1 MSQEVDSRVVEM
13 RFDNANFEKN
23 TKQTIST
30 IDRLMEKLQFKGAEK
45 GFEKLDAAAEDVDFA
60 AMQTSLDRLES
71 KFSSLNIVATTA
83 LVNITNKFLDAGEK
97 LVKSLSI
104 EQVASGWDKYTEKT
118 SNVQTIMNA
127 TGKSIDQVNGY
138 LNKLMWYSDE
148 TSYSFSEM
156 TSALSQM
163 TAAGGN
169 IDKMVPMIMG
179 IANATADAGKTGFA
193 FQSTIRNLTQSYSA
207 GHLQLQDWK
216 SLNLMGTATKAL
228 KQELIDTAVELGTLK
243 KGAVTIGTF
252 ESSLSKKWAN
262 TKVMEKTFEKY
273 ASMMEAAYEMTQKN
287 KGMTSSEA
295 LEKLSGQYGELAE
308 RAALAA
314 QQATSFGQAID
325 STKDAVSS
333 KWMAV
338 FETFFGNK
346 EEATET
352 WTELSERLYD
362 IFVPSIDGLNER
374 LKDGLNS
381 GWAQLQGRLGD
392 QADAYSYTLQQVA
405 LASGAVTEEQITEA
419 GSFTKALQQN
429 GVSAQLLKASLDEA
443 QASAEKLLTL
453 SDKEMAAK
461 GYDREAIQRDAEAF
475 AKLNA
480 EIQNGTL
487 DLDEYAQKIG
497 ELSGREHLMQSFWN
511 IMDAIGKVVAPVK
524 EAFSEIFPPADG
536 KRIYSFAERLD
547 LMTQKL
553 IITDQTAKKIKKTF
567 KGLFTVLKGITTILS
582 KIGAVAKE
590 AFSLLANAAEPVA
603 QVMLSVGAGLG
614 DFLETIYEVA
624 TGSGTLREKLGGIK
638 TALTKLLSP
647 VDALGSMLKNTK
659 IAQYID
665 TFLEKGEESTGLL
678 GTLYSVGRR
687 AFDGL
692 SAVIR
697 TAASGGIGIL
707 GTLDMV
713 ISTLLSKLGGL
724 GEKAVQVL
732 GLTKPNLE
740 DFQQNLID
748 MPKNLS
754 KSMSE
759 FASSFQ
765 RSMNKINGSVGD
777 AFAPVKQF
785 FTAVKEGFDAISGT
799 DVYRFMSLIDVG
811 LLAFSIGQMAKA
823 TKSLKAMLETP
834 LTGMLNSISST
845 FKQLTSA
852 IKTWQKNESAK
863 TLTGMAAAILILA
876 GAMYVMSRINPDR
889 FTEIAVTV
897 FGFVTLLTVS
907 AKLLE
912 PTTKRFT
919 KAFDSLKASALNAA
933 TLWGTAVALIGLGI
947 AIGSITKGLSRIME
961 VLQKGDIAANAAA
974 LAVVTVSIVAMML
987 AMRQL
992 SLALV
997 VGEKAMNHKV
1007 ILSTAVELVALSGA
1021 IKVLSTALKPL
1032 SEIKFTS
1039 LVKAGMAVVSLGVL
1053 LTTMATALAAV
1064 NKVIGP
1070 TGFQNGA
1077 AITAMAGGIWIAAQ
1091 AVSSLA
1097 NIQLVRL
1104 DAAMTSIK
1112 TLMLLMT
1119 TMSAFSSKTKFGS
1132 GAAILVMST
1141 SLIVLAG
1148 AVGLF
1153 AVMGD
1158 AAIDGLIKVAAG
1170 LTALTIAS
1178 SMSTGGVSSGAGI
1191 LLTAS
1196 ALYVLAAAVEK
1207 FAALDIGEL
1216 LRGGIS
1222 ALLGLGSLVGG
1233 LVVFTKFGVAS
1244 ALDGL
1249 GSAMLKMS
1257 AALLILAPAIK
1268 LLGDADPETVGQAL
1282 QVFLDGM
1289 LITMLGGALLTAMPQ
1304 LAVGLELLAK
1314 AFWNFAKSLGV
1325 IALATAAMGVLSMF
1339 AGPICQAII
1348 NAAPDIQ
1355 EALTTVVTMLC
1366 EVIKNCAGP
1375 IVEAFDAL
1383 VRAVIPECWQLAKD
1397 GLSFLGVPETWG
1409 ELFSGIGNAMKDAAL
1424 GIFDWFGEIFED
1436 DRPVGMAINGI
1447 KSLGGKI
1454 VDAFKSF
1461 FGIASPSKV
1470 MAENGEYVML
1480 GVVEGLQNQSILAQ
1494 AKAAMHSAAAAIRN
1508 VFTTF
1513 WGIHSPSDLAASD
1526 AKNILEGAILGIG
1539 DKTKQ
1544 DELRNSSYNAAL
1556 AVKDGMT
1563 TALDEATI
1571 AVQNS
1576 MVGLYNAM
1584 KMDSLHPG
1592 NPIYQNELKG
1602 AQNAAKQAAQDNV
1615 LIPSNSGIKKPG
1627 NKTPSTVKEI
1637 KNAAESTWGKLNPFG
1652 ALTDYY
1658 QNAVDDALD
1667 GAGGTTTKSK
1677 ATKTGKTLADTLT
1690 EAYSKQLKANKAKMD
1705 AASGEYD
1712 LWEAQNGET
1721 ATAEELARKKGEN
1734 LAKEISLQTD
1744 RVAIAKEQYDELTR
1758 QVGAENE
1765 KTKDA
1770 YTTLLSE
1777 QKTLAELQRDQKK
1790 TLAETLSNLYDKKL
1804 KTNKTASDT
1813 ADSEYAL
1820 WEATGANTASVEEL
1834 IRRKTDSLTGAISV
1848 QTDRVT
1854 IAKEKYDTLLA
1865 EVGADNDETK
1875 DAYSDLLSEQ
1885 TTLAG
1890 LERDQNDAIF
1900 KMVKERYE
1908 ADSETAKD
1916 EYALW
1921 SAIYE
1926 DSAAV
1931 TEKTNRKLESITA
1944 QLTVQAKI
1952 LSQAE
1957 RDYLDTKEQFGEA
1970 DVRTQEAYRQY
1981 LETKTDWQELE
1992 NDLTAAQLEA
2002 YDNEVSYLEKQEKLV
2017 TNRQNMLVKLYND
2030 GELANREEAYK
2041 SAVEEYGEGTLE
2053 ARRAAATG
2061 SMTAIMGVKSSLES
2075 MSFSLKKVTNK
2086 QAKYNKAVKQ
2096 FGKNSEKALDA
2107 MADLQ
2112 DEQSS
2117 FVGFAEALG
2126 EAFEM
2131 DDTGK
2136 QIMSRLGYAIAKNW
2150 EPIQSGFD
2158 QVWNRVEQQFPETAE
2173 KLAKSFGIATKDGF
2187 GDVAT
2192 DLLAFFKDLAIG
2204 DWGSAISTGLVTVL
2218 DFVGSEFGRNLM
2230 SMLGDALWQLPK
2242 AFSALS
2248 AGGATVSVMGQ
2259 TVQAAGAVESTG
2271 SALMNIFSWL
2281 GEAAGTIGPAV
2292 TGAIGN
2298 IGTAL
2303 GGLGETL
2310 MSALA
2315 AIGPE
2320 GWIIAAVVAAAGLI
2334 IANWDKVSDF
2344 FSGFFDW
2351 LGNAFSHLWDWISNG
2366 FKGLVDVGGN
2376 LISGLWQGITGAAG
2390 AVWDGICNFGS
2401 AVVDGFCD
2409 FFGIHSPSRVMA
2421 GIGEYLSLGLAQGIT
2436 NETDSVVQGVQDV
2449 SDTALSTMMDLAQ
2462 RVGDIA
2468 SDDFEYEPSIQPVVD
2483 MSDVQNGVDWL
2494 NDTLFQNGTVAL
2506 NADRTAGL
2514 AANVVRR
2521 AEVTKAQQEEANKAD
2536 QKANPNADI
2545 VSSVEALGEHI
2556 DSIALA
2562 VSRMQVSLDKRKLV
2576 GEIINDVDEGL
2587 GKIASRR

>member
-45 GFEKLDAAAEDVDFA
+45 GFEKLDAAAENVDFA

-83 LVNITNKFLDAGEK
+83 LVNITNKFVDAGEK

-104 EQVASGWDKYTEKT
+104 DQVASGWDKYTEKT

-169 IDKMVPMIMG
+169 IDKMIPMIMG
-179 IANATADAGKTGFA
+179 IANATADAGKTGLA

-243 KGAVTIGTF
+243 EGEVTIATF
-252 ESSLSKKWAN
+252 ESTLSNKWAN

-333 KWMAV
+333 SWMKV

-352 WTELSERLYD
+352 WTELSDRLYD

-405 LASGAVTEEQITEA
+405 LASGAVTEDQINEA

-461 GYDREAIQRDAEAF
+461 GYDRETIQRDAEAF
-475 AKLNA
+475 AQLNA

-511 IMDAIGKVVAPVK
+511 ILDAIGKVVAPIK

-536 KRIYSFAERLD
+536 ERIYSIAERLD

-553 IITDQTAKKIKKTF
+553 IITDQTAEKIKKTF
-567 KGLFTVLKGITTILS
+567 NGLFTVLKGVTTILS

-624 TGSGTLREKLGGIK
+624 TGSGTLREKLGGIR

-687 AFDGL
+687 AFEGL
-692 SAVIR
+692 SAVFQ

-707 GTLDMV
+707 GTLGMA

-834 LTGMLNSISST
+834 LTGMLNSISGT

-852 IKTWQKNESAK
+852 IKTWQKNESTK
-863 TLTGMAAAILILA
+863 TLTGMATAILILA
-876 GAMYVMSRINPDR
+876 GAMYVMSRINPDQ
-889 FTEIAVTV
+889 FTEIAITV
-897 FGFVTLLTVS
+897 FGFVTLLTIS

-933 TLWGTAVALIGLGI
+933 TLWGTAAALTGLGI
-947 AIGSITKGLSRIME
+947 AIGSIAKGLSRIME
-961 VLQKGDIAANAAA
+961 VMQKGDIAANAAA

-992 SLALV
+992 SMALV

-1053 LTTMATALAAV
+1053 LTTMAAALAAV
-1064 NKVIGP
+1064 NNVIGP

-1119 TMSAFSSKTKFGS
+1119 TMSAFSTKTKFGS

-1153 AVMGD
+1153 AAMGD
-1158 AAIDGLIKVAAG
+1158 AAVIGLTEVGVAIAAITAASRLAGADGAASILTISSAMLVLAGAVAIYAALGNDAWVSFAKVAIGLGEMMAAVALLARMSGEGLQAAWVISTLSGGMIKLAAACTIFNFVNWSSLGKAAVAISALIAILMGAGALNSVFPMLSAG
-1170 LTALTIAS
+1170 LTVLGTAFDKFA
-1178 SMSTGGVSSGAGI
+1178 SGA
-1191 LLTAS
+1191 LKLT
-1196 ALYVLAAAVEK
+1196 
-1207 FAALDIGEL
+1207 G
-1216 LRGGIS
+1216 
-1222 ALLGLGSLVGG
+1222 
-1233 LVVFTKFGVAS
+1233 
-1244 ALDGL
+1244 
-1249 GSAMLKMS
+1249 AM
-1257 AALLILAPAIK
+1257 AI
-1268 LLGDADPETVGQAL
+1268 
-1282 QVFLDGM
+1282 
-1289 LITMLGGALLTAMPQ
+1289 I
-1304 LAVGLELLAK
+1304 
-1314 AFWNFAKSLGV
+1314 
-1325 IALATAAMGVLSMF
+1325 GVLSMF
-1339 AGPICQAII
+1339 AGPICTAII

-1355 EALTTVVTMLC
+1355 EALIAVVKVLC
-1366 EVIKNCAGP
+1366 NTLIETAPQIAEAARVVI
-1375 IVEAFDAL
+1375 EAVVSQVWQMIKDLFAPLGSFEWWGEIFDAD
-1383 VRAVIPECWQLAKD
+1383 RP
-1397 GLSFLGVPETWG
+1397 
-1409 ELFSGIGNAMKDAAL
+1409 IGAL
-1424 GIFDWFGEIFED
+1424 GRWFGEIFDD

-1447 KSLGGKI
+1447 KALGGKI
-1454 VDAFKSF
+1454 VEAFKSF

-1494 AKAAMHSAAAAIRN
+1494 AKANMLHAATSIRN

-1513 WGIHSPSDLAASD
+1513 WGIHSPSDVAASD
-1526 AKNILEGAILGIG
+1526 AENILEGAILGIG

-1544 DELRNSSYNAAL
+1544 DELRNSAYNAAL
-1556 AVKDGMT
+1556 AVKDGTT

-1584 KMDSLHPG
+1584 KMDSLHLG
-1592 NPIYQNELKG
+1592 NPIYQNGLKG

-1627 NKTPSTVKEI
+1627 SKTPSTVDEI
-1637 KNAAESTWGKLNPFG
+1637 KNAVESTWGKLNPFG

-1667 GAGGTTTKSK
+1667 GAGGGTTKSK
-1677 ATKTGKTLADTLT
+1677 ASKAGKSLADTL
-1690 EAYSKQLKANKAKMD
+1690 ASAFSDKLKANKTEMSNAT
-1705 AASGEYD
+1705 GEYA
-1712 LWEAQNGET
+1712 LWEVTGGDT
-1721 ATAEELARKKGEN
+1721 ATVEELITKKTES
-1734 LAKEISLQTD
+1734 LTREIELQTK
-1744 RVAIAKEQYDELTR
+1744 RVAIAKDQYDTLLAK
-1758 QVGAENE
+1758 VGANNS

-1770 YTTLLSE
+1770 YGTLLSE
-1777 QKTLAELQRDQKK
+1777 QKTLAELQRSKQD
-1790 TLAETLSNLYDKKL
+1790 SIL
-1804 KTNKTASDT
+1804 K
-1813 ADSEYAL
+1813 
-1820 WEATGANTASVEEL
+1820 V
-1834 IRRKTDSLTGAISV
+1834 I
-1848 QTDRVT
+1848 Q
-1854 IAKEKYDTLLA
+1854 
-1865 EVGADNDETK
+1865 
-1875 DAYSDLLSEQ
+1875 
-1885 TTLAG
+1885 
-1890 LERDQNDAIF
+1890 
-1900 KMVKERYE
+1900 ERYE
-1908 ADSETAKD
+1908 TDAKTAED
-1916 EYALW
+1916 EYELW
-1921 SAIYE
+1921 SALYE
-1926 DSAAV
+1926 DSAEV
-1931 TEKTNRKLESITA
+1931 TEKSNKKIDYINRKI
-1944 QLTVQAKI
+1944 KN
-1952 LSQAE
+1952 QAE
-1957 RDYLDTKEQFGEA
+1957 ILLATEKDYIAIKNEFGEA
-1970 DVRTQEAYRQY
+1970 SQKTQAAYQQY
-1981 LETKTDWQELE
+1981 LEAQTEQQKLINEL
-1992 NDLTAAQLEA
+1992 NQAQLDA
-2002 YDNEVSYLEKQEKLV
+2002 YDSKVSYLEKQEKLV
-2017 TNRQNMLVKLYND
+2017 TNRQNMLAKLYGD
-2030 GELANREEAYK
+2030 GDLAGREDAYK
-2041 SAVEEYGEGTLE
+2041 AAVEQYGADSVQ
-2053 ARRAAATG
+2053 ARKAATQG
-2061 SMTAIMGVKSSLES
+2061 TMTAIIGVGTALDS
-2075 MSFSLKKVTNK
+2075 MSYSLKKVTNK
-2086 QAKYNKAVKQ
+2086 QLKYDEAVKK
-2096 FGKNSEKALDA
+2096 FGKNSETALDA
-2107 MADLQ
+2107 LADLQ
-2112 DEQSS
+2112 SEQYN
-2117 FVGFAEALG
+2117 FVGFAENLAD
-2126 EAFEM
+2126 AFEL
-2131 DDTGK
+2131 DDSGK
-2136 QIMSRLGYAIAKNW
+2136 RMMMQLGYSISKNW
-2150 EPIQSGFD
+2150 RPIQEGFNSVWA
-2158 QVWNRVEQQFPETAE
+2158 QVQKSAPEMAS
-2173 KLAKSFGIATKDGF
+2173 KLSRAFG
-2187 GDVAT
+2187 VAT
-2192 DLLAFFKDLAIG
+2192 QDGVTEVITDLFGTIAALVSG
-2204 DWGSAISTGLVTVL
+2204 DWGGAVTGGITTVL
-2218 DFVGSEFGRNLM
+2218 DFMGSEFGQTMMNLGKT
-2230 SMLGDALWQLPK
+2230 MLIFNKLAQ
-2242 AFSALS
+2242 
-2248 AGGATVSVMGQ
+2248 GGTVKVMGQ
-2259 TVQAAGAVESTG
+2259 VVKVTGVTENLGSILGNMSGLLG
-2271 SALMNIFSWL
+2271 SATGGTGLL
-2281 GEAAGTIGPAV
+2281 GE
-2292 TGAIGN
+2292 
-2298 IGTAL
+2298 AL
-2303 GGLGETL
+2303 GGLGSIGEMITGSGGLLGGLGELGGTL
-2310 MSALA
+2310 VSVLGS
-2315 AIGPE
+2315 IGPE
-2320 GWIIAAVVAAAGLI
+2320 GWLIGAAIAGGGLL
-2334 IANWDKVSDF
+2334 IANWDKIGDF
-2344 FSGFFDW
+2344 FIGFFDW
-2351 LGNAFSHLWDWISNG
+2351 LGNAFSNLWDWISNG

-2436 NETDSVVQGVQDV
+2436 DETDSVVQGVQDV

-2506 NADRTAGL
+2506 SAERTAGL

-2521 AEVTKAQQEEANKAD
+2521 AEVTKAQQEEDNKAD

-2556 DSIALA
+2556 DSIARA
-2562 VSRMQVSLDKRKLV
+2562 VANMKVQMNGRKLV

-2587 GKIASRR
+2587 GKINRRNNR

>member
-45 GFEKLDAAAEDVDFA
+45 GFEKLDAAAENVDFA
-60 AMQTSLDRLES
+60 TMQTSLDRLES

-83 LVNITNKFLDAGEK
+83 LVNITNKFVDAGEK

-104 EQVASGWDKYTEKT
+104 DQVASGWDKYTEKT

-169 IDKMVPMIMG
+169 IDKMIPMIMG

-243 KGAVTIGTF
+243 KGEVTIGTF

-333 KWMAV
+333 SWMKV

-352 WTELSERLYD
+352 WTELSDRLYD

-381 GWAQLQGRLGD
+381 GWTQLQGRLGD

-443 QASAEKLLTL
+443 QTSAEKLLTL

-461 GYDREAIQRDAEAF
+461 HYDRETIQRDAEAF

-487 DLDEYAQKIG
+487 DLDEYAKKIG
-497 ELSGREHLMQSFWN
+497 ELSGREHLVQSFWN

-536 KRIYSFAERLD
+536 ERIYSFAERLD

-553 IITDQTAKKIKKTF
+553 IITDQTAEKIKKTF
-567 KGLFTVLKGITTILS
+567 KGLFTVLKGVTTILS

-590 AFSLLANAAEPVA
+590 AFSLLANAAKPVA

-614 DFLETIYEVA
+614 DFLETIYKVA
-624 TGSGTLREKLGGIK
+624 TGSGTLREKLGGIR

-647 VDALGSMLKNTK
+647 VDALGSMLKSTK

-665 TFLEKGEESTGLL
+665 TFLKKGEESTGLL

-707 GTLDMV
+707 GALGMA

-823 TKSLKAMLETP
+823 TKSLKTMLETP
-834 LTGMLNSISST
+834 LTGMLNSISGT

-852 IKTWQKNESAK
+852 IKTWQKNESTK
-863 TLTGMAAAILILA
+863 TLTGMATAILILA
-876 GAMYVMSRINPDR
+876 GAMYVMSRIKPDQ
-889 FTEIAVTV
+889 FTEIAITV

-919 KAFDSLKASALNAA
+919 KAFDNLKASALNAA
-933 TLWGTAVALIGLGI
+933 TLWGTAAALVGLGI
-947 AIGSITKGLSRIME
+947 AIGSITKGLSRVME

-1039 LVKAGMAVVSLGVL
+1039 LVKAGMAVVSLGGL

-1077 AITAMAGGIWIAAQ
+1077 AIAAMAGGIWIAAQ

-1119 TMSAFSSKTKFGS
+1119 TMSAFSAKTKFGS
-1132 GAAILVMST
+1132 GAAILVMSS

-1153 AVMGD
+1153 AAMGD
-1158 AAIDGLIKVAAG
+1158 AAVIGLTEVGVAIAAITAASRLAGADGAASILTISSAMLVLAGAVAIYAALGNDAWVSFAKVAIGLGEMMAAVALLARMSGEGLQAAWVINTLSGGMIKLAAACAIFNFVKWGSLLSAGVALSGMIAILLGAGALNSVFPMLSAG
-1170 LTALTIAS
+1170 LTVLGTAFDKFA
-1178 SMSTGGVSSGAGI
+1178 SGA
-1191 LLTAS
+1191 LKLTGAM
-1196 ALYVLAAAVEK
+1196 AV
-1207 FAALDIGEL
+1207 I
-1216 LRGGIS
+1216 
-1222 ALLGLGSLVGG
+1222 
-1233 LVVFTKFGVAS
+1233 
-1244 ALDGL
+1244 
-1249 GSAMLKMS
+1249 
-1257 AALLILAPAIK
+1257 
-1268 LLGDADPETVGQAL
+1268 
-1282 QVFLDGM
+1282 
-1289 LITMLGGALLTAMPQ
+1289 
-1304 LAVGLELLAK
+1304 
-1314 AFWNFAKSLGV
+1314 
-1325 IALATAAMGVLSMF
+1325 GVLSMF
-1339 AGPICQAII
+1339 AGPICTAII

-1355 EALTTVVTMLC
+1355 EALIAVVKVLC
-1366 EVIKNCAGP
+1366 NTIIECAEPIALALTALGTAAIVAIVKLLANLWEMIEPALDDLWSKFKGWCAEHNPFDPANWGGTSDNISTNAKIVQKSFWQPFADILDELKNGDSFAAGIYQTFAGVGKNASEGVAKGQLEGKKDATDASEEVANAVIDTSKT
-1375 IVEAFDAL
+1375 AFD
-1383 VRAVIPECWQLAKD
+1383 
-1397 GLSFLGVPETWG
+1397 TH
-1409 ELFSGIGNAMKDAAL
+1409 
-1424 GIFDWFGEIFED
+1424 
-1436 DRPVGMAINGI
+1436 
-1447 KSLGGKI
+1447 
-1454 VDAFKSF
+1454 
-1461 FGIASPSKV
+1461 SPSKV
-1470 MAENGEYVML
+1470 MAQIGQYVTL
-1480 GVVEGLQNQSILAQ
+1480 GLAQGIADSSALAQ
-1494 AKAAMHSAAAAIRN
+1494 AKANMLHAATSIRN

-1513 WGIHSPSDLAASD
+1513 WGIHSPSDVAASD
-1526 AKNILEGAILGIG
+1526 AENILEGAILGIG

-1544 DELRNSSYNAAL
+1544 DELRNSAYNAAL

-1584 KMDSLHPG
+1584 KMDSLHLG
-1592 NPIYQNELKG
+1592 NPVYQHGLKG
-1602 AQNAAKQAAQDNV
+1602 AQNAAKQAAQDTV
-1615 LIPSNSGIKKPG
+1615 PIPSNSGIKKPG
-1627 NKTPSTVKEI
+1627 NKTPSTVEEI
-1637 KNAAESTWGKLNPFG
+1637 KNAVDSTWGKMNPFG

-1667 GAGGTTTKSK
+1667 GAGGTTKSK
-1677 ATKTGKTLADTLT
+1677 ASKAGKSLADTL
-1690 EAYSKQLKANKAKMD
+1690 ASAFSDKLKANKTEMSNAT
-1705 AASGEYD
+1705 GEYA
-1712 LWEAQNGET
+1712 LWEVTGGDT
-1721 ATAEELARKKGEN
+1721 ATVEELITKKTES
-1734 LAKEISLQTD
+1734 LTREIELQTK
-1744 RVAIAKEQYDELTR
+1744 RVAIAKDQYDTLLAK
-1758 QVGAENE
+1758 VGANNS

-1770 YTTLLSE
+1770 YGTLLSE
-1777 QKTLAELQRDQKK
+1777 QKTLAELQRSKQD
-1790 TLAETLSNLYDKKL
+1790 SIL
-1804 KTNKTASDT
+1804 K
-1813 ADSEYAL
+1813 
-1820 WEATGANTASVEEL
+1820 V
-1834 IRRKTDSLTGAISV
+1834 I
-1848 QTDRVT
+1848 Q
-1854 IAKEKYDTLLA
+1854 
-1865 EVGADNDETK
+1865 
-1875 DAYSDLLSEQ
+1875 
-1885 TTLAG
+1885 
-1890 LERDQNDAIF
+1890 
-1900 KMVKERYE
+1900 ERYE
-1908 ADSETAKD
+1908 TDAKTAED
-1916 EYALW
+1916 EYELW
-1921 SAIYE
+1921 SALYE
-1926 DSAAV
+1926 DSAEV
-1931 TEKTNRKLESITA
+1931 TEKSNKKIDYINRKI
-1944 QLTVQAKI
+1944 KN
-1952 LSQAE
+1952 QAE
-1957 RDYLDTKEQFGEA
+1957 ILLATEKDYIAIKNEFGEA
-1970 DVRTQEAYRQY
+1970 SQKTQAAYQQY
-1981 LETKTDWQELE
+1981 LEAQTEQQKLINEL
-1992 NDLTAAQLEA
+1992 NQAQLDA
-2002 YDNEVSYLEKQEKLV
+2002 YDSKVSYLEKQEKLV
-2017 TNRQNMLVKLYND
+2017 TNRQNMLAKLYGD
-2030 GELANREEAYK
+2030 GDLAGREDAYK
-2041 SAVEEYGEGTLE
+2041 AAVEQYGADSVQ
-2053 ARRAAATG
+2053 ARKAATQG
-2061 SMTAIMGVKSSLES
+2061 TMTAIIGVGTALDS
-2075 MSFSLKKVTNK
+2075 MSYSLKKVTNK
-2086 QAKYNKAVKQ
+2086 QLKYDEAVKK
-2096 FGKNSEKALDA
+2096 FGKNSETALDA
-2107 MADLQ
+2107 LADLQ
-2112 DEQSS
+2112 SEQYN
-2117 FVGFAEALG
+2117 FVGFAENLAD
-2126 EAFEM
+2126 AFEL
-2131 DDTGK
+2131 DDSGK
-2136 QIMSRLGYAIAKNW
+2136 RMMMQLGYSISKNW
-2150 EPIQSGFD
+2150 RPIQEGFNSVWA
-2158 QVWNRVEQQFPETAE
+2158 QVQKSAPEMAS
-2173 KLAKSFGIATKDGF
+2173 KLSRAFG
-2187 GDVAT
+2187 VAT
-2192 DLLAFFKDLAIG
+2192 QDGVTEVITDLFGTITALVSG
-2204 DWGSAISTGLVTVL
+2204 DWGGAVTGGITTVL
-2218 DFVGSEFGRNLM
+2218 DFMGSEFGQTMMNLGKT
-2230 SMLGDALWQLPK
+2230 MLTFNKLAQ
-2242 AFSALS
+2242 
-2248 AGGATVSVMGQ
+2248 GGGTLKVMGQ
-2259 TVQAAGAVESTG
+2259 VVK
-2271 SALMNIFSWL
+2271 
-2281 GEAAGTIGPAV
+2281 V
-2292 TGAIGN
+2292 TGATKNLGSILGN
-2298 IGTAL
+2298 MSGLLGSATGGTGLLGEAL
-2303 GGLGETL
+2303 GGLGSIGEMITGSGGLLGGLGELGSTL
-2310 MSALA
+2310 VSVLGS
-2315 AIGPE
+2315 IGPE
-2320 GWIIAAVVAAAGLI
+2320 GWLIGAAIAGGGLL
-2334 IANWDKVSDF
+2334 IANWDKIGDF

-2390 AVWDGICNFGS
+2390 AVWNGICDFGS
-2401 AVVDGFCD
+2401 SIVNGFCD

-2436 NETDSVVQGVQDV
+2436 DETGSVVQGVQDV
-2449 SDTALSTMMDLAQ
+2449 SDTALSTMMNLAQ

-2506 NADRTAGL
+2506 NAERTAGL
-2514 AANVVRR
+2514 AANVVRK
-2521 AEVTKAQQEEANKAD
+2521 AEATKAQQEEANKAD

-2556 DSIALA
+2556 DSIARA
-2562 VSRMQVSLDKRKLV
+2562 VANMKVQMNGRKLV

-2587 GKIASRR
+2587 GKINRRNNR

>member
-45 GFEKLDAAAEDVDFA
+45 GFEKLDAAAKDVDFA
-60 AMQTSLDRLES
+60 TMQTSLDRLES

-83 LVNITNKFLDAGEK
+83 LVNITNKFVDAGEK

-104 EQVASGWDKYTEKT
+104 DQVASGWDKYTEKT

-169 IDKMVPMIMG
+169 IDKMIPMIMG

-228 KQELIDTAVELGTLK
+228 KQELIDTAVELGVIK
-243 KGAVTIGTF
+243 EGEVTIASF
-252 ESSLSKKWAN
+252 ESSLQKKWAN
-262 TKVMEKTFEKY
+262 TEVMEKTFAKY
-273 ASMMEAAYEMTQKN
+273 ASMMEAAYELTQKN
-287 KGMTSSEA
+287 PGMTSSEA
-295 LEKLSGQYGELAE
+295 LEQLKGQYGELAE

-314 QQATSFGQAID
+314 QQATSFAQAID
-325 STKDAVSS
+325 STKDAASS
-333 KWMAV
+333 KWMGV
-338 FETFFGNK
+338 FETIFGNK
-346 EEATET
+346 EEATDT
-352 WTELSERLYD
+352 WTELANRLYD
-362 IFVPSIDGLNER
+362 IFVPPIEALNER

-381 GWAQLQGRLGD
+381 GWNKLLENELGD

-405 LASGAVTEEQITEA
+405 LASGAVTEDQITEA

-443 QASAEKLLTL
+443 QTSAEKLLTL

-461 GYDREAIQRDAEAF
+461 GYDRETIQRDAEAF

-487 DLDEYAQKIG
+487 DLDEYAKKIG
-497 ELSGREHLMQSFWN
+497 ELSGREHLVQSFWN

-536 KRIYSFAERLD
+536 ERIYSFAERLD

-553 IITDQTAKKIKKTF
+553 IITDQTAEKIKKTF
-567 KGLFTVLKGITTILS
+567 KGLFTVLKGVTTILS

-590 AFSLLANAAEPVA
+590 AFSLLANAAKPVA

-614 DFLETIYEVA
+614 DFLETIYKVA
-624 TGSGTLREKLGGIK
+624 TGSGTLREKLGGIR

-647 VDALGSMLKNTK
+647 VDALGSMLKSTK

-665 TFLEKGEESTGLL
+665 TFLKKGEESTGLL

-707 GTLDMV
+707 GALGMA

-834 LTGMLNSISST
+834 LTGMLNSISGT

-852 IKTWQKNESAK
+852 IKTWQKNESTK
-863 TLTGMAAAILILA
+863 TLTGMATAILILA
-876 GAMYVMSRINPDR
+876 GAMYVMSRINPDQ
-889 FTEIAVTV
+889 FTEIASTV

-933 TLWGTAVALIGLGI
+933 TLWGTAAALIGLGI

-961 VLQKGDIAANAAA
+961 VMQKGHIAANVSA
-974 LAVVTVSIVAMML
+974 LVVATASIVAMML

-1007 ILSTAVELVALSGA
+1007 ILSTAVELVALNGA

-1039 LVKAGMAVVSLGVL
+1039 LVKAGMAVVSLGGL

-1077 AITAMAGGIWIAAQ
+1077 AIAAMAGGIWIAAQ

-1141 SLIVLAG
+1141 SLVVLAG

-1158 AAIDGLIKVAAG
+1158 AAIDGLVKVAAG

-1207 FAALDIGEL
+1207 FAALGWVDL
-1216 LRGGIS
+1216 AKGGIA
-1222 ALLGLGSLVGG
+1222 ALSGLGG
-1233 LVVFTKFGVAS
+1233 LTTALIAFTKFGVAS

-1268 LLGDADPETVGQAL
+1268 LLGDADPKTVGQAL

-1397 GLSFLGVPETWG
+1397 GLSFLGIPETWG

-1436 DRPVGMAINGI
+1436 DRPVGMAVNGI

-1480 GVVEGLQNQSILAQ
+1480 GVVEGLQNQSILER

-1513 WGIHSPSDLAASD
+1513 WGIHSPSDVAASD
-1526 AKNILEGAILGIG
+1526 AENILEGAILGIG

-1544 DELRNSSYNAAL
+1544 DELRNSAYNAAL

-1584 KMDSLHPG
+1584 KMDSLHLG
-1592 NPIYQNELKG
+1592 NPVYQHGLKG
-1602 AQNAAKQAAQDNV
+1602 AQNAAKQAAQDTV
-1615 LIPSNSGIKKPG
+1615 PIPSNSGIKKPG
-1627 NKTPSTVKEI
+1627 NKTPSTVEEI
-1637 KNAAESTWGKLNPFG
+1637 KNAVDSTWGKLNPFG

-1667 GAGGTTTKSK
+1667 GAGGGTTKSK
-1677 ATKTGKTLADTLT
+1677 ASKTGKSLADTL
-1690 EAYSKQLKANKAKMD
+1690 ANAFSDKLKANKTEMSNAT
-1705 AASGEYD
+1705 GEYA
-1712 LWEAQNGET
+1712 LWEVTGGDT
-1721 ATAEELARKKGEN
+1721 ATVEELITKKTES
-1734 LAKEISLQTD
+1734 LTREIELQTK
-1744 RVAIAKEQYDELTR
+1744 RVAIAKDQYDTLLAK
-1758 QVGAENE
+1758 VGANNS

-1770 YTTLLSE
+1770 YGTLLSE
-1777 QKTLAELQRDQKK
+1777 QKTLAELQRSKQD
-1790 TLAETLSNLYDKKL
+1790 SIL
-1804 KTNKTASDT
+1804 K
-1813 ADSEYAL
+1813 
-1820 WEATGANTASVEEL
+1820 V
-1834 IRRKTDSLTGAISV
+1834 I
-1848 QTDRVT
+1848 Q
-1854 IAKEKYDTLLA
+1854 
-1865 EVGADNDETK
+1865 
-1875 DAYSDLLSEQ
+1875 
-1885 TTLAG
+1885 
-1890 LERDQNDAIF
+1890 
-1900 KMVKERYE
+1900 ERYE
-1908 ADSETAKD
+1908 TDAKTAED
-1916 EYALW
+1916 EYELW
-1921 SAIYE
+1921 SALYE
-1926 DSAAV
+1926 DSAEV
-1931 TEKTNRKLESITA
+1931 TEKSNKKIDYINRKI
-1944 QLTVQAKI
+1944 KN
-1952 LSQAE
+1952 QAE
-1957 RDYLDTKEQFGEA
+1957 ILLATEKDYIAIKNEFGEA
-1970 DVRTQEAYRQY
+1970 SQKTQAAYQQY
-1981 LETKTDWQELE
+1981 LEAQTEQQKLINEL
-1992 NDLTAAQLEA
+1992 NQAQLDA
-2002 YDNEVSYLEKQEKLV
+2002 YDSKVSYLEKQEKLV
-2017 TNRQNMLVKLYND
+2017 TNRQNMLAKLYGD
-2030 GELANREEAYK
+2030 GDLAGREDAYK
-2041 SAVEEYGEGTLE
+2041 AAVEQYGADSVQ
-2053 ARRAAATG
+2053 ARKAATQG
-2061 SMTAIMGVKSSLES
+2061 TMTAIIGVGTALDS
-2075 MSFSLKKVTNK
+2075 MSYSLKKVTNK
-2086 QAKYNKAVKQ
+2086 QLKYDEAVKK
-2096 FGKNSEKALDA
+2096 FGKNSETALDA
-2107 MADLQ
+2107 LADLQ
-2112 DEQSS
+2112 SEQYN
-2117 FVGFAEALG
+2117 FVGFAENLAD
-2126 EAFEM
+2126 AFEL
-2131 DDTGK
+2131 DDSGK
-2136 QIMSRLGYAIAKNW
+2136 RMMMQLGYSISKNW
-2150 EPIQSGFD
+2150 RPIQEGFNSVWA
-2158 QVWNRVEQQFPETAE
+2158 QVQKSAPEMAS
-2173 KLAKSFGIATKDGF
+2173 KLSRAFGVATKDG
-2187 GDVAT
+2187 VTEVIT
-2192 DLLAFFKDLAIG
+2192 DLFGTITALVSG
-2204 DWGSAISTGLVTVL
+2204 DWGGAVTGGITTVL
-2218 DFVGSEFGRNLM
+2218 DFMGSEFGQTMMNLGKT
-2230 SMLGDALWQLPK
+2230 MLTFNKLAQ
-2242 AFSALS
+2242 
-2248 AGGATVSVMGQ
+2248 GGGTLKVMGQ
-2259 TVQAAGAVESTG
+2259 VVK
-2271 SALMNIFSWL
+2271 
-2281 GEAAGTIGPAV
+2281 V
-2292 TGAIGN
+2292 TGAAKKPWQHPGQHERPAGLCHGRH
-2298 IGTAL
+2298 GTAGRSTGRTWQHRRDDHRL
-2303 GGLGETL
+2303 RRLTGRSGRTGRHSGER
-2310 MSALA
+2310 A
-2315 AIGPE
+2315 
-2320 GWIIAAVVAAAGLI
+2320 
-2334 IANWDKVSDF
+2334 
-2344 FSGFFDW
+2344 
-2351 LGNAFSHLWDWISNG
+2351 
-2366 FKGLVDVGGN
+2366 
-2376 LISGLWQGITGAAG
+2376 
-2390 AVWDGICNFGS
+2390 
-2401 AVVDGFCD
+2401 
-2409 FFGIHSPSRVMA
+2409 GIHWPRRLAHWRSHCGRRTA
-2421 GIGEYLSLGLAQGIT
+2421 DRQLG
-2436 NETDSVVQGVQDV
+2436 QDRRF
-2449 SDTALSTMMDLAQ
+2449 LQ
-2462 RVGDIA
+2462 RV
-2468 SDDFEYEPSIQPVVD
+2468 
-2483 MSDVQNGVDWL
+2483 L
-2494 NDTLFQNGTVAL
+2494 
-2506 NADRTAGL
+2506 
-2514 AANVVRR
+2514 
-2521 AEVTKAQQEEANKAD
+2521 
-2536 QKANPNADI
+2536 
-2545 VSSVEALGEHI
+2545 
-2556 DSIALA
+2556 
-2562 VSRMQVSLDKRKLV
+2562 
-2576 GEIINDVDEGL
+2576 
-2587 GKIASRR
+2587 

>member
-45 GFEKLDAAAEDVDFA
+45 GFEKLDAAAENVDFA
-60 AMQTSLDRLES
+60 TMQTSLDRLES
-71 KFSSLNIVATTA
+71 KFSNLNIVATTA
-83 LVNITNKFLDAGEK
+83 LVNITNKFVDAGEK

-104 EQVASGWDKYTEKT
+104 DQVASGWDKYTEKT

-169 IDKMVPMIMG
+169 IDKMIPMIMG

-243 KGAVTIGTF
+243 KGEVTIGTF

-325 STKDAVSS
+325 STKDTVSS

-352 WTELSERLYD
+352 WTELSDRLYD

-405 LASGAVTEEQITEA
+405 LASGAVTEDQITEA

-443 QASAEKLLTL
+443 QTSAEKLLTL

-461 GYDREAIQRDAEAF
+461 HYDRETIQRDAEAF

-487 DLDEYAQKIG
+487 DLDEYAKKIG
-497 ELSGREHLMQSFWN
+497 ELSGREHLVQSFWN

-536 KRIYSFAERLD
+536 ERIYSFAERLD

-553 IITDQTAKKIKKTF
+553 IITDQTAEKIKKTF
-567 KGLFTVLKGITTILS
+567 KGLFTVLKGVTTILS

-590 AFSLLANAAEPVA
+590 AFSLLANAAKPVA

-614 DFLETIYEVA
+614 DFLGTIYEVA
-624 TGSGTLREKLGGIK
+624 TGSGTLREKLGGIR

-647 VDALGSMLKNTK
+647 VDALGSMLKSTK

-665 TFLEKGEESTGLL
+665 TFLKKGEESTGLL

-707 GTLDMV
+707 GALGMA

-724 GEKAVQVL
+724 GENAVQVL

-823 TKSLKAMLETP
+823 TKSLKTMLETP
-834 LTGMLNSISST
+834 LTGMLNSISGT

-852 IKTWQKNESAK
+852 IKTWQKNESTK
-863 TLTGMAAAILILA
+863 TLTGMATAILILA
-876 GAMYVMSRINPDR
+876 GAMYVMSRINPDG
-889 FTEIAVTV
+889 FTEIAITV

-919 KAFDSLKASALNAA
+919 KAFDNLKASALNAA
-933 TLWGTAVALIGLGI
+933 TLWGTAAALVGLGI
-947 AIGSITKGLSRIME
+947 AIGSITKGLSRVME

-1039 LVKAGMAVVSLGVL
+1039 LVKAGMAVVSLGIL
-1053 LTTMATALAAV
+1053 LTTMATALAVV

-1077 AITAMAGGIWIAAQ
+1077 AIAAMAGGIWIAAQ

-1119 TMSAFSSKTKFGS
+1119 TMSAFSAKTKFGS

-1141 SLIVLAG
+1141 SLVVLAG

-1153 AVMGD
+1153 AAMGD
-1158 AAIDGLIKVAAG
+1158 AAVIGLTEVGVAIAAITAASRLAGADGAASILTISSAMLVLAGAVAIYAALGNDAWVNFAKVAIGLGEMMAAVALLARMSGEGLQAAWVINTLSGGMIKLAAACAIFNFVKWGSLLSAGVALSGMIAILLGAGALNSVFPMLSAG
-1170 LTALTIAS
+1170 LTVLGTAFDKFA
-1178 SMSTGGVSSGAGI
+1178 SGA
-1191 LLTAS
+1191 LKLT
-1196 ALYVLAAAVEK
+1196 
-1207 FAALDIGEL
+1207 G
-1216 LRGGIS
+1216 
-1222 ALLGLGSLVGG
+1222 
-1233 LVVFTKFGVAS
+1233 
-1244 ALDGL
+1244 
-1249 GSAMLKMS
+1249 AM
-1257 AALLILAPAIK
+1257 AI
-1268 LLGDADPETVGQAL
+1268 
-1282 QVFLDGM
+1282 
-1289 LITMLGGALLTAMPQ
+1289 I
-1304 LAVGLELLAK
+1304 
-1314 AFWNFAKSLGV
+1314 
-1325 IALATAAMGVLSMF
+1325 GVLSMF
-1339 AGPICQAII
+1339 AGPICTAII

-1355 EALTTVVTMLC
+1355 EALIAVVKVLC
-1366 EVIKNCAGP
+1366 NTIIECAEPIALALTALGTAAIVAIVKLLANLWEMIEPALDDLWSKFKGWCAEHNPFDPANWGGTSDKISTNAQIVQKSFWQPFADILDKLKNGDSFAASIYQMFAGVGKNASEGVAKGQLEGKKDATDASEEVANAVIDTSKT
-1375 IVEAFDAL
+1375 AFD
-1383 VRAVIPECWQLAKD
+1383 
-1397 GLSFLGVPETWG
+1397 TH
-1409 ELFSGIGNAMKDAAL
+1409 
-1424 GIFDWFGEIFED
+1424 
-1436 DRPVGMAINGI
+1436 
-1447 KSLGGKI
+1447 
-1454 VDAFKSF
+1454 
-1461 FGIASPSKV
+1461 SPSKV
-1470 MAENGEYVML
+1470 MAQIGQYVTL
-1480 GVVEGLQNQSILAQ
+1480 GLAQGIADPSALAQ
-1494 AKAAMHSAAAAIRN
+1494 AKANMLHAATSIRN

-1513 WGIHSPSDLAASD
+1513 WGIHSPSDVAASD
-1526 AKNILEGAILGIG
+1526 AENILEGAILGIG

-1544 DELRNSSYNAAL
+1544 DELRNSAYNAAL
-1556 AVKDGMT
+1556 AVKDGAT

-1584 KMDSLHPG
+1584 KMDSLHLG
-1592 NPIYQNELKG
+1592 NPVYQHGLKG
-1602 AQNAAKQAAQDNV
+1602 AQNAAKQAAQDTV
-1615 LIPSNSGIKKPG
+1615 PIPSNSGIKKPG
-1627 NKTPSTVKEI
+1627 NKTPSTVEEI
-1637 KNAAESTWGKLNPFG
+1637 KNAVDSTWGKLNPFG

-1667 GAGGTTTKSK
+1667 GAGGGTTKSK
-1677 ATKTGKTLADTLT
+1677 ASKAGKSLADTL
-1690 EAYSKQLKANKAKMD
+1690 ASAFSDKLKANKTEMSNAT
-1705 AASGEYD
+1705 GEYA
-1712 LWEAQNGET
+1712 LWEVTGGDT
-1721 ATAEELARKKGEN
+1721 ATVEELITKKTES
-1734 LAKEISLQTD
+1734 LTREIELQTK
-1744 RVAIAKEQYDELTR
+1744 RVAIAKDQYDTLLAK
-1758 QVGAENE
+1758 VGANNS

-1770 YTTLLSE
+1770 YGTLLSE
-1777 QKTLAELQRDQKK
+1777 QKTLAELQRSKQD
-1790 TLAETLSNLYDKKL
+1790 SIL
-1804 KTNKTASDT
+1804 K
-1813 ADSEYAL
+1813 
-1820 WEATGANTASVEEL
+1820 V
-1834 IRRKTDSLTGAISV
+1834 I
-1848 QTDRVT
+1848 Q
-1854 IAKEKYDTLLA
+1854 
-1865 EVGADNDETK
+1865 
-1875 DAYSDLLSEQ
+1875 
-1885 TTLAG
+1885 
-1890 LERDQNDAIF
+1890 
-1900 KMVKERYE
+1900 ERYE
-1908 ADSETAKD
+1908 TDAKTAED
-1916 EYALW
+1916 EYELW
-1921 SAIYE
+1921 SALYE
-1926 DSAAV
+1926 DSAEV
-1931 TEKTNRKLESITA
+1931 TEKSNKKIDYINRKI
-1944 QLTVQAKI
+1944 KN
-1952 LSQAE
+1952 QAE
-1957 RDYLDTKEQFGEA
+1957 ILLATEKDYIAIKNEFGEA
-1970 DVRTQEAYRQY
+1970 SQKTQAAYQQY
-1981 LETKTDWQELE
+1981 LEAQTEQQKLINEL
-1992 NDLTAAQLEA
+1992 NQAQLDA
-2002 YDNEVSYLEKQEKLV
+2002 YDSKVSYLEKQEKLV
-2017 TNRQNMLVKLYND
+2017 TNRQNMLAKLYGD
-2030 GELANREEAYK
+2030 GDLAGREDAYK
-2041 SAVEEYGEGTLE
+2041 AAVEQYGADSVQ
-2053 ARRAAATG
+2053 ARKAATQG
-2061 SMTAIMGVKSSLES
+2061 TMTAIIGVGTALDS
-2075 MSFSLKKVTNK
+2075 MSYSLKKVTNK
-2086 QAKYNKAVKQ
+2086 QLKYDEAVKK
-2096 FGKNSEKALDA
+2096 FGKNSETALDA
-2107 MADLQ
+2107 LADLQ
-2112 DEQSS
+2112 SEQYN
-2117 FVGFAEALG
+2117 FVGFAENLAD
-2126 EAFEM
+2126 AFEL
-2131 DDTGK
+2131 DDSGK
-2136 QIMSRLGYAIAKNW
+2136 RMMMQLGYSISKNW
-2150 EPIQSGFD
+2150 RPIQEGFNSVWA
-2158 QVWNRVEQQFPETAE
+2158 QVQKSAPEMAS
-2173 KLAKSFGIATKDGF
+2173 KLSRAFGVATKDG
-2187 GDVAT
+2187 VTEVIT
-2192 DLLAFFKDLAIG
+2192 DLFGTITALVSG
-2204 DWGSAISTGLVTVL
+2204 DWGGAVTGGITTVL
-2218 DFVGSEFGRNLM
+2218 DFMGTEFGRLLM
-2230 SMLGDALWQLPK
+2230 SKGMNALLGLPK
-2242 AFSALS
+2242 AFSAL
-2248 AGGATVSVMGQ
+2248 AQGGGTLKVMGQ
-2259 TVQAAGAVESTG
+2259 VVKVTGVTENLGSILGNMSGLLG
-2271 SALMNIFSWL
+2271 SATGGTGLL
-2281 GEAAGTIGPAV
+2281 GE
-2292 TGAIGN
+2292 
-2298 IGTAL
+2298 AL
-2303 GGLGETL
+2303 GGLGSIGEMITGSGGLLGGLGELGGTL
-2310 MSALA
+2310 VSVLGS
-2315 AIGPE
+2315 IGPE
-2320 GWIIAAVVAAAGLI
+2320 GWLIGAAIAGGGLL
-2334 IANWDKVSDF
+2334 IANWDQVSEF

-2390 AVWDGICNFGS
+2390 AVWNGICDFGS

-2436 NETDSVVQGVQDV
+2436 DETGSVVQGVQDV

-2506 NADRTAGL
+2506 NAERTAGL

-2521 AEVTKAQQEEANKAD
+2521 AEVTKAQQEEANKPD

-2556 DSIALA
+2556 DSIARA
-2562 VSRMQVSLDKRKLV
+2562 VANMKVQMNGRKLV

-2587 GKIASRR
+2587 GKINRRNNR

>member
-45 GFEKLDAAAEDVDFA
+45 GFEKLDTAAENVDFA
-60 AMQTSLDRLES
+60 TMQTSLDRLES

-83 LVNITNKFLDAGEK
+83 LVNITNKFVDAGEK

-104 EQVASGWDKYTEKT
+104 DQVASGWDKYTEKT

-169 IDKMVPMIMG
+169 IDKMIPMIMG

-243 KGAVTIGTF
+243 KGEVTIGTF

-325 STKDAVSS
+325 ATKDAVSS

-381 GWAQLQGRLGD
+381 GWTQLQGRLGD

-405 LASGAVTEEQITEA
+405 LASGAVTEEQITKA

-443 QASAEKLLTL
+443 QTSAEKLLTL

-461 GYDREAIQRDAEAF
+461 HYDRETIQRDAEAF

-497 ELSGREHLMQSFWN
+497 ELSGREHLVQSLWN

-536 KRIYSFAERLD
+536 ERIYSFAERLD

-553 IITDQTAKKIKKTF
+553 IITDQTAEKIKKTF
-567 KGLFTVLKGITTILS
+567 KGLFTVLKGVTTILS

-590 AFSLLANAAEPVA
+590 AFSLLANAAKPVA

-647 VDALGSMLKNTK
+647 VDTLGSMLKNTK
-659 IAQYID
+659 IAQCID
-665 TFLEKGEESTGLL
+665 TFLKKGEESTGLL

-692 SAVIR
+692 SAVIQ

-707 GTLDMV
+707 GALGMA

-724 GEKAVQVL
+724 GENAVQVL

-834 LTGMLNSISST
+834 LTGMLNSISGT

-852 IKTWQKNESAK
+852 IKTWQKNESTK
-863 TLTGMAAAILILA
+863 TLTGMATAILILA
-876 GAMYVMSRINPDR
+876 GAMYVMSRINPDQ
-889 FTEIAVTV
+889 FTEIASTV

-933 TLWGTAVALIGLGI
+933 TLWGTAAALIGLGI

-961 VLQKGDIAANAAA
+961 VMQKGHIAANVSA
-974 LAVVTVSIVAMML
+974 LVVATASIVAMML

-1039 LVKAGMAVVSLGVL
+1039 LVKAGMAVVSLGGL

-1077 AITAMAGGIWIAAQ
+1077 AIASMAGGIWIAAQ

-1141 SLIVLAG
+1141 SLVVLAG

-1170 LTALTIAS
+1170 LTALSVAS
-1178 SMSTGGVSSGAGI
+1178 QMSGVDGAASILTMSSAMLVLAGAVAIYARLGDAALGAMVKCGVALAGMGVAVFALSKLQGDALQAAWVISTLSGGMI
-1191 LLTAS
+1191 K
-1196 ALYVLAAAVEK
+1196 LAAACAIFNFVKWGSLLSAGVALGGLIAVLLGAGALNSVFPMLSAGLTVLGTAFDK
-1207 FAALDIGEL
+1207 FA
-1216 LRGGIS
+1216 S
-1222 ALLGLGSLVGG
+1222 
-1233 LVVFTKFGVAS
+1233 
-1244 ALDGL
+1244 
-1249 GSAMLKMS
+1249 
-1257 AALLILAPAIK
+1257 
-1268 LLGDADPETVGQAL
+1268 
-1282 QVFLDGM
+1282 
-1289 LITMLGGALLTAMPQ
+1289 GALKLTGAM
-1304 LAVGLELLAK
+1304 A
-1314 AFWNFAKSLGV
+1314 
-1325 IALATAAMGVLSMF
+1325 IIGVLSMF
-1339 AGPICQAII
+1339 AGPICTAII

-1355 EALTTVVTMLC
+1355 
-1366 EVIKNCAGP
+1366 
-1375 IVEAFDAL
+1375 DAL
-1383 VRAVIPECWQLAKD
+1383 IAVVKVLCNTIIECAEPLTNALIGLIEILCNTLISTAPQIAQACRVVIESVASEVWQAIKDMFRPLGTGDWWMQIFNDDRPIGAFVNWVKEIFKGAEEQVDTSGFEDAGKNISEGLA
-1397 GLSFLGVPETWG
+1397 EG
-1409 ELFSGIGNAMKDAAL
+1409 ELKGKDQVEKASEEVAQAAVETTKDTVKTHSPSLVMEEIGRYITEGLAL
-1424 GIFDWFGEIFED
+1424 GIAD
-1436 DRPVGMAINGI
+1436 
-1447 KSLGGKI
+1447 
-1454 VDAFKSF
+1454 
-1461 FGIASPSKV
+1461 PS
-1470 MAENGEYVML
+1470 A
-1480 GVVEGLQNQSILAQ
+1480 LAQ
-1494 AKAAMHSAAAAIRN
+1494 AKANMLHAATSIRN

-1513 WGIHSPSDLAASD
+1513 WGIHSPSDVAASD
-1526 AKNILEGAILGIG
+1526 AENILEGAILGIG

-1544 DELRNSSYNAAL
+1544 DELRNSAYNAAL

-1584 KMDSLHPG
+1584 KMDSLHLG
-1592 NPIYQNELKG
+1592 NPIYQHGLKG
-1602 AQNAAKQAAQDNV
+1602 AQNAAKQAAQDTV
-1615 LIPSNSGIKKPG
+1615 PIPSNSGIKKPG
-1627 NKTPSTVKEI
+1627 NKTPSTVEEI
-1637 KNAAESTWGKLNPFG
+1637 KNAVANTMGKMNPFG

-1667 GAGGTTTKSK
+1667 GVGGGTTKSK
-1677 ATKTGKTLADTLT
+1677 ASKTGKSLADTL
-1690 EAYSKQLKANKAKMD
+1690 ASAFSDQLKANKTEMSNAT
-1705 AASGEYD
+1705 GEYA
-1712 LWEAQNGET
+1712 LWEVTGGDT
-1721 ATAEELARKKGEN
+1721 ATVEELITKKTES
-1734 LAKEISLQTD
+1734 LTREIELQTK
-1744 RVAIAKEQYDELTR
+1744 RVAIAKEQYDTLLAK
-1758 QVGAENE
+1758 VGANNS

-1770 YTTLLSE
+1770 YGTLLSE
-1777 QKTLAELQRDQKK
+1777 QKTLAELQRSKQD
-1790 TLAETLSNLYDKKL
+1790 SIL
-1804 KTNKTASDT
+1804 K
-1813 ADSEYAL
+1813 
-1820 WEATGANTASVEEL
+1820 V
-1834 IRRKTDSLTGAISV
+1834 I
-1848 QTDRVT
+1848 Q
-1854 IAKEKYDTLLA
+1854 
-1865 EVGADNDETK
+1865 
-1875 DAYSDLLSEQ
+1875 
-1885 TTLAG
+1885 
-1890 LERDQNDAIF
+1890 
-1900 KMVKERYE
+1900 ERYE
-1908 ADSETAKD
+1908 TDAKTAED
-1916 EYALW
+1916 EYELW
-1921 SAIYE
+1921 SALYE
-1926 DSAAV
+1926 DSAEV
-1931 TEKTNRKLESITA
+1931 TEKSNKKIDYINRKI
-1944 QLTVQAKI
+1944 KN
-1952 LSQAE
+1952 QAE
-1957 RDYLDTKEQFGEA
+1957 ILLATEKDYIAIKNEFGEA
-1970 DVRTQEAYRQY
+1970 SQKTQAAYQQY
-1981 LETKTDWQELE
+1981 LEAQTEQQKLINEL
-1992 NDLTAAQLEA
+1992 NQAQLDA
-2002 YDNEVSYLEKQEKLV
+2002 YDSKVSYLEKQEKLV
-2017 TNRQNMLVKLYND
+2017 TNRQNMLAKLYGD
-2030 GELANREEAYK
+2030 GDLAGREDAYK
-2041 SAVEEYGEGTLE
+2041 AAVEQYGADSAQ
-2053 ARRAAATG
+2053 ARKAATQG
-2061 SMTAIMGVKSSLES
+2061 TMTAIIGVGTALDS
-2075 MSFSLKKVTNK
+2075 MSYSLKKVTNK
-2086 QAKYNKAVKQ
+2086 QLKYDEAVKK
-2096 FGKNSEKALDA
+2096 FGKNSETALDA
-2107 MADLQ
+2107 LADLQ
-2112 DEQSS
+2112 SEQYN
-2117 FVGFAEALG
+2117 FVGFAENLAD
-2126 EAFEM
+2126 AFEL
-2131 DDTGK
+2131 DDSGK
-2136 QIMSRLGYAIAKNW
+2136 RMMMQLGYSISKNW
-2150 EPIQSGFD
+2150 RPIQEGFNSVWA
-2158 QVWNRVEQQFPETAE
+2158 QVQKSAPEMAS
-2173 KLAKSFGIATKDGF
+2173 KLSRAFG
-2187 GDVAT
+2187 VAT
-2192 DLLAFFKDLAIG
+2192 QDGVTEVITDLFGTITALVSG
-2204 DWGSAISTGLVTVL
+2204 DWGGAVTGGITTVL
-2218 DFVGSEFGRNLM
+2218 DFMGSEFGQTMMNLGKT
-2230 SMLGDALWQLPK
+2230 MLTFNKLAQ
-2242 AFSALS
+2242 
-2248 AGGATVSVMGQ
+2248 GGGTLKVMGQ
-2259 TVQAAGAVESTG
+2259 VVK
-2271 SALMNIFSWL
+2271 
-2281 GEAAGTIGPAV
+2281 V
-2292 TGAIGN
+2292 TGATKNLGSILGN
-2298 IGTAL
+2298 MSGLLGSATGGTGLLGEAL
-2303 GGLGETL
+2303 GGLGSIGEMITGSGGLLGGLGELGGTL
-2310 MSALA
+2310 VSVLGS
-2315 AIGPE
+2315 IGPE
-2320 GWIIAAVVAAAGLI
+2320 GWLIGAAIAGGGLL
-2334 IANWDKVSDF
+2334 IANWDKIGDF

-2390 AVWDGICNFGS
+2390 AVWDGICDFGS
-2401 AVVDGFCD
+2401 AVVNGFCD

-2436 NETDSVVQGVQDV
+2436 DETGSVVQGVQDV

-2506 NADRTAGL
+2506 NAERTAGL

-2521 AEVTKAQQEEANKAD
+2521 AEVTKAQQEEANKPD
-2536 QKANPNADI
+2536 PKANPNADI

-2556 DSIALA
+2556 DSIARA
-2562 VSRMQVSLDKRKLV
+2562 VANMKVQMNGRKLV

-2587 GKIASRR
+2587 GKINRRNNR

>member
-45 GFEKLDAAAEDVDFA
+45 GFEKLDAAAENVDFA
-60 AMQTSLDRLES
+60 TMQTSLDRLES

-83 LVNITNKFLDAGEK
+83 LVNITNKFVDAGEK

-104 EQVASGWDKYTEKT
+104 DQVASGWDKYTEKT

-169 IDKMVPMIMG
+169 IDKMIPMIMG

-243 KGAVTIGTF
+243 KGEVTIGTF

-352 WTELSERLYD
+352 WTELSDRLYD

-405 LASGAVTEEQITEA
+405 LASGAVTEEQITKA

-443 QASAEKLLTL
+443 QTSAEKLLTL

-461 GYDREAIQRDAEAF
+461 HYDREAIQRDAEAF

-487 DLDEYAQKIG
+487 DLEEYAKKIG
-497 ELSGREHLMQSFWN
+497 ELSGREHLVQSFWN

-536 KRIYSFAERLD
+536 ERIYSFAERLD

-567 KGLFTVLKGITTILS
+567 KGLFTVLKGVTTILS

-590 AFSLLANAAEPVA
+590 AFSLLANAAKPVA

-614 DFLETIYEVA
+614 DFLETIYKVA

-647 VDALGSMLKNTK
+647 VDALGSMLKSTK

-665 TFLEKGEESTGLL
+665 TFLKKGEESTGLL

-692 SAVIR
+692 SAVIQ

-707 GTLDMV
+707 GALGMA

-724 GEKAVQVL
+724 GENAVQVL

-823 TKSLKAMLETP
+823 TKSLKTMLETP
-834 LTGMLNSISST
+834 LTGMLNSISGT

-852 IKTWQKNESAK
+852 IKTWQKNESTK
-863 TLTGMAAAILILA
+863 TLTGMATAILILA
-876 GAMYVMSRINPDR
+876 GAMYVMSRINPDQ
-889 FTEIAVTV
+889 FTEIAITV
-897 FGFVTLLTVS
+897 FGFVTLLTIS

-933 TLWGTAVALIGLGI
+933 TLWGTAAALIGLGI

-961 VLQKGDIAANAAA
+961 VLQKGNIAANAAA

-1021 IKVLSTALKPL
+1021 IKVLSTAMKPL

-1077 AITAMAGGIWIAAQ
+1077 AIAAMAGGIWIAAQ

-1119 TMSAFSSKTKFGS
+1119 TMSAFSAKTKFGS
-1132 GAAILVMST
+1132 GAAILVMSS

-1153 AVMGD
+1153 AAMGD
-1158 AAIDGLIKVAAG
+1158 AAVIGLTEVGVAIAAITAASRLAGADGAASILTISSAMLVLAGAVAIYAALGNDAWVNFAKVAIGLGEMMAAVALLARMSGEGLQAAWVINTLSGGMIKLAAACAIFNFVKWGSLLSAGVALSGMIAILLGAGALNSVFPMLSAG
-1170 LTALTIAS
+1170 LTVLGTAFDKFA
-1178 SMSTGGVSSGAGI
+1178 SGA
-1191 LLTAS
+1191 LKLT
-1196 ALYVLAAAVEK
+1196 
-1207 FAALDIGEL
+1207 G
-1216 LRGGIS
+1216 
-1222 ALLGLGSLVGG
+1222 
-1233 LVVFTKFGVAS
+1233 
-1244 ALDGL
+1244 
-1249 GSAMLKMS
+1249 AM
-1257 AALLILAPAIK
+1257 AI
-1268 LLGDADPETVGQAL
+1268 
-1282 QVFLDGM
+1282 
-1289 LITMLGGALLTAMPQ
+1289 I
-1304 LAVGLELLAK
+1304 
-1314 AFWNFAKSLGV
+1314 
-1325 IALATAAMGVLSMF
+1325 GVLSMF
-1339 AGPICQAII
+1339 AGPICTAII

-1355 EALTTVVTMLC
+1355 
-1366 EVIKNCAGP
+1366 
-1375 IVEAFDAL
+1375 DAL
-1383 VRAVIPECWQLAKD
+1383 IAVVKVLCNTIIECAEPLTNALIGLIGILCNTLISTAPQIAQACRVVIESVASEVWQAIKDLFRPLGTGDWWMQIFNDDRPIGAFVNWVKEIFKGAEEQVDTSGFEDAGKNISEGLA
-1397 GLSFLGVPETWG
+1397 EG
-1409 ELFSGIGNAMKDAAL
+1409 ELKGKDQVEKASEEVAQAAVETTKDTVKTHSPSLVMEEIGRYITEGLAL
-1424 GIFDWFGEIFED
+1424 GIAD
-1436 DRPVGMAINGI
+1436 
-1447 KSLGGKI
+1447 
-1454 VDAFKSF
+1454 
-1461 FGIASPSKV
+1461 PS
-1470 MAENGEYVML
+1470 A
-1480 GVVEGLQNQSILAQ
+1480 LAQ
-1494 AKAAMHSAAAAIRN
+1494 AKANMLHAATSIRN

-1513 WGIHSPSDLAASD
+1513 WGIHSPSDVAASD
-1526 AKNILEGAILGIG
+1526 AENILEGAILGIG

-1544 DELRNSSYNAAL
+1544 DELRNSAYNAAL

-1584 KMDSLHPG
+1584 KMDSLHLG
-1592 NPIYQNELKG
+1592 NPIYQNGLKG

-1627 NKTPSTVKEI
+1627 SKTPSTVEEI
-1637 KNAAESTWGKLNPFG
+1637 KNAVESTWGKLNPFG

-1658 QNAVDDALD
+1658 QNAVDEALD
-1667 GAGGTTTKSK
+1667 GAGGDTTKSK
-1677 ATKTGKTLADTLT
+1677 ASKTGKSLADTL
-1690 EAYSKQLKANKAKMD
+1690 ASAFSDKLKANKTEM
-1705 AASGEYD
+1705 SNSTGEYA
-1712 LWEAQNGET
+1712 LWEVTGGDT
-1721 ATAEELARKKGEN
+1721 ATVEELITKKTES
-1734 LAKEISLQTD
+1734 LTREIELQTK
-1744 RVAIAKEQYDELTR
+1744 RVAIAKEQYDTLLAK
-1758 QVGAENE
+1758 VGANNS

-1770 YTTLLSE
+1770 YGTLLSE
-1777 QKTLAELQRDQKK
+1777 QKTLAELQRSKQD
-1790 TLAETLSNLYDKKL
+1790 SIL
-1804 KTNKTASDT
+1804 K
-1813 ADSEYAL
+1813 
-1820 WEATGANTASVEEL
+1820 V
-1834 IRRKTDSLTGAISV
+1834 I
-1848 QTDRVT
+1848 Q
-1854 IAKEKYDTLLA
+1854 
-1865 EVGADNDETK
+1865 
-1875 DAYSDLLSEQ
+1875 
-1885 TTLAG
+1885 
-1890 LERDQNDAIF
+1890 
-1900 KMVKERYE
+1900 ERYE
-1908 ADSETAKD
+1908 TDAKTAED
-1916 EYALW
+1916 EYELW
-1921 SAIYE
+1921 SALYE
-1926 DSAAV
+1926 DSAEV
-1931 TEKTNRKLESITA
+1931 TEKSNKKIDYINRKI
-1944 QLTVQAKI
+1944 KN
-1952 LSQAE
+1952 QAE
-1957 RDYLDTKEQFGEA
+1957 ILLATEKDYIAIKNEFGEA
-1970 DVRTQEAYRQY
+1970 SQKTQAAYQQY
-1981 LETKTDWQELE
+1981 LEAQTEQQKLINEL
-1992 NDLTAAQLEA
+1992 NQAQLDA
-2002 YDNEVSYLEKQEKLV
+2002 YDSKVSYLEKQEKLV
-2017 TNRQNMLVKLYND
+2017 TNRQNMLAKLYGD
-2030 GELANREEAYK
+2030 GDLAGREDAYK
-2041 SAVEEYGEGTLE
+2041 AAVEQYGADSVQ
-2053 ARRAAATG
+2053 ARKAATQG
-2061 SMTAIMGVKSSLES
+2061 TMTAIIGVGTALDS
-2075 MSFSLKKVTNK
+2075 MSYSLKKVTNK
-2086 QAKYNKAVKQ
+2086 QLKYDEAVKK
-2096 FGKNSEKALDA
+2096 FGKNSETALDA
-2107 MADLQ
+2107 LADLQ
-2112 DEQSS
+2112 SEQYN
-2117 FVGFAEALG
+2117 FVGFAENLAD
-2126 EAFEM
+2126 AFEL
-2131 DDTGK
+2131 DDSGK
-2136 QIMSRLGYAIAKNW
+2136 RMMMQLGYSISKNW
-2150 EPIQSGFD
+2150 RPIQEGFNSVWA
-2158 QVWNRVEQQFPETAE
+2158 QVQKSAPEMAS
-2173 KLAKSFGIATKDGF
+2173 KLSRAFGVATKDG
-2187 GDVAT
+2187 VTEVIT
-2192 DLLAFFKDLAIG
+2192 DLFGTITALVSG
-2204 DWGSAISTGLVTVL
+2204 DWGGAVTGGITTVL
-2218 DFVGSEFGRNLM
+2218 DFMGTEFGRLM
-2230 SMLGDALWQLPK
+2230 MSKGMNALLGLPK
-2242 AFSALS
+2242 AFSAL
-2248 AGGATVSVMGQ
+2248 AQGGGTLKVMGQ
-2259 TVQAAGAVESTG
+2259 VVKVTGVTENLGSILGNMSGLLG
-2271 SALMNIFSWL
+2271 SATGGTGLL
-2281 GEAAGTIGPAV
+2281 GQ
-2292 TGAIGN
+2292 
-2298 IGTAL
+2298 AL
-2303 GGLGETL
+2303 GGLGSIGEMITGSGGLLGGLGELGGTL
-2310 MSALA
+2310 VSVLGS
-2315 AIGPE
+2315 IGPE
-2320 GWIIAAVVAAAGLI
+2320 GWLIGAAIVGGGLL
-2334 IANWDKVSDF
+2334 IANWDKVSEF

-2351 LGNAFSHLWDWISNG
+2351 LGNAFSNLWDWISNG

-2376 LISGLWQGITGAAG
+2376 LVSGLWQGITGAAG
-2390 AVWDGICNFGS
+2390 AVWNGICDFGS
-2401 AVVDGFCD
+2401 SIVNGFCD

-2436 NETDSVVQGVQDV
+2436 DETDSVVQGVQDV

-2506 NADRTAGL
+2506 NAERTAGL

-2521 AEVTKAQQEEANKAD
+2521 AEVTKAQQEEANRTD

-2556 DSIALA
+2556 DSIARA
-2562 VSRMQVSLDKRKLV
+2562 VANMKVQMNGRKLV

>member
-1 MSQEVDSRVVEM
+1 MSREVDSRVVEM

-45 GFEKLDAAAEDVDFA
+45 GFEKLDAAAKDVDFA
-60 AMQTSLDRLES
+60 TMQTSLDRLES

-83 LVNITNKFLDAGEK
+83 LVNITNKFVDAGEK

-104 EQVASGWDKYTEKT
+104 DQVASGWDKYTEKT

-148 TSYSFSEM
+148 TSFSFSEM
-156 TSALSQM
+156 TSALSSM
-163 TAAGGN
+163 TATGGD
-169 IDKMVPMIMG
+169 IEKLLPMIMG
-179 IANATADAGKTGFA
+179 IANSVADAGQSGEA
-193 FQSTIRNLTQSYSA
+193 FVHTIRNLTQSYST
-207 GHLQLQDWK
+207 GFLNLQDWN
-216 SLNLMGTATKAL
+216 SLAIAKTNSKAL
-228 KQELIDTAVELGTLK
+228 VENLIEAGKELGTLDAQ
-243 KGAVTIGTF
+243 GRTSAGTLVDAGTF
-252 ESSLSKKWAN
+252 RNTLSDKWA
-262 TKVMEKTFEKY
+262 TKAVMEKAFNKY
-273 ASMMEAAYEMTQKN
+273 AQMTLDVYDLTQE
-287 KGMTSSEA
+287 KGITASEA
-295 LEKLSGQYGELAE
+295 IDELSGAYDNIAE
-308 RAALAA
+308 RSFKAA
-314 QQATSFGQAID
+314 QQAKSFNEAID
-325 STKDAVSS
+325 ATKDAVGSS
-333 KWMAV
+333 WMKV

-352 WTELSERLYD
+352 WTELANRLYD

-392 QADAYSYTLQQVA
+392 QADAYSYALQQVA
-405 LASGAVTEEQITEA
+405 LASGAVTEDQITEA

-429 GVSAQLLKASLDEA
+429 GVSAQLLKASLEEA

-453 SDKEMAAK
+453 SDKELAAK
-461 GYDREAIQRDAEAF
+461 GYVDRDTIQRDAEAF
-475 AKLNA
+475 AQLNA

-497 ELSGREHLMQSFWN
+497 ELSGREHLMQSLWN
-511 IMDAIGKVVAPVK
+511 IMDAIGKVVAPIK

-536 KRIYSFAERLD
+536 ERIYSIAERLD

-553 IITDQTAKKIKKTF
+553 IITDQTAEKIKKTF
-567 KGLFTVLKGITTILS
+567 KGLFTVLKGVTTILS
-582 KIGAVAKE
+582 KIGTVAKE

-603 QVMLSVGAGLG
+603 QVVLSVGAGLG
-614 DFLETIYEVA
+614 DFLETIYKVA

-647 VDALGSMLKNTK
+647 VDALGGMLKNTK

-692 SAVIR
+692 SAVIQ

-707 GTLDMV
+707 GTLEMA

-765 RSMNKINGSVGD
+765 RSMSKINGSVGD

-834 LTGMLNSISST
+834 LTGMLNSISGT

-852 IKTWQKNESAK
+852 IKTWQKNESTK
-863 TLTGMAAAILILA
+863 TLTGMATAILILA
-876 GAMYVMSRINPDR
+876 GAMYVMSRINPDQ
-889 FTEIAVTV
+889 FTEIAITV

-933 TLWGTAVALIGLGI
+933 TLWGTAAALTGLGI

-961 VLQKGDIAANAAA
+961 VMQKGDIAANAAA

-992 SLALV
+992 STALV

-1021 IKVLSTALKPL
+1021 IKMLSTALKPL

-1039 LVKAGMAVVSLGVL
+1039 LVKAGMAVVSLGGL
-1053 LTTMATALAAV
+1053 LTTMATALAVV

-1077 AITAMAGGIWIAAQ
+1077 AIAAMASGIWIAAQ

-1141 SLIVLAG
+1141 SLVVLAG

-1153 AVMGD
+1153 AAMGD
-1158 AAIDGLIKVAAG
+1158 AAVIGLTEVGVAIAAITAASRLAGADGAASILTISSAMLVLAGAVAIYAALGNDAWVSFAKVAIGLGEMMAAVALLARMSGEGLQAAWVINTLSGGMIKLAAACTIFNLVNWSSLGKAAVAISALIAILMGAGALNSVFPMLSAG
-1170 LTALTIAS
+1170 LTVLGTAFDKFA
-1178 SMSTGGVSSGAGI
+1178 SGA
-1191 LLTAS
+1191 LKLT
-1196 ALYVLAAAVEK
+1196 
-1207 FAALDIGEL
+1207 G
-1216 LRGGIS
+1216 
-1222 ALLGLGSLVGG
+1222 
-1233 LVVFTKFGVAS
+1233 
-1244 ALDGL
+1244 
-1249 GSAMLKMS
+1249 AM
-1257 AALLILAPAIK
+1257 AI
-1268 LLGDADPETVGQAL
+1268 
-1282 QVFLDGM
+1282 
-1289 LITMLGGALLTAMPQ
+1289 I
-1304 LAVGLELLAK
+1304 
-1314 AFWNFAKSLGV
+1314 
-1325 IALATAAMGVLSMF
+1325 GVLSMF

-1355 EALTTVVTMLC
+1355 EALTAVVKVLC
-1366 EVIKNCAGP
+1366 NTLIETAPQIAEAARVVI
-1375 IVEAFDAL
+1375 EAVVSQVWQMIKDLFAPLGSFEWWGEIFDAD
-1383 VRAVIPECWQLAKD
+1383 RP
-1397 GLSFLGVPETWG
+1397 
-1409 ELFSGIGNAMKDAAL
+1409 IGAL
-1424 GIFDWFGEIFED
+1424 GRWFGEIFDD

-1454 VDAFKSF
+1454 VEAFKSF

-1526 AKNILEGAILGIG
+1526 AENILEGAILGIG

-1584 KMDSLHPG
+1584 KMDSLHLG
-1592 NPIYQNELKG
+1592 NPVYQHGLKG

-1627 NKTPSTVKEI
+1627 NKTPSTVEEI
-1637 KNAAESTWGKLNPFG
+1637 KNAVESAWGKLNPFG

-1658 QNAVDDALD
+1658 QNAVDEALD
-1667 GAGGTTTKSK
+1667 GAGADTTKSK
-1677 ATKTGKTLADTLT
+1677 ASKAGKSLADTL
-1690 EAYSKQLKANKAKMD
+1690 ASAFSDQLKANKTEMSNAT
-1705 AASGEYD
+1705 GEYA
-1712 LWEAQNGET
+1712 LWEVTGGDT
-1721 ATAEELARKKGEN
+1721 ATVEELITKKTES
-1734 LAKEISLQTD
+1734 LTREIELQTE
-1744 RVAIAKEQYDELTR
+1744 RVAIAKEQYDTLLAK
-1758 QVGAENE
+1758 VGANNG

-1770 YTTLLSE
+1770 YGTLLSE
-1777 QKTLAELQRDQKK
+1777 QKTLAELQRSKQD
-1790 TLAETLSNLYDKKL
+1790 SIL
-1804 KTNKTASDT
+1804 K
-1813 ADSEYAL
+1813 
-1820 WEATGANTASVEEL
+1820 V
-1834 IRRKTDSLTGAISV
+1834 I
-1848 QTDRVT
+1848 Q
-1854 IAKEKYDTLLA
+1854 
-1865 EVGADNDETK
+1865 
-1875 DAYSDLLSEQ
+1875 
-1885 TTLAG
+1885 
-1890 LERDQNDAIF
+1890 
-1900 KMVKERYE
+1900 ERYE
-1908 ADSETAKD
+1908 TDAKTAED
-1916 EYALW
+1916 EYELW
-1921 SAIYE
+1921 SALYE
-1926 DSAAV
+1926 DSAEV
-1931 TEKTNRKLESITA
+1931 TEKSNKKIDYINRKI
-1944 QLTVQAKI
+1944 KN
-1952 LSQAE
+1952 QAE
-1957 RDYLDTKEQFGEA
+1957 ILLATEKDYIAIKNEFGEA
-1970 DVRTQEAYRQY
+1970 SQKTQTAYQQY
-1981 LETKTDWQELE
+1981 LEAQTEQQKLINEL
-1992 NDLTAAQLEA
+1992 NQAQLDA
-2002 YDNEVSYLEKQEKLV
+2002 YDSKVSYLEKQEKLV
-2017 TNRQNMLVKLYND
+2017 TNRQNMLAKLYGD
-2030 GELANREEAYK
+2030 GDLAGREDAYK
-2041 SAVEEYGEGTLE
+2041 AAVEQYGADSAQ
-2053 ARRAAATG
+2053 ARKAATQG
-2061 SMTAIMGVKSSLES
+2061 TMTAIIGVGTALDS
-2075 MSFSLKKVTNK
+2075 MSYSLKKVTNK
-2086 QAKYNKAVKQ
+2086 QLKYDEAVKK
-2096 FGKNSEKALDA
+2096 FGKNSETALDA
-2107 MADLQ
+2107 LADLQ
-2112 DEQSS
+2112 SEQYS
-2117 FVGFAEALG
+2117 FVGFAENLAD
-2126 EAFEM
+2126 AFEL
-2131 DDTGK
+2131 DDSGK
-2136 QIMSRLGYAIAKNW
+2136 RMMMQLGYSISKNW
-2150 EPIQSGFD
+2150 RPIQEGFNSVWA
-2158 QVWNRVEQQFPETAE
+2158 QVQKSAPEMAS
-2173 KLAKSFGIATKDGF
+2173 KLSRAFG
-2187 GDVAT
+2187 VAT
-2192 DLLAFFKDLAIG
+2192 QDGVTEVITDLFGTITALVSG
-2204 DWGSAISTGLVTVL
+2204 DWGGAVTDGITTVL
-2218 DFVGSEFGRNLM
+2218 DFMGTEFGRLLM
-2230 SMLGDALWQLPK
+2230 SKGMNALLGLPK
-2242 AFSALS
+2242 AFSAL
-2248 AGGATVSVMGQ
+2248 AQGGGTLKVMGQ
-2259 TVQAAGAVESTG
+2259 VVKVTGVTENLGSILGNMSGLLG
-2271 SALMNIFSWL
+2271 SATGGTGLL
-2281 GEAAGTIGPAV
+2281 GE
-2292 TGAIGN
+2292 
-2298 IGTAL
+2298 AL
-2303 GGLGETL
+2303 GGLGSIGEMITGSGGLLGGLGELGTTL
-2310 MSALA
+2310 MSVLGS
-2315 AIGPE
+2315 IGPE
-2320 GWIIAAVVAAAGLI
+2320 GWLIGAAIAGGGLL
-2334 IANWDKVSDF
+2334 IANWDKIGDF

-2390 AVWDGICNFGS
+2390 AVWNGICDFGS

-2436 NETDSVVQGVQDV
+2436 DETDAVAQGVQDV

-2506 NADRTAGL
+2506 NAERTAGL

-2521 AEVTKAQQEEANKAD
+2521 AEVTKAQQEEASKAD
-2536 QKANPNADI
+2536 PKANPNADI

-2556 DSIALA
+2556 DSIARA
-2562 VSRMQVSLDKRKLV
+2562 VANMKVQMNGRKLV

-2587 GKIASRR
+2587 GKINRRNNR

>member
-45 GFEKLDAAAEDVDFA
+45 GFEKLDAAAENVDFA
-60 AMQTSLDRLES
+60 TMQTSLDRLES

-83 LVNITNKFLDAGEK
+83 LVNITNKFVDAGEK

-104 EQVASGWDKYTEKT
+104 DQVASGWDKYTEKT

-169 IDKMVPMIMG
+169 IDKMIPMIMG

-243 KGAVTIGTF
+243 KGEVTIGTF

-352 WTELSERLYD
+352 WTELSDRLYD

-405 LASGAVTEEQITEA
+405 LASGAVTEDQITEA

-443 QASAEKLLTL
+443 QTSAEKLLTL

-461 GYDREAIQRDAEAF
+461 HYDRETIQRDAEAF

-497 ELSGREHLMQSFWN
+497 ELSGREHLVQSFWN

-536 KRIYSFAERLD
+536 ERIYSFAERLD

-553 IITDQTAKKIKKTF
+553 IITDQTAEKIKKTF
-567 KGLFTVLKGITTILS
+567 KGLFTVLKGVTTILS

-590 AFSLLANAAEPVA
+590 AFSLLANAAKPVA

-614 DFLETIYEVA
+614 DFLETIYKVA

-665 TFLEKGEESTGLL
+665 TFLKKGEESTGLL

-707 GTLDMV
+707 GALGMA

-724 GEKAVQVL
+724 GENAVQVL

-765 RSMNKINGSVGD
+765 RSMNKINGSVGN

-811 LLAFSIGQMAKA
+811 LLAFSIGQMAKT

-834 LTGMLNSISST
+834 LTGMLNSISGT

-852 IKTWQKNESAK
+852 INTWQKNESTK
-863 TLTGMAAAILILA
+863 TLTGMATAILILA
-876 GAMYVMSRINPDR
+876 GAMYVMSRINPDQ
-889 FTEIAVTV
+889 FMEIASTV

-912 PTTKRFT
+912 PTTKQFT

-933 TLWGTAVALIGLGI
+933 TLWGTAAALIGLGI

-961 VLQKGDIAANAAA
+961 VLQKGNIAANAAA

-1007 ILSTAVELVALSGA
+1007 ILSTAVELVALSSA

-1039 LVKAGMAVVSLGVL
+1039 LVKAGMAVVSLGGL

-1077 AITAMAGGIWIAAQ
+1077 AIAAMAGGIWIAAQ

-1119 TMSAFSSKTKFGS
+1119 TMSAFSAKTKFGS

-1207 FAALDIGEL
+1207 FAALGWVDLAKGAIA
-1216 LRGGIS
+1216 
-1222 ALLGLGSLVGG
+1222 ALSGLGG
-1233 LVVFTKFGVAS
+1233 LTTALIAFTKFGVAS

-1268 LLGDADPETVGQAL
+1268 LLGDADPKTVGQAL

-1366 EVIKNCAGP
+1366 ELIKNCAGP
-1375 IVEAFDAL
+1375 IVEVFDAL
-1383 VRAVIPECWQLAKD
+1383 VRAVISECWQLAKD
-1397 GLSFLGVPETWG
+1397 GLSFLGVPETWS
-1409 ELFSGIGNAMKDAAL
+1409 ELFS
-1424 GIFDWFGEIFED
+1424 
-1436 DRPVGMAINGI
+1436 GI

-1454 VDAFKSF
+1454 VEAFKSF

-1480 GVVEGLQNQSILAQ
+1480 GVVEGLQNQSVLAQ

-1513 WGIHSPSDLAASD
+1513 WGIHSPSDVAASD
-1526 AKNILEGAILGIG
+1526 AENILEGAILGIG

-1544 DELRNSSYNAAL
+1544 DELRNSAYNAAL

-1584 KMDSLHPG
+1584 KMDSLHLG
-1592 NPIYQNELKG
+1592 NPVYQHGLKG
-1602 AQNAAKQAAQDNV
+1602 AQNAAKQAAQDTV
-1615 LIPSNSGIKKPG
+1615 PIPSNSGIKKPG
-1627 NKTPSTVKEI
+1627 NKTPSTVEEI
-1637 KNAAESTWGKLNPFG
+1637 KNAVDSTWGKMNPFG

-1658 QNAVDDALD
+1658 QSAVDDALD
-1667 GAGGTTTKSK
+1667 GAGGGTTKSK
-1677 ATKTGKTLADTLT
+1677 ASKAGKSLADTL
-1690 EAYSKQLKANKAKMD
+1690 ASAFSDKLKANKTEMSNAT
-1705 AASGEYD
+1705 GEYA
-1712 LWEAQNGET
+1712 LWEVTGGDT
-1721 ATAEELARKKGEN
+1721 ATVEELITKKTES
-1734 LAKEISLQTD
+1734 LTREIELQTK
-1744 RVAIAKEQYDELTR
+1744 RVGIAKEQYDTLLAK
-1758 QVGAENE
+1758 VGANNS

-1770 YTTLLSE
+1770 YGTLLSE
-1777 QKTLAELQRDQKK
+1777 QKTLAELQRSKQD
-1790 TLAETLSNLYDKKL
+1790 SIL
-1804 KTNKTASDT
+1804 K
-1813 ADSEYAL
+1813 
-1820 WEATGANTASVEEL
+1820 V
-1834 IRRKTDSLTGAISV
+1834 I
-1848 QTDRVT
+1848 Q
-1854 IAKEKYDTLLA
+1854 
-1865 EVGADNDETK
+1865 
-1875 DAYSDLLSEQ
+1875 
-1885 TTLAG
+1885 
-1890 LERDQNDAIF
+1890 
-1900 KMVKERYE
+1900 ERYE
-1908 ADSETAKD
+1908 TDAKTAED
-1916 EYALW
+1916 EYELW
-1921 SAIYE
+1921 SALYE
-1926 DSAAV
+1926 DSAEV
-1931 TEKTNRKLESITA
+1931 TEKSNKKIDYINRKI
-1944 QLTVQAKI
+1944 KN
-1952 LSQAE
+1952 QAE
-1957 RDYLDTKEQFGEA
+1957 ILLATEKDYIAIKNEFGEA
-1970 DVRTQEAYRQY
+1970 SQKTQAAYQQY
-1981 LETKTDWQELE
+1981 LEAQTEQQKLINEL
-1992 NDLTAAQLEA
+1992 NQAQLDA
-2002 YDNEVSYLEKQEKLV
+2002 YDSKVSYLEKQEKLV
-2017 TNRQNMLVKLYND
+2017 TNRQNMLAKLYGD
-2030 GELANREEAYK
+2030 GDLAGREDAYK
-2041 SAVEEYGEGTLE
+2041 AAVEQYGADSVQ
-2053 ARRAAATG
+2053 ARKAATQG
-2061 SMTAIMGVKSSLES
+2061 TMTAIIGVGTALDS
-2075 MSFSLKKVTNK
+2075 MSYSLKKVTNK
-2086 QAKYNKAVKQ
+2086 QLKYDEAVKK
-2096 FGKNSEKALDA
+2096 FGKNSETALDA
-2107 MADLQ
+2107 LADLQ
-2112 DEQSS
+2112 SEQYS
-2117 FVGFAEALG
+2117 FVGFAENLAD
-2126 EAFEM
+2126 AFEL
-2131 DDTGK
+2131 DDSGK
-2136 QIMSRLGYAIAKNW
+2136 RMMMQLGYSISKNW
-2150 EPIQSGFD
+2150 RPIQEGFNSVWA
-2158 QVWNRVEQQFPETAE
+2158 QVQKSAPEMAS
-2173 KLAKSFGIATKDGF
+2173 KLSRAFGVATKDG
-2187 GDVAT
+2187 VTEVIT
-2192 DLLAFFKDLAIG
+2192 DLFGTITALVSG
-2204 DWGSAISTGLVTVL
+2204 DWGGAVTGGITTVL
-2218 DFVGSEFGRNLM
+2218 DFMGTEFGRLLM
-2230 SMLGDALWQLPK
+2230 SKGMNALLGLPK
-2242 AFSALS
+2242 AFSAL
-2248 AGGATVSVMGQ
+2248 AQGGGTLKVMGQ
-2259 TVQAAGAVESTG
+2259 VVKVTGVTENLGSILGNMSGLLG
-2271 SALMNIFSWL
+2271 SATGGTGLL
-2281 GEAAGTIGPAV
+2281 GE
-2292 TGAIGN
+2292 
-2298 IGTAL
+2298 AL
-2303 GGLGETL
+2303 GGLGSIGEMITGSGGLLGGLGELGGTL
-2310 MSALA
+2310 VSVLGS
-2315 AIGPE
+2315 IGPE
-2320 GWIIAAVVAAAGLI
+2320 GWLIGAAIAGGGLL
-2334 IANWDKVSDF
+2334 IANWDQVSEF

-2376 LISGLWQGITGAAG
+2376 LVSGLWQGITGAAG
-2390 AVWDGICNFGS
+2390 AVWNGICDFGS
-2401 AVVDGFCD
+2401 SIVNGFCD

-2436 NETDSVVQGVQDV
+2436 DETDSVVQGVQDV

-2506 NADRTAGL
+2506 NAERTAGL

-2521 AEVTKAQQEEANKAD
+2521 AEVTKAQQEELNKAD

-2556 DSIALA
+2556 DSIARA
-2562 VSRMQVSLDKRKLV
+2562 VANMKVQMNGRKLV

-2587 GKIASRR
+2587 GKINRRNNR

>member
-45 GFEKLDAAAEDVDFA
+45 GFEKLDAAAENVDFA
-60 AMQTSLDRLES
+60 TMQTSLDRLES

-83 LVNITNKFLDAGEK
+83 LVNITNKFVDAGEK

-104 EQVASGWDKYTEKT
+104 DQVASGWDKYTEKT

-169 IDKMVPMIMG
+169 IDKMIPMIMG

-243 KGAVTIGTF
+243 KGEVTIGTF

-352 WTELSERLYD
+352 WTELSDRLYD

-405 LASGAVTEEQITEA
+405 LASGAVTEEQITKA

-443 QASAEKLLTL
+443 QTSAEKLLTL

-461 GYDREAIQRDAEAF
+461 HYDRETIQRDAEAF

-487 DLDEYAQKIG
+487 DLDEYAKKIG
-497 ELSGREHLMQSFWN
+497 ELSGREHLVQSFWN

-524 EAFSEIFPPADG
+524 EAFSEIFPLADG
-536 KRIYSFAERLD
+536 ERIYSFAERLD

-553 IITDQTAKKIKKTF
+553 IITDQTAEKIKKTF
-567 KGLFTVLKGITTILS
+567 KGLFTVLKGVTTILS

-590 AFSLLANAAEPVA
+590 AFSLLANAAKPVA

-665 TFLEKGEESTGLL
+665 TFLEKGEKSTGLL

-692 SAVIR
+692 SAVIQ

-707 GTLDMV
+707 GALGMA

-724 GEKAVQVL
+724 GENAVQVL

-823 TKSLKAMLETP
+823 TKSLKTMLETP
-834 LTGMLNSISST
+834 LTGMLNSISGT

-852 IKTWQKNESAK
+852 IKTWQKNESTK
-863 TLTGMAAAILILA
+863 TLTGMATAILILA
-876 GAMYVMSRINPDR
+876 GAMYVMSRINPDQ
-889 FTEIAVTV
+889 FTEIAITV
-897 FGFVTLLTVS
+897 FGFVTLLTIS

-933 TLWGTAVALIGLGI
+933 TLWGTAAALIGLGI
-947 AIGSITKGLSRIME
+947 AIGSIAKGLSRIME
-961 VLQKGDIAANAAA
+961 VLQKGNIAANAAA

-1021 IKVLSTALKPL
+1021 IKVLSTAMKPL

-1053 LTTMATALAAV
+1053 LTTMATALAVV

-1077 AITAMAGGIWIAAQ
+1077 AIAAMAGGIWIAAQ

-1132 GAAILVMST
+1132 GAAILVMSS
-1141 SLIVLAG
+1141 SLVVLAG

-1153 AVMGD
+1153 AAMGD
-1158 AAIDGLIKVAAG
+1158 AAVIGLTEVGVAIAAITAASRLAGADGAASILTISSAMLVLAGAVAIYARLGNAAWGAMFKCGVALAGMGVAVLALSKLQGDALQAAWVINTLSGGMIKLAAACAIFNFVKWGSLLSAGVALSGMIAILLGAGALNSVFPMLSAG
-1170 LTALTIAS
+1170 LTVLGTAFDKFA
-1178 SMSTGGVSSGAGI
+1178 SGA
-1191 LLTAS
+1191 LKLT
-1196 ALYVLAAAVEK
+1196 
-1207 FAALDIGEL
+1207 G
-1216 LRGGIS
+1216 
-1222 ALLGLGSLVGG
+1222 
-1233 LVVFTKFGVAS
+1233 
-1244 ALDGL
+1244 
-1249 GSAMLKMS
+1249 AM
-1257 AALLILAPAIK
+1257 AI
-1268 LLGDADPETVGQAL
+1268 
-1282 QVFLDGM
+1282 
-1289 LITMLGGALLTAMPQ
+1289 I
-1304 LAVGLELLAK
+1304 
-1314 AFWNFAKSLGV
+1314 
-1325 IALATAAMGVLSMF
+1325 GVLSMF
-1339 AGPICQAII
+1339 AGPICTAII

-1355 EALTTVVTMLC
+1355 EALIAVVKVLC
-1366 EVIKNCAGP
+1366 NTIIECAEPLTNALIGLIGILCNTLISTAPQIAQACRVVIESVASEVWQAIKDLFRPLGTGDWWMQIFNDDRP
-1375 IVEAFDAL
+1375 IGAFVNWVKEIFKGAEEQVDTSGFEDTGKN
-1383 VRAVIPECWQLAKD
+1383 ISEGLA
-1397 GLSFLGVPETWG
+1397 EG
-1409 ELFSGIGNAMKDAAL
+1409 ELKGKDQVEKASEEVAQAAVETTKDTVKTHSPSLVMEEIGRYITEGLAL
-1424 GIFDWFGEIFED
+1424 GIAD
-1436 DRPVGMAINGI
+1436 
-1447 KSLGGKI
+1447 
-1454 VDAFKSF
+1454 
-1461 FGIASPSKV
+1461 PS
-1470 MAENGEYVML
+1470 A
-1480 GVVEGLQNQSILAQ
+1480 LAQ
-1494 AKAAMHSAAAAIRN
+1494 AKANMLHAATSIRN

-1513 WGIHSPSDLAASD
+1513 WGIHSPSDVAASD
-1526 AKNILEGAILGIG
+1526 AENILEGAILGIG

-1544 DELRNSSYNAAL
+1544 DELRNSAYNAAL

-1584 KMDSLHPG
+1584 KMDSLHLG
-1592 NPIYQNELKG
+1592 NPVYQHGLKG
-1602 AQNAAKQAAQDNV
+1602 AQNAAKQAAQDTV
-1615 LIPSNSGIKKPG
+1615 PIPSNSGIKKPG
-1627 NKTPSTVKEI
+1627 NKTPSTVEEI
-1637 KNAAESTWGKLNPFG
+1637 KNAVDSTWGKMNPFG

-1667 GAGGTTTKSK
+1667 GAGGGTTKSK
-1677 ATKTGKTLADTLT
+1677 ASKTGKSLADTL
-1690 EAYSKQLKANKAKMD
+1690 ASAFSDKLKANKTEMSNAT
-1705 AASGEYD
+1705 GEYA
-1712 LWEAQNGET
+1712 LWEVTGGDT
-1721 ATAEELARKKGEN
+1721 ATVEELITKKTES
-1734 LAKEISLQTD
+1734 LTREIELQTK
-1744 RVAIAKEQYDELTR
+1744 RVAIAKDQYDTLLAK
-1758 QVGAENE
+1758 VGANNS

-1770 YTTLLSE
+1770 YGTLLSE
-1777 QKTLAELQRDQKK
+1777 QKTLAELQRSKQD
-1790 TLAETLSNLYDKKL
+1790 SIL
-1804 KTNKTASDT
+1804 K
-1813 ADSEYAL
+1813 
-1820 WEATGANTASVEEL
+1820 V
-1834 IRRKTDSLTGAISV
+1834 I
-1848 QTDRVT
+1848 Q
-1854 IAKEKYDTLLA
+1854 
-1865 EVGADNDETK
+1865 
-1875 DAYSDLLSEQ
+1875 
-1885 TTLAG
+1885 
-1890 LERDQNDAIF
+1890 
-1900 KMVKERYE
+1900 ERYE
-1908 ADSETAKD
+1908 TDAKTAED
-1916 EYALW
+1916 EYELW
-1921 SAIYE
+1921 SALYE
-1926 DSAAV
+1926 DSAEV
-1931 TEKTNRKLESITA
+1931 TEKSNKKIDYINRKI
-1944 QLTVQAKI
+1944 KN
-1952 LSQAE
+1952 QAE
-1957 RDYLDTKEQFGEA
+1957 ILLATEKDYIAIKNEFGEA
-1970 DVRTQEAYRQY
+1970 SQKTQAAYQQY
-1981 LETKTDWQELE
+1981 LEAQTEQQKLINEL
-1992 NDLTAAQLEA
+1992 NQAQLDA
-2002 YDNEVSYLEKQEKLV
+2002 YDSKVSYLEKQEKLV
-2017 TNRQNMLVKLYND
+2017 TNRQNMLAKLYGD
-2030 GELANREEAYK
+2030 GDLAGREDAYK
-2041 SAVEEYGEGTLE
+2041 AAVEQYGADSAQ
-2053 ARRAAATG
+2053 ARKAATQG
-2061 SMTAIMGVKSSLES
+2061 TMTAIIGVGTALDS
-2075 MSFSLKKVTNK
+2075 MSYSLKKVTNK
-2086 QAKYNKAVKQ
+2086 QLKYDEAVKK
-2096 FGKNSEKALDA
+2096 FGKNSETALDA
-2107 MADLQ
+2107 LADLQ
-2112 DEQSS
+2112 SEQYS
-2117 FVGFAEALG
+2117 FVGFAENLAD
-2126 EAFEM
+2126 AFEL
-2131 DDTGK
+2131 DDSGK
-2136 QIMSRLGYAIAKNW
+2136 RMMMQLGYSISKNW
-2150 EPIQSGFD
+2150 RPIQEGFNSVWA
-2158 QVWNRVEQQFPETAE
+2158 QVQKSAPEMAS
-2173 KLAKSFGIATKDGF
+2173 KLSRAFGVATKDG
-2187 GDVAT
+2187 VNEVIT
-2192 DLLAFFKDLAIG
+2192 DLFGTITALVSG
-2204 DWGSAISTGLVTVL
+2204 DWGGAVTGGITTVL
-2218 DFVGSEFGRNLM
+2218 DFMGTEFGRLLM
-2230 SMLGDALWQLPK
+2230 SKGMNALLGLPK
-2242 AFSALS
+2242 AFSAL
-2248 AGGATVSVMGQ
+2248 AQGGGTLKVMGQ
-2259 TVQAAGAVESTG
+2259 VVKVTGVTENLGSILGNMSGLLG
-2271 SALMNIFSWL
+2271 SATGGTGLL
-2281 GEAAGTIGPAV
+2281 GE
-2292 TGAIGN
+2292 
-2298 IGTAL
+2298 AL
-2303 GGLGETL
+2303 GGLGSIGEMITGSGGLLGGLGELGGTL
-2310 MSALA
+2310 MSVLGS
-2315 AIGPE
+2315 IGPE
-2320 GWIIAAVVAAAGLI
+2320 GWLIGAAIAGGGLL
-2334 IANWDKVSDF
+2334 IANWDKIGDF

-2366 FKGLVDVGGN
+2366 FQGLVDVGGN
-2376 LISGLWQGITGAAG
+2376 LVSGLWQGITGAAG
-2390 AVWDGICNFGS
+2390 AVWNGICDFGS
-2401 AVVDGFCD
+2401 SIVNGFCD

-2436 NETDSVVQGVQDV
+2436 DETDSVVQGVQDV

-2506 NADRTAGL
+2506 NAERTAGL

-2521 AEVTKAQQEEANKAD
+2521 AEVTKAQQEEANRTD

-2556 DSIALA
+2556 DSIARA
-2562 VSRMQVSLDKRKLV
+2562 VANMKVQMNGRKLV

-2587 GKIASRR
+2587 GKINRRNNR

>member
-1 MSQEVDSRVVEM
+1 MSREVDSRVVEM
-13 RFDNANFEKN
+13 RFDNENFEKN
-23 TKQTIST
+23 TKKTISS

-45 GFEKLDAAAEDVDFA
+45 GFEKLDAAAKDVDFA
-60 AMQTSLDRLES
+60 TMQTSLDRLES

-83 LVNITNKFLDAGEK
+83 LVNITNKFVDAGEK

-104 EQVASGWDKYTEKT
+104 DQVASGWDKYTEKT

-169 IDKMVPMIMG
+169 IDKMIPMIMG

-243 KGAVTIGTF
+243 KGEVTIGTF

-325 STKDAVSS
+325 ATKDAVSS

-346 EEATET
+346 EEATDT
-352 WTELSERLYD
+352 WTELSDRLYD

-443 QASAEKLLTL
+443 QTSAEKLLTL

-461 GYDREAIQRDAEAF
+461 GYDRETIQRDAEAF
-475 AKLNA
+475 AQLNA

-487 DLDEYAQKIG
+487 DLDEYAKKIG

-536 KRIYSFAERLD
+536 ERIYSFAERLD

-553 IITDQTAKKIKKTF
+553 IITDQTAEKIKKTF
-567 KGLFTVLKGITTILS
+567 KGLFTVLKGVTTILS
-582 KIGAVAKE
+582 KIGSVAKE
-590 AFSLLANAAEPVA
+590 AFSLLANAAKPVA

-624 TGSGTLREKLGGIK
+624 TGSGTLREKLGGIR

-647 VDALGSMLKNTK
+647 VDELGGMLKNTK

-692 SAVIR
+692 SAVIQ

-707 GTLDMV
+707 GTLGMA

-724 GEKAVQVL
+724 GENAVQVL

-823 TKSLKAMLETP
+823 TKSLKTMLETP
-834 LTGMLNSISST
+834 LTGMLNSISGT

-852 IKTWQKNESAK
+852 IKTWQKNESTK
-863 TLTGMAAAILILA
+863 TLTGMATAILILA

-889 FTEIAVTV
+889 FTEIAITV
-897 FGFVTLLTVS
+897 FGFVTLLTIS

-933 TLWGTAVALIGLGI
+933 TLWGTAAALIGLGI

-961 VLQKGDIAANAAA
+961 VMQKGHIAANISA
-974 LAVVTVSIVAMML
+974 LVVATASIVAMML

-1039 LVKAGMAVVSLGVL
+1039 LAKAGMAVVSLGGL

-1064 NKVIGP
+1064 NKVIGT

-1077 AITAMAGGIWIAAQ
+1077 AIAAMAGGIWIAAQ

-1119 TMSAFSSKTKFGS
+1119 TMSAFSAKTKFGS

-1153 AVMGD
+1153 AAMGD

-1178 SMSTGGVSSGAGI
+1178 SMSTGGMSSGAGI

-1207 FAALDIGEL
+1207 FAALGIGEL

-1355 EALTTVVTMLC
+1355 EALTTVVMMLC

-1383 VRAVIPECWQLAKD
+1383 VRAVVPACWQLAKD

-1424 GIFDWFGEIFED
+1424 GIFDWFGEIFDD

-1454 VDAFKSF
+1454 VEAFKSF

-1480 GVVEGLQNQSILAQ
+1480 GVVEGLQNQSILER

-1513 WGIHSPSDLAASD
+1513 WGIHSPSDVAASD
-1526 AKNILEGAILGIG
+1526 AENILEGAILGIG

-1544 DELRNSSYNAAL
+1544 DELRNSAYNAAL
-1556 AVKDGMT
+1556 AVKDGT
-1563 TALDEATI
+1563 TASLDEATI

-1584 KMDSLHPG
+1584 KMDSLHLG
-1592 NPIYQNELKG
+1592 NPIYQNGLKG

-1627 NKTPSTVKEI
+1627 NKTPSTVEEI
-1637 KNAAESTWGKLNPFG
+1637 KNAAESTWNKLNPFG

-1667 GAGGTTTKSK
+1667 GAGSGTTKSK
-1677 ATKTGKTLADTLT
+1677 ASKAGKSLADTL
-1690 EAYSKQLKANKAKMD
+1690 ASAFSDKLKANKTEMSNAT
-1705 AASGEYD
+1705 GEYA
-1712 LWEAQNGET
+1712 LWEVTGGDT
-1721 ATAEELARKKGEN
+1721 ATVEELIAKKTES
-1734 LAKEISLQTD
+1734 LTREIELQTK
-1744 RVAIAKEQYDELTR
+1744 RVGIAKEQYDTLLAK
-1758 QVGAENE
+1758 VGANNS

-1770 YTTLLSE
+1770 YGTLLSE
-1777 QKTLAELQRDQKK
+1777 QKTLAELQRSKQD
-1790 TLAETLSNLYDKKL
+1790 SIL
-1804 KTNKTASDT
+1804 K
-1813 ADSEYAL
+1813 
-1820 WEATGANTASVEEL
+1820 V
-1834 IRRKTDSLTGAISV
+1834 I
-1848 QTDRVT
+1848 Q
-1854 IAKEKYDTLLA
+1854 
-1865 EVGADNDETK
+1865 
-1875 DAYSDLLSEQ
+1875 
-1885 TTLAG
+1885 
-1890 LERDQNDAIF
+1890 
-1900 KMVKERYE
+1900 ERYE
-1908 ADSETAKD
+1908 TDAKTAED
-1916 EYALW
+1916 EYELW
-1921 SAIYE
+1921 SALYE
-1926 DSAAV
+1926 DSAEV
-1931 TEKTNRKLESITA
+1931 TEKSNKKIDYINRKI
-1944 QLTVQAKI
+1944 KN
-1952 LSQAE
+1952 QAE
-1957 RDYLDTKEQFGEA
+1957 ILLATEKDYIAIKNEFGEA
-1970 DVRTQEAYRQY
+1970 SQKTQAAYQQY
-1981 LETKTDWQELE
+1981 LEAQTEQQKLINEL
-1992 NDLTAAQLEA
+1992 NQAQLDA
-2002 YDNEVSYLEKQEKLV
+2002 YDSKVSYLEKQEKLV
-2017 TNRQNMLVKLYND
+2017 TNRQNMLAKLYGD
-2030 GELANREEAYK
+2030 GDLAGREDAYK
-2041 SAVEEYGEGTLE
+2041 AAVEQYGADSVQ
-2053 ARRAAATG
+2053 ARKAATQG
-2061 SMTAIMGVKSSLES
+2061 TMTAIIGVGTALDS
-2075 MSFSLKKVTNK
+2075 MSYSLKKVTNK
-2086 QAKYNKAVKQ
+2086 QLKYDEAVKK
-2096 FGKNSEKALDA
+2096 FGKNSETALDA
-2107 MADLQ
+2107 LADLQ
-2112 DEQSS
+2112 SEQYN
-2117 FVGFAEALG
+2117 FVGFAENLAD
-2126 EAFEM
+2126 AFEL
-2131 DDTGK
+2131 DDSGK
-2136 QIMSRLGYAIAKNW
+2136 RMMMQLGYSISKNW
-2150 EPIQSGFD
+2150 RPIQEGFNSVWA
-2158 QVWNRVEQQFPETAE
+2158 QVQKSAPEMAS
-2173 KLAKSFGIATKDGF
+2173 KLSRAFGVATKDG
-2187 GDVAT
+2187 VTEVIT
-2192 DLLAFFKDLAIG
+2192 DLFGTITALVSG
-2204 DWGSAISTGLVTVL
+2204 DWGGAVTGGITTVL
-2218 DFVGSEFGRNLM
+2218 DFMGSEFGQTMMNLGKT
-2230 SMLGDALWQLPK
+2230 MLTFNKLAQ
-2242 AFSALS
+2242 
-2248 AGGATVSVMGQ
+2248 GGGTLKVMGQ
-2259 TVQAAGAVESTG
+2259 VVK
-2271 SALMNIFSWL
+2271 
-2281 GEAAGTIGPAV
+2281 V
-2292 TGAIGN
+2292 TGAAKNLGSILGN
-2298 IGTAL
+2298 MSGLLGSATGGTGLLGEAL
-2303 GGLGETL
+2303 GGLGSIGEMITGSGGLLGGLGELGGTL
-2310 MSALA
+2310 VSVLGS
-2315 AIGPE
+2315 IGPE
-2320 GWIIAAVVAAAGLI
+2320 GWLIGAAIAGGGLL
-2334 IANWDKVSDF
+2334 IANWDKIGDF

-2376 LISGLWQGITGAAG
+2376 LVSGLWQGITGAAG
-2390 AVWDGICNFGS
+2390 AVWDGITSFGG
-2401 AVVDGFCD
+2401 AIVDGFCS

-2436 NETDSVVQGVQDV
+2436 DETDSVVQGVQDV

-2506 NADRTAGL
+2506 NAERTAGL
-2514 AANVVRR
+2514 AANVVRK
-2521 AEVTKAQQEEANKAD
+2521 AEINKAQQEEANKPD
-2536 QKANPNADI
+2536 PNANSNADI
-2545 VSSVEALGEHI
+2545 VESVETLADHI
-2556 DSIALA
+2556 DGIARA
-2562 VSRMQVSLDKRKLV
+2562 VANMKVQMNGRKLV

-2587 GKIASRR
+2587 GKISGRRK

>member
-45 GFEKLDAAAEDVDFA
+45 GFEKLDAAAENVDFA
-60 AMQTSLDRLES
+60 TMQTSLDRLES

-83 LVNITNKFLDAGEK
+83 LVNITNKFVDAGEK

-104 EQVASGWDKYTEKT
+104 DQVASGWDKYTEKT

-169 IDKMVPMIMG
+169 IDKMIPMIMG

-243 KGAVTIGTF
+243 KGEVTIGTF

-325 STKDAVSS
+325 STKDTVSS

-352 WTELSERLYD
+352 WTELSDRLYD

-443 QASAEKLLTL
+443 QTSAEKLLTL

-461 GYDREAIQRDAEAF
+461 HYDRETIQRDAEAF

-497 ELSGREHLMQSFWN
+497 ELSGREHLVQSFWN

-536 KRIYSFAERLD
+536 ERIYSFAERLD

-553 IITDQTAKKIKKTF
+553 IITDQTAEKIKKTF
-567 KGLFTVLKGITTILS
+567 KGLFTVLKGVTTILS

-590 AFSLLANAAEPVA
+590 AFSLLANAAKPVA

-614 DFLETIYEVA
+614 DFLETIYKVA

-647 VDALGSMLKNTK
+647 VDALGSMLKSTK

-665 TFLEKGEESTGLL
+665 TFLKKGEESTGLL

-707 GTLDMV
+707 GALGMA

-724 GEKAVQVL
+724 GENAVQVL

-823 TKSLKAMLETP
+823 TKSLKTMLETP
-834 LTGMLNSISST
+834 LTGMLNSISGT

-852 IKTWQKNESAK
+852 IKTWQKNESTK
-863 TLTGMAAAILILA
+863 TLTGMATAILILA
-876 GAMYVMSRINPDR
+876 GAMYVMSRINPDQ
-889 FTEIAVTV
+889 FTEIAITV

-919 KAFDSLKASALNAA
+919 KAFDNLKASALNAA
-933 TLWGTAVALIGLGI
+933 TLWGTAAALIGLGI
-947 AIGSITKGLSRIME
+947 AIGSITKGLSRVME

-974 LAVVTVSIVAMML
+974 LAVVTASIVAMML

-1039 LVKAGMAVVSLGVL
+1039 LVKAGMAVVSLGGL

-1077 AITAMAGGIWIAAQ
+1077 AIAAMAGGIWIAAQ

-1119 TMSAFSSKTKFGS
+1119 TMSAFSAKTKFGS

-1153 AVMGD
+1153 AAMGD
-1158 AAIDGLIKVAAG
+1158 AAVIGLTEVGVAIAAITAASRLAGADGAASILTISSAMLVLAGAVAIYAALGNDAWVNFAKVAIGLGEMMAAVALLARMSGEGLQAAWVINTLSGGMIKLAAACAIFNFVKWGSLLSAGVALSGMIAILLGAGALNSVFPMLSAG
-1170 LTALTIAS
+1170 LTVLGTAFDKFA
-1178 SMSTGGVSSGAGI
+1178 SGA
-1191 LLTAS
+1191 LKLTGAM
-1196 ALYVLAAAVEK
+1196 AI
-1207 FAALDIGEL
+1207 IG
-1216 LRGGIS
+1216 
-1222 ALLGLGSLVGG
+1222 
-1233 LVVFTKFGVAS
+1233 
-1244 ALDGL
+1244 
-1249 GSAMLKMS
+1249 M
-1257 AALLILAPAIK
+1257 
-1268 LLGDADPETVGQAL
+1268 
-1282 QVFLDGM
+1282 
-1289 LITMLGGALLTAMPQ
+1289 
-1304 LAVGLELLAK
+1304 
-1314 AFWNFAKSLGV
+1314 
-1325 IALATAAMGVLSMF
+1325 LSMF
-1339 AGPICQAII
+1339 AGPICTAII

-1355 EALTTVVTMLC
+1355 EALIAVVKVLC
-1366 EVIKNCAGP
+1366 NTIIECAEPIALALTALGTAAIVAIVKLLANLWEMIEPALDDLWSKFKGWCAEHNPFDPANWGGTSDKISTNAQIVQKSFWQPFADILDELKNGDSFAASIYQMFAGVGKNASEGVAKGQLEGKKDATDASEEVANAVIDTSKT
-1375 IVEAFDAL
+1375 AFD
-1383 VRAVIPECWQLAKD
+1383 
-1397 GLSFLGVPETWG
+1397 TH
-1409 ELFSGIGNAMKDAAL
+1409 
-1424 GIFDWFGEIFED
+1424 
-1436 DRPVGMAINGI
+1436 
-1447 KSLGGKI
+1447 
-1454 VDAFKSF
+1454 
-1461 FGIASPSKV
+1461 SPSKV
-1470 MAENGEYVML
+1470 MAQIGQYVTL
-1480 GVVEGLQNQSILAQ
+1480 GLAQGIADPSALAQ
-1494 AKAAMHSAAAAIRN
+1494 AKANMLHAATSIRN

-1513 WGIHSPSDLAASD
+1513 WGIHSPSDVAASD
-1526 AKNILEGAILGIG
+1526 AENILEGAILGIG

-1544 DELRNSSYNAAL
+1544 DELRNSTYNAAL

-1584 KMDSLHPG
+1584 KMDSLHLG
-1592 NPIYQNELKG
+1592 NPVYQHGLKG
-1602 AQNAAKQAAQDNV
+1602 AQNAAKQAAQDTV
-1615 LIPSNSGIKKPG
+1615 PIPSNSGIKKPG
-1627 NKTPSTVKEI
+1627 NKTPSTVEEI
-1637 KNAAESTWGKLNPFG
+1637 KNAVDSTWGKMNPFG

-1658 QNAVDDALD
+1658 QSAVDDALD
-1667 GAGGTTTKSK
+1667 GAGGGTTKSK
-1677 ATKTGKTLADTLT
+1677 ASKAGKSLADTL
-1690 EAYSKQLKANKAKMD
+1690 ASAFSDKLKANKTEMSNAT
-1705 AASGEYD
+1705 GEYA
-1712 LWEAQNGET
+1712 LWEVTGGDT
-1721 ATAEELARKKGEN
+1721 ATVEELITKKTES
-1734 LAKEISLQTD
+1734 LTREIELQTK
-1744 RVAIAKEQYDELTR
+1744 RVGIAKEQYDTLLAK
-1758 QVGAENE
+1758 VGANNS

-1770 YTTLLSE
+1770 YGTLLSE
-1777 QKTLAELQRDQKK
+1777 QKTLAELQRSKQD
-1790 TLAETLSNLYDKKL
+1790 SIL
-1804 KTNKTASDT
+1804 K
-1813 ADSEYAL
+1813 
-1820 WEATGANTASVEEL
+1820 V
-1834 IRRKTDSLTGAISV
+1834 I
-1848 QTDRVT
+1848 Q
-1854 IAKEKYDTLLA
+1854 
-1865 EVGADNDETK
+1865 
-1875 DAYSDLLSEQ
+1875 
-1885 TTLAG
+1885 
-1890 LERDQNDAIF
+1890 
-1900 KMVKERYE
+1900 ERYE
-1908 ADSETAKD
+1908 TDAKTAED
-1916 EYALW
+1916 EYELW
-1921 SAIYE
+1921 SALYE
-1926 DSAAV
+1926 DSAEV
-1931 TEKTNRKLESITA
+1931 TEKSNKKIDYINRKI
-1944 QLTVQAKI
+1944 KN
-1952 LSQAE
+1952 QAE
-1957 RDYLDTKEQFGEA
+1957 ILLATEKDYIAIKNEFGEA
-1970 DVRTQEAYRQY
+1970 SQKTQAAYQQY
-1981 LETKTDWQELE
+1981 LEAQTEQQKLINEL
-1992 NDLTAAQLEA
+1992 NQAQLDA
-2002 YDNEVSYLEKQEKLV
+2002 YDSKVSYLEKQEKLV
-2017 TNRQNMLVKLYND
+2017 TNRQNMLAKLYGD
-2030 GELANREEAYK
+2030 GDLAGREDAYK
-2041 SAVEEYGEGTLE
+2041 AAVEQYGADSVQ
-2053 ARRAAATG
+2053 ARKAATQG
-2061 SMTAIMGVKSSLES
+2061 TMTAIIGVGTALDS
-2075 MSFSLKKVTNK
+2075 MSYSLKKVTNK
-2086 QAKYNKAVKQ
+2086 QLKYDEAVKK
-2096 FGKNSEKALDA
+2096 FGKNSETALDA
-2107 MADLQ
+2107 LADLQ
-2112 DEQSS
+2112 SEQYS
-2117 FVGFAEALG
+2117 FVGFAENLAD
-2126 EAFEM
+2126 AFEL
-2131 DDTGK
+2131 DDSGK
-2136 QIMSRLGYAIAKNW
+2136 RMMMQLGYSISKNW
-2150 EPIQSGFD
+2150 RPIQEGFNSVWA
-2158 QVWNRVEQQFPETAE
+2158 QVQKSAPEMAS
-2173 KLAKSFGIATKDGF
+2173 KLSRAFG
-2187 GDVAT
+2187 VAT
-2192 DLLAFFKDLAIG
+2192 QDGVTEVITDLFGTITALVSG
-2204 DWGSAISTGLVTVL
+2204 DWGGAVTGGITTVL
-2218 DFVGSEFGRNLM
+2218 DFMGSEFGQTMMNLGKT
-2230 SMLGDALWQLPK
+2230 MLTFNKLAQ
-2242 AFSALS
+2242 
-2248 AGGATVSVMGQ
+2248 GGGTLKVLGQ
-2259 TVQAAGAVESTG
+2259 VVK
-2271 SALMNIFSWL
+2271 
-2281 GEAAGTIGPAV
+2281 V
-2292 TGAIGN
+2292 TGATKNLGSILDNMGGLLGSATG
-2298 IGTAL
+2298 GTGLLGEAL
-2303 GGLGETL
+2303 GGLGSIGEMITGSGGLLGGLGELGGTL
-2310 MSALA
+2310 MSVLGS
-2315 AIGPE
+2315 IGPE
-2320 GWIIAAVVAAAGLI
+2320 GWLIGAAIAGGGLL
-2334 IANWDKVSDF
+2334 IANWDKIGDF

-2390 AVWDGICNFGS
+2390 AVWNGICDFGS
-2401 AVVDGFCD
+2401 SIVNGFCD

-2436 NETDSVVQGVQDV
+2436 DETDSVVQGVQDV

-2506 NADRTAGL
+2506 NAERTAGL

-2556 DSIALA
+2556 DSIARA
-2562 VSRMQVSLDKRKLV
+2562 VANMKVQMNGRKLV

-2587 GKIASRR
+2587 GKINRRNNR

>member
-45 GFEKLDAAAEDVDFA
+45 GFEKLDAAAENVDFA
-60 AMQTSLDRLES
+60 TMQTSLDRLES
-71 KFSSLNIVATTA
+71 KFSNLNIVATTA
-83 LVNITNKFLDAGEK
+83 LVNITNKFVDAGEK

-104 EQVASGWDKYTEKT
+104 DQVASGWDKYTEKT

-148 TSYSFSEM
+148 TSFSFNEM
-156 TSALSQM
+156 TSALSSM
-163 TAAGGN
+163 TATGGD
-169 IDKMVPMIMG
+169 IEKLLPMIMG
-179 IANATADAGKTGFA
+179 IANSVADAGQSGEA
-193 FQSTIRNLTQSYSA
+193 FVHTIRNLTQSYST
-207 GHLQLQDWK
+207 GFLNLQDWN
-216 SLNLMGTATKAL
+216 SLAIAKTNSKAL
-228 KQELIDTAVELGTLK
+228 IENLIEAGKELGTLDAQ
-243 KGAVTIGTF
+243 GRTSAGTLVDTGTF
-252 ESSLSKKWAN
+252 RNTLSEKWA
-262 TKVMEKTFEKY
+262 TKAVMEKAFNKY
-273 ASMMEAAYEMTQKN
+273 AQMTLDVYDLTQE
-287 KGMTSSEA
+287 KGITASEA
-295 LEKLSGQYGELAE
+295 IDELSGAYDNIAE
-308 RAALAA
+308 RSFKAA
-314 QQATSFGQAID
+314 QQAKSFNEAID
-325 STKDAVSS
+325 ATKDAVGSS
-333 KWMAV
+333 WMKV

-352 WTELSERLYD
+352 WTELANRLYD

-405 LASGAVTEEQITEA
+405 LASGAVTEDQITEA

-443 QASAEKLLTL
+443 QTSAEKLLTL

-461 GYDREAIQRDAEAF
+461 HYDRETIQRDAEAF

-511 IMDAIGKVVAPVK
+511 IMDAIGKVATPVK

-536 KRIYSFAERLD
+536 ERIYSFAERLD

-553 IITDQTAKKIKKTF
+553 IITDQTAEKIKKTF
-567 KGLFTVLKGITTILS
+567 KGLFTVLKGVTTILS

-590 AFSLLANAAEPVA
+590 AFSLLANAAKPVA

-665 TFLEKGEESTGLL
+665 TFLEKGEKSTGLL

-707 GTLDMV
+707 GTLEMA

-724 GEKAVQVL
+724 GETAVQVL

-834 LTGMLNSISST
+834 LTGMLNSISGT

-852 IKTWQKNESAK
+852 IKTWQKNESTK
-863 TLTGMAAAILILA
+863 TLTGMATAILILA
-876 GAMYVMSRINPDR
+876 GAMYVMSRINPDQ
-889 FTEIAVTV
+889 FTEIAITV

-933 TLWGTAVALIGLGI
+933 TLWGTAAALVGLGI
-947 AIGSITKGLSRIME
+947 AIGSITKGLSRVME

-1039 LVKAGMAVVSLGVL
+1039 LVKAGMAVVSLGGL
-1053 LTTMATALAAV
+1053 LTTMATALAVV

-1077 AITAMAGGIWIAAQ
+1077 AIAAMAGGIWIAAQ

-1119 TMSAFSSKTKFGS
+1119 TMSAFSAKTKFGS
-1132 GAAILVMST
+1132 GAAILVMSS

-1153 AVMGD
+1153 AAMGD
-1158 AAIDGLIKVAAG
+1158 AAVIGLTEVGVAIAAITAASRLAGADGAASILTISSAMLVLAGAVAIYAALGNDAWVNFAKVAIGLGEMMAAVALLARMSGEGLQAAWVINTLSGGMIKLAAACAIFNFVKWGSLLSAGVALSGMIAILLGAGALNSVFPMLSAG
-1170 LTALTIAS
+1170 LTVLGTAFDKFA
-1178 SMSTGGVSSGAGI
+1178 SGA
-1191 LLTAS
+1191 LKLTGAM
-1196 ALYVLAAAVEK
+1196 AV
-1207 FAALDIGEL
+1207 
-1216 LRGGIS
+1216 
-1222 ALLGLGSLVGG
+1222 V
-1233 LVVFTKFGVAS
+1233 
-1244 ALDGL
+1244 
-1249 GSAMLKMS
+1249 
-1257 AALLILAPAIK
+1257 
-1268 LLGDADPETVGQAL
+1268 
-1282 QVFLDGM
+1282 
-1289 LITMLGGALLTAMPQ
+1289 
-1304 LAVGLELLAK
+1304 
-1314 AFWNFAKSLGV
+1314 
-1325 IALATAAMGVLSMF
+1325 GVLSMF
-1339 AGPICQAII
+1339 AGPICTAII

-1355 EALTTVVTMLC
+1355 EALIAVVKVLC
-1366 EVIKNCAGP
+1366 NTIIECAEPIALALTALGTAAIVAIVKLLANLWEMIEPALDDLWSKFKGWCAEHNPFDPANWGGTSDNISTNAKIVQKSFWQPFADILDELKNGDSFAAGIYQTFAGVGKNASEGVAKGQLEGKKDATDASEEVANAVIDTSKT
-1375 IVEAFDAL
+1375 AFD
-1383 VRAVIPECWQLAKD
+1383 
-1397 GLSFLGVPETWG
+1397 TH
-1409 ELFSGIGNAMKDAAL
+1409 
-1424 GIFDWFGEIFED
+1424 
-1436 DRPVGMAINGI
+1436 
-1447 KSLGGKI
+1447 
-1454 VDAFKSF
+1454 
-1461 FGIASPSKV
+1461 SPSKV
-1470 MAENGEYVML
+1470 MAQIGQYVTL
-1480 GVVEGLQNQSILAQ
+1480 GLAQGIADPSALAQ
-1494 AKAAMHSAAAAIRN
+1494 AKANMLHAATSIRN

-1513 WGIHSPSDLAASD
+1513 WDIHSPSDVAASD
-1526 AKNILEGAILGIG
+1526 AENILEGAILGIG

-1544 DELRNSSYNAAL
+1544 DELRNSAYNAAI

-1584 KMDSLHPG
+1584 KMDSLHLG
-1592 NPIYQNELKG
+1592 NPIYQHGLKG
-1602 AQNAAKQAAQDNV
+1602 AQNAAKQAAQDTV
-1615 LIPSNSGIKKPG
+1615 PIPSNSGIKKPG
-1627 NKTPSTVKEI
+1627 NKTPSTVEEI
-1637 KNAAESTWGKLNPFG
+1637 KNAVDSTWGKMNPFG

-1667 GAGGTTTKSK
+1667 GAGGGTTKSK
-1677 ATKTGKTLADTLT
+1677 ASKAGKSLADTL
-1690 EAYSKQLKANKAKMD
+1690 ASAFSDKLKANKTEMSNAT
-1705 AASGEYD
+1705 GEYA
-1712 LWEAQNGET
+1712 LWEVTGGDT
-1721 ATAEELARKKGEN
+1721 ATVEELITKKTES
-1734 LAKEISLQTD
+1734 LTREIELQTK
-1744 RVAIAKEQYDELTR
+1744 RVAIAKEQYDTLLAK
-1758 QVGAENE
+1758 VGANNS

-1770 YTTLLSE
+1770 YGTLLSE
-1777 QKTLAELQRDQKK
+1777 QKTLAELQRSKQD
-1790 TLAETLSNLYDKKL
+1790 SIL
-1804 KTNKTASDT
+1804 K
-1813 ADSEYAL
+1813 
-1820 WEATGANTASVEEL
+1820 V
-1834 IRRKTDSLTGAISV
+1834 I
-1848 QTDRVT
+1848 Q
-1854 IAKEKYDTLLA
+1854 
-1865 EVGADNDETK
+1865 
-1875 DAYSDLLSEQ
+1875 
-1885 TTLAG
+1885 
-1890 LERDQNDAIF
+1890 
-1900 KMVKERYE
+1900 ERYE
-1908 ADSETAKD
+1908 TDAKTAED
-1916 EYALW
+1916 EYELW
-1921 SAIYE
+1921 SALYE
-1926 DSAAV
+1926 DSAEV
-1931 TEKTNRKLESITA
+1931 TEKSNKKIDYINRKI
-1944 QLTVQAKI
+1944 KN
-1952 LSQAE
+1952 QAE
-1957 RDYLDTKEQFGEA
+1957 ILLATEKDYIAIKNEFGEA
-1970 DVRTQEAYRQY
+1970 SQKTQAAYQQY
-1981 LETKTDWQELE
+1981 LEAQTEQQKLINEL
-1992 NDLTAAQLEA
+1992 NQAQLDA
-2002 YDNEVSYLEKQEKLV
+2002 YDSKVSYLEKQEKLV
-2017 TNRQNMLVKLYND
+2017 TNRQNMLTKLYGD
-2030 GELANREEAYK
+2030 GDLAGREDAYK
-2041 SAVEEYGEGTLE
+2041 AAVEQYGADSVQ
-2053 ARRAAATG
+2053 ARKAATQG
-2061 SMTAIMGVKSSLES
+2061 TMTAIIGVGTALDS
-2075 MSFSLKKVTNK
+2075 MSYSLKKVTNK
-2086 QAKYNKAVKQ
+2086 QLKYDEAVKK
-2096 FGKNSEKALDA
+2096 FGKNSETALDA
-2107 MADLQ
+2107 LADLQ
-2112 DEQSS
+2112 SEQYN
-2117 FVGFAEALG
+2117 FVGFAENLAD
-2126 EAFEM
+2126 AFEL
-2131 DDTGK
+2131 DDSGK
-2136 QIMSRLGYAIAKNW
+2136 RMMMQLGYSISKNW
-2150 EPIQSGFD
+2150 RPIQEGFNSVWA
-2158 QVWNRVEQQFPETAE
+2158 QVQKSAPEMAS
-2173 KLAKSFGIATKDGF
+2173 KLSRAFGVATKDG
-2187 GDVAT
+2187 VTEVIT
-2192 DLLAFFKDLAIG
+2192 DLFGTITALVSG
-2204 DWGSAISTGLVTVL
+2204 DWGGAVTGGITTVL
-2218 DFVGSEFGRNLM
+2218 DFMGSEFGQTMMNLGKT
-2230 SMLGDALWQLPK
+2230 MLTFNKLAQ
-2242 AFSALS
+2242 
-2248 AGGATVSVMGQ
+2248 GGGTLKVMGQ
-2259 TVQAAGAVESTG
+2259 VVK
-2271 SALMNIFSWL
+2271 
-2281 GEAAGTIGPAV
+2281 V
-2292 TGAIGN
+2292 TGATENLGSILGN
-2298 IGTAL
+2298 MSGLLGSATGGTGLLGEAL
-2303 GGLGETL
+2303 GGLGSIGEMITGSGGLLGGLGELGGTL
-2310 MSALA
+2310 VSVLGS
-2315 AIGPE
+2315 IGPE
-2320 GWIIAAVVAAAGLI
+2320 GWLIGAAIVGGGLL
-2334 IANWDKVSDF
+2334 IANWDQVSEF

-2351 LGNAFSHLWDWISNG
+2351 LGNAFSNLWDWISNG
-2366 FKGLVDVGGN
+2366 FQGLVDVGKN
-2376 LISGLWQGITGAAG
+2376 MISGLWEGITGAAG
-2390 AVWDGICNFGS
+2390 AVWNGICDFGS

-2494 NDTLFQNGTVAL
+2494 NDTLLQNGTVAL
-2506 NADRTAGL
+2506 NAERTAGL

-2556 DSIALA
+2556 DSIARA
-2562 VSRMQVSLDKRKLV
+2562 VANMKVQMNGRKLV

-2587 GKIASRR
+2587 GKINRRNNR

>member
-45 GFEKLDAAAEDVDFA
+45 GFEKLDAAAENVDFA
-60 AMQTSLDRLES
+60 TMQTSLDRLES

-83 LVNITNKFLDAGEK
+83 LVNITNKFVDAGEK

-104 EQVASGWDKYTEKT
+104 DQVASGWDKYTEKT

-169 IDKMVPMIMG
+169 IDKMIPMIMG

-243 KGAVTIGTF
+243 KGEVTIASF
-252 ESSLSKKWAN
+252 ESSLQKKWAN
-262 TKVMEKTFEKY
+262 TEVMEKTFEKY

-352 WTELSERLYD
+352 WTELSDRLYD

-405 LASGAVTEEQITEA
+405 LASGAVTEEQITKA

-443 QASAEKLLTL
+443 QTSAEKLLTL

-461 GYDREAIQRDAEAF
+461 GYNRETIQRDAEAF

-524 EAFSEIFPPADG
+524 EAFSEIFPLADG
-536 KRIYSFAERLD
+536 ERIYSFAERLD

-553 IITDQTAKKIKKTF
+553 IITDQTAEKIKKTF
-567 KGLFTVLKGITTILS
+567 KGLFTVLKGVTTILS

-590 AFSLLANAAEPVA
+590 AFSLLANAAKPVA

-665 TFLEKGEESTGLL
+665 TFLEKGEKSTGLL

-692 SAVIR
+692 SAVIQ

-707 GTLDMV
+707 GALGMA

-724 GEKAVQVL
+724 GENAVQVL

-823 TKSLKAMLETP
+823 TKSLKTMLETP
-834 LTGMLNSISST
+834 LTGMLNSISGT

-852 IKTWQKNESAK
+852 IKTWQKNESTK
-863 TLTGMAAAILILA
+863 TLTGMATAILILA
-876 GAMYVMSRINPDR
+876 GAMYVMSRINPDQ
-889 FTEIAVTV
+889 FTEIAITV
-897 FGFVTLLTVS
+897 FGFVTLLTIS

-933 TLWGTAVALIGLGI
+933 TLWGTAAALIGLGI
-947 AIGSITKGLSRIME
+947 AIGSIAKGLSRIME
-961 VLQKGDIAANAAA
+961 VLQKGNIAANAAA

-1021 IKVLSTALKPL
+1021 IKVLSTAMKPL

-1053 LTTMATALAAV
+1053 LTTMATALAVV

-1077 AITAMAGGIWIAAQ
+1077 AIAAMAGGIWIAAQ

-1132 GAAILVMST
+1132 GAAILVMSS
-1141 SLIVLAG
+1141 SLVVLAG

-1153 AVMGD
+1153 AAMGD
-1158 AAIDGLIKVAAG
+1158 AAVIGLTEVGVAIAAITAASRLAGADGAASILTISSAMLVLAGAVAIYARLGNAAWGAMFKCGVALAGMGVAVLALSKLQGDALQAAWVINTLSGGMIKLAAACAIFNFVKWGSLLSAGVALSGMIAILLGAGALNSVFPMLSAG
-1170 LTALTIAS
+1170 LTVLGTAFDKFA
-1178 SMSTGGVSSGAGI
+1178 SGA
-1191 LLTAS
+1191 LKLT
-1196 ALYVLAAAVEK
+1196 
-1207 FAALDIGEL
+1207 G
-1216 LRGGIS
+1216 
-1222 ALLGLGSLVGG
+1222 
-1233 LVVFTKFGVAS
+1233 
-1244 ALDGL
+1244 
-1249 GSAMLKMS
+1249 AM
-1257 AALLILAPAIK
+1257 AI
-1268 LLGDADPETVGQAL
+1268 
-1282 QVFLDGM
+1282 
-1289 LITMLGGALLTAMPQ
+1289 I
-1304 LAVGLELLAK
+1304 
-1314 AFWNFAKSLGV
+1314 
-1325 IALATAAMGVLSMF
+1325 GVLSMF
-1339 AGPICQAII
+1339 AGPICTAII

-1355 EALTTVVTMLC
+1355 EALIAVVKVLC
-1366 EVIKNCAGP
+1366 NTIIECAEPLTNALIGLIGILCNTLISTAPQIAQACRVVIESVASEVWQAIKDLFRPLGTGDWWMQIFNDDRP
-1375 IVEAFDAL
+1375 IGAFVNWVKEIFKGAEEQVDTSGFEDTGKN
-1383 VRAVIPECWQLAKD
+1383 ISEGLA
-1397 GLSFLGVPETWG
+1397 EG
-1409 ELFSGIGNAMKDAAL
+1409 ELKGKDQVEKASEEVAQAAVETTKDTVKTHSPSLVMEEIGRYITEGLAL
-1424 GIFDWFGEIFED
+1424 GIAD
-1436 DRPVGMAINGI
+1436 
-1447 KSLGGKI
+1447 
-1454 VDAFKSF
+1454 
-1461 FGIASPSKV
+1461 PS
-1470 MAENGEYVML
+1470 A
-1480 GVVEGLQNQSILAQ
+1480 LAQ
-1494 AKAAMHSAAAAIRN
+1494 AKANMLHAATSIRN

-1513 WGIHSPSDLAASD
+1513 WGIHSPSDVAASD
-1526 AKNILEGAILGIG
+1526 AENILEGAILGIG

-1544 DELRNSSYNAAL
+1544 DELRNSAYNAAL

-1584 KMDSLHPG
+1584 KMDSLHLG
-1592 NPIYQNELKG
+1592 NPVYQHGLKG
-1602 AQNAAKQAAQDNV
+1602 AQNAAKQAAQDTV
-1615 LIPSNSGIKKPG
+1615 PIPSNSGIKKPG
-1627 NKTPSTVKEI
+1627 NKTPSTVEEI
-1637 KNAAESTWGKLNPFG
+1637 KNAVDSTWGKMNPFG

-1667 GAGGTTTKSK
+1667 GAGGGTTKSK
-1677 ATKTGKTLADTLT
+1677 ASKTGKSLADTL
-1690 EAYSKQLKANKAKMD
+1690 ASAFSDKLKANKTEMSNAT
-1705 AASGEYD
+1705 GEYA
-1712 LWEAQNGET
+1712 LWEVTGGDT
-1721 ATAEELARKKGEN
+1721 ATVEELITKKTES
-1734 LAKEISLQTD
+1734 LTREIELQTK
-1744 RVAIAKEQYDELTR
+1744 RVGIAKEQYDTLLAK
-1758 QVGAENE
+1758 VGANNS

-1770 YTTLLSE
+1770 YGTLLSE
-1777 QKTLAELQRDQKK
+1777 QKTLAELQRSKQD
-1790 TLAETLSNLYDKKL
+1790 SIL
-1804 KTNKTASDT
+1804 K
-1813 ADSEYAL
+1813 
-1820 WEATGANTASVEEL
+1820 V
-1834 IRRKTDSLTGAISV
+1834 I
-1848 QTDRVT
+1848 Q
-1854 IAKEKYDTLLA
+1854 
-1865 EVGADNDETK
+1865 
-1875 DAYSDLLSEQ
+1875 
-1885 TTLAG
+1885 
-1890 LERDQNDAIF
+1890 
-1900 KMVKERYE
+1900 ERYE
-1908 ADSETAKD
+1908 TDAKTAED
-1916 EYALW
+1916 EYELW
-1921 SAIYE
+1921 SALYE
-1926 DSAAV
+1926 DSAEV
-1931 TEKTNRKLESITA
+1931 TEKSNKKIDYINRKI
-1944 QLTVQAKI
+1944 KN
-1952 LSQAE
+1952 QAE
-1957 RDYLDTKEQFGEA
+1957 ILLATEKDYIAIKNEFGEA
-1970 DVRTQEAYRQY
+1970 SQKTQAAYQQY
-1981 LETKTDWQELE
+1981 LEAQTEQQKLINEL
-1992 NDLTAAQLEA
+1992 NQAQLDA
-2002 YDNEVSYLEKQEKLV
+2002 YDSKVSYLEKQEKLV
-2017 TNRQNMLVKLYND
+2017 TNRQNMLAKLYGD
-2030 GELANREEAYK
+2030 GDLAGREDAYK
-2041 SAVEEYGEGTLE
+2041 AAVEQYGADSAQ
-2053 ARRAAATG
+2053 ARKAATQG
-2061 SMTAIMGVKSSLES
+2061 TMTAIIGVGTALDS
-2075 MSFSLKKVTNK
+2075 MSYSLKKVTNK
-2086 QAKYNKAVKQ
+2086 QLKYDEAVKK
-2096 FGKNSEKALDA
+2096 FGKNSETALDA
-2107 MADLQ
+2107 LADLQ
-2112 DEQSS
+2112 SEQYS
-2117 FVGFAEALG
+2117 FVGFAENLAD
-2126 EAFEM
+2126 AFEL
-2131 DDTGK
+2131 DDSGK
-2136 QIMSRLGYAIAKNW
+2136 RMMMQLGYSISKNW
-2150 EPIQSGFD
+2150 RPIQEGFNSVWA
-2158 QVWNRVEQQFPETAE
+2158 QVQKSAPEMAS
-2173 KLAKSFGIATKDGF
+2173 KLSRAFGVATKDG
-2187 GDVAT
+2187 VNEVIT
-2192 DLLAFFKDLAIG
+2192 DLFGTITALVSG
-2204 DWGSAISTGLVTVL
+2204 DWGGAVTGGITTVL
-2218 DFVGSEFGRNLM
+2218 DFMGTEFGRLLM
-2230 SMLGDALWQLPK
+2230 SKGMNALLGLPK
-2242 AFSALS
+2242 AFSAL
-2248 AGGATVSVMGQ
+2248 AQGGGTLKVMGQ
-2259 TVQAAGAVESTG
+2259 VVKVTGVTENLGSILGNMSGLLG
-2271 SALMNIFSWL
+2271 SATGGTGLL
-2281 GEAAGTIGPAV
+2281 GE
-2292 TGAIGN
+2292 
-2298 IGTAL
+2298 AL
-2303 GGLGETL
+2303 GGLGSIGEMITGSGGLLGGLGELGGTL
-2310 MSALA
+2310 VSVLGS
-2315 AIGPE
+2315 IGPE
-2320 GWIIAAVVAAAGLI
+2320 GWLIGAAIAGGGLL
-2334 IANWDKVSDF
+2334 IANWDKIGDF

-2436 NETDSVVQGVQDV
+2436 DETDSVVQGVQDV

-2506 NADRTAGL
+2506 NAERTAGL

-2536 QKANPNADI
+2536 PKANPNADI

-2556 DSIALA
+2556 DSIARA
-2562 VSRMQVSLDKRKLV
+2562 VANMKVQMNGRKLV

-2587 GKIASRR
+2587 GKINRRNNR

>member
-45 GFEKLDAAAEDVDFA
+45 GFEKLDAAAKNVDFA
-60 AMQTSLDRLES
+60 TMQTSLDRLES

-83 LVNITNKFLDAGEK
+83 LVNITNKFVDAGEK

-104 EQVASGWDKYTEKT
+104 DQVASGWDKYTEKT

-169 IDKMVPMIMG
+169 IDKMIPMIMG

-243 KGAVTIGTF
+243 KGEVTIGTF

-352 WTELSERLYD
+352 WTELSDRLYD

-405 LASGAVTEEQITEA
+405 LASGAVTEEQITKA

-443 QASAEKLLTL
+443 QTSAEKLLTL

-461 GYDREAIQRDAEAF
+461 HYDRETIQRDAEAF

-497 ELSGREHLMQSFWN
+497 ELSGREHLVQSFWN

-536 KRIYSFAERLD
+536 ERIYSFAERLD

-553 IITDQTAKKIKKTF
+553 IITDQTAEKIKKTF
-567 KGLFTVLKGITTILS
+567 KGLFTVLKGVTTILS

-590 AFSLLANAAEPVA
+590 AFSLLANAAKPVA

-614 DFLETIYEVA
+614 DFLETIYKVA

-665 TFLEKGEESTGLL
+665 TFLKKGEESTGLL

-707 GTLDMV
+707 GALGMA

-724 GEKAVQVL
+724 GENAVQVL

-834 LTGMLNSISST
+834 LTGMLNSISGT

-852 IKTWQKNESAK
+852 IKTWQKNESTK
-863 TLTGMAAAILILA
+863 TLTGMATAILILA
-876 GAMYVMSRINPDR
+876 GAMYVMSRIKPDR
-889 FTEIAVTV
+889 FTEIAITV

-919 KAFDSLKASALNAA
+919 KAFDNLKASALNAA
-933 TLWGTAVALIGLGI
+933 TLWGTAAALVGLGI
-947 AIGSITKGLSRIME
+947 AIGSITKGLSRVME

-1039 LVKAGMAVVSLGVL
+1039 LVKAGMAVVSLGGL
-1053 LTTMATALAAV
+1053 LTTMATALAVV
-1064 NKVIGP
+1064 NKVIGT

-1077 AITAMAGGIWIAAQ
+1077 AIAAMAGGIWIAAQ

-1119 TMSAFSSKTKFGS
+1119 TMSAFSAKTKFGS

-1141 SLIVLAG
+1141 SLVVLAG

-1153 AVMGD
+1153 AAMGD
-1158 AAIDGLIKVAAG
+1158 AAVIGLTEVGVAIAAITAASRLAGADGAASILTISSAMLVLAGAVAIYAALGNDAWVSFAKVAIGLGEMMAAVALLARMSGEGLQAAWVINTLSGGMIKLAAACAIFNFVKWGSLLSAGVALSGMIAILLGAGALNSVFPMLSAG
-1170 LTALTIAS
+1170 LTVLGTAFDKFA
-1178 SMSTGGVSSGAGI
+1178 SGA
-1191 LLTAS
+1191 LKLT
-1196 ALYVLAAAVEK
+1196 
-1207 FAALDIGEL
+1207 G
-1216 LRGGIS
+1216 
-1222 ALLGLGSLVGG
+1222 
-1233 LVVFTKFGVAS
+1233 
-1244 ALDGL
+1244 
-1249 GSAMLKMS
+1249 AM
-1257 AALLILAPAIK
+1257 AI
-1268 LLGDADPETVGQAL
+1268 
-1282 QVFLDGM
+1282 
-1289 LITMLGGALLTAMPQ
+1289 I
-1304 LAVGLELLAK
+1304 
-1314 AFWNFAKSLGV
+1314 
-1325 IALATAAMGVLSMF
+1325 GVLSMF
-1339 AGPICQAII
+1339 AGPICTAII

-1355 EALTTVVTMLC
+1355 EALIAVVKVLC
-1366 EVIKNCAGP
+1366 NTIIECAEP
-1375 IVEAFDAL
+1375 I
-1383 VRAVIPECWQLAKD
+1383 
-1397 GLSFLGVPETWG
+1397 
-1409 ELFSGIGNAMKDAAL
+1409 
-1424 GIFDWFGEIFED
+1424 
-1436 DRPVGMAINGI
+1436 
-1447 KSLGGKI
+1447 
-1454 VDAFKSF
+1454 
-1461 FGIASPSKV
+1461 
-1470 MAENGEYVML
+1470 
-1480 GVVEGLQNQSILAQ
+1480 
-1494 AKAAMHSAAAAIRN
+1494 
-1508 VFTTF
+1508 
-1513 WGIHSPSDLAASD
+1513 
-1526 AKNILEGAILGIG
+1526 
-1539 DKTKQ
+1539 
-1544 DELRNSSYNAAL
+1544 AL
-1556 AVKDGMT
+1556 A
-1563 TALDEATI
+1563 L
-1571 AVQNS
+1571 
-1576 MVGLYNAM
+1576 
-1584 KMDSLHPG
+1584 
-1592 NPIYQNELKG
+1592 
-1602 AQNAAKQAAQDNV
+1602 
-1615 LIPSNSGIKKPG
+1615 
-1627 NKTPSTVKEI
+1627 
-1637 KNAAESTWGKLNPFG
+1637 
-1652 ALTDYY
+1652 
-1658 QNAVDDALD
+1658 
-1667 GAGGTTTKSK
+1667 
-1677 ATKTGKTLADTLT
+1677 
-1690 EAYSKQLKANKAKMD
+1690 
-1705 AASGEYD
+1705 
-1712 LWEAQNGET
+1712 
-1721 ATAEELARKKGEN
+1721 
-1734 LAKEISLQTD
+1734 
-1744 RVAIAKEQYDELTR
+1744 
-1758 QVGAENE
+1758 
-1765 KTKDA
+1765 
-1770 YTTLLSE
+1770 
-1777 QKTLAELQRDQKK
+1777 
-1790 TLAETLSNLYDKKL
+1790 
-1804 KTNKTASDT
+1804 
-1813 ADSEYAL
+1813 
-1820 WEATGANTASVEEL
+1820 
-1834 IRRKTDSLTGAISV
+1834 
-1848 QTDRVT
+1848 
-1854 IAKEKYDTLLA
+1854 
-1865 EVGADNDETK
+1865 
-1875 DAYSDLLSEQ
+1875 
-1885 TTLAG
+1885 
-1890 LERDQNDAIF
+1890 
-1900 KMVKERYE
+1900 
-1908 ADSETAKD
+1908 
-1916 EYALW
+1916 
-1921 SAIYE
+1921 
-1926 DSAAV
+1926 
-1931 TEKTNRKLESITA
+1931 
-1944 QLTVQAKI
+1944 
-1952 LSQAE
+1952 
-1957 RDYLDTKEQFGEA
+1957 
-1970 DVRTQEAYRQY
+1970 
-1981 LETKTDWQELE
+1981 
-1992 NDLTAAQLEA
+1992 
-2002 YDNEVSYLEKQEKLV
+2002 
-2017 TNRQNMLVKLYND
+2017 
-2030 GELANREEAYK
+2030 
-2041 SAVEEYGEGTLE
+2041 
-2053 ARRAAATG
+2053 
-2061 SMTAIMGVKSSLES
+2061 
-2075 MSFSLKKVTNK
+2075 
-2086 QAKYNKAVKQ
+2086 
-2096 FGKNSEKALDA
+2096 
-2107 MADLQ
+2107 
-2112 DEQSS
+2112 
-2117 FVGFAEALG
+2117 
-2126 EAFEM
+2126 
-2131 DDTGK
+2131 
-2136 QIMSRLGYAIAKNW
+2136 
-2150 EPIQSGFD
+2150 
-2158 QVWNRVEQQFPETAE
+2158 
-2173 KLAKSFGIATKDGF
+2173 
-2187 GDVAT
+2187 
-2192 DLLAFFKDLAIG
+2192 
-2204 DWGSAISTGLVTVL
+2204 
-2218 DFVGSEFGRNLM
+2218 
-2230 SMLGDALWQLPK
+2230 
-2242 AFSALS
+2242 
-2248 AGGATVSVMGQ
+2248 
-2259 TVQAAGAVESTG
+2259 
-2271 SALMNIFSWL
+2271 
-2281 GEAAGTIGPAV
+2281 
-2292 TGAIGN
+2292 
-2298 IGTAL
+2298 TAL
-2303 GGLGETL
+2303 GT
-2310 MSALA
+2310 A
-2315 AIGPE
+2315 AIVAIVKLLANLWEMIEPALDDLWSKFK
-2320 GWIIAAVVAAAGLI
+2320 GWCAEHDPFDP
-2334 IANWDKVSDF
+2334 ANWGGTSDKIST
-2344 FSGFFDW
+2344 
-2351 LGNAFSHLWDWISNG
+2351 NAQIVQKSF
-2366 FKGLVDVGGN
+2366 
-2376 LISGLWQGITGAAG
+2376 WQP
-2390 AVWDGICNFGS
+2390 F
-2401 AVVDGFCD
+2401 
-2409 FFGIHSPSRVMA
+2409 
-2421 GIGEYLSLGLAQGIT
+2421 
-2436 NETDSVVQGVQDV
+2436 
-2449 SDTALSTMMDLAQ
+2449 
-2462 RVGDIA
+2462 
-2468 SDDFEYEPSIQPVVD
+2468 
-2483 MSDVQNGVDWL
+2483 
-2494 NDTLFQNGTVAL
+2494 
-2506 NADRTAGL
+2506 
-2514 AANVVRR
+2514 
-2521 AEVTKAQQEEANKAD
+2521 
-2536 QKANPNADI
+2536 ADI
-2545 VSSVEALGEHI
+2545 
-2556 DSIALA
+2556 
-2562 VSRMQVSLDKRKLV
+2562 LD
-2576 GEIINDVDEGL
+2576 
-2587 GKIASRR
+2587 

>member
-45 GFEKLDAAAEDVDFA
+45 GFEKLDAAAENVDFA

-83 LVNITNKFLDAGEK
+83 LVNITNKFVDAGEK

-104 EQVASGWDKYTEKT
+104 DQVASGWDKYTEKT

-169 IDKMVPMIMG
+169 IDKMIPMIMG

-243 KGAVTIGTF
+243 KGEVTIGTF

-325 STKDAVSS
+325 STKDTVSS

-352 WTELSERLYD
+352 WTELSDRLYD

-405 LASGAVTEEQITEA
+405 LASGAVTEDQITEA

-443 QASAEKLLTL
+443 QTSAEKLLTL

-461 GYDREAIQRDAEAF
+461 HYDRETIQRDAEAF

-497 ELSGREHLMQSFWN
+497 ELSGREHLVQSFWN

-536 KRIYSFAERLD
+536 ERIYSFAERLD

-553 IITDQTAKKIKKTF
+553 IITDQTAEKIKKTF
-567 KGLFTVLKGITTILS
+567 KGLFTVLKGVTTILS

-590 AFSLLANAAEPVA
+590 AFSLLANAAKPVA

-614 DFLETIYEVA
+614 DFLETIYKVA

-647 VDALGSMLKNTK
+647 VDALGSMLKSTK

-665 TFLEKGEESTGLL
+665 TFLKKGEESTGLL

-707 GTLDMV
+707 GALGMA
-713 ISTLLSKLGGL
+713 ISTLLSKLGSL
-724 GEKAVQVL
+724 GENAVQVL

-834 LTGMLNSISST
+834 LTGMLNSISGT

-852 IKTWQKNESAK
+852 IKTWQKNESTK
-863 TLTGMAAAILILA
+863 TLTGMATAILILA
-876 GAMYVMSRINPDR
+876 GAMYVMSRIKPDR
-889 FTEIAVTV
+889 FTEIAITV

-919 KAFDSLKASALNAA
+919 KAFDNLKASALNAA
-933 TLWGTAVALIGLGI
+933 TLWGTAAALVGLGI
-947 AIGSITKGLSRIME
+947 AIGSITKGLSRVME
-961 VLQKGDIAANAAA
+961 ILQKGDIAANAAA

-1039 LVKAGMAVVSLGVL
+1039 LVKAGMAVVSLGGL
-1053 LTTMATALAAV
+1053 LTTMATALAVV
-1064 NKVIGP
+1064 NKVIGT

-1077 AITAMAGGIWIAAQ
+1077 AIAAMAGGIWIAAQ

-1132 GAAILVMST
+1132 GAAILAMST
-1141 SLIVLAG
+1141 SLVVLAG

-1153 AVMGD
+1153 AAMGD
-1158 AAIDGLIKVAAG
+1158 AAVIGLTEVGVAIAAITAASRLAGADGAASILTISSAMLVLAGAVAIYAALGNDAWVSFAKVAIGLGEMMAAVALLARMSGEGLQAAWVINTLSGGMIKLAAACAIFNLVKWGSLLSAGVALSGMIAILLGAGALNSVFPMLSAG
-1170 LTALTIAS
+1170 LTVLGTAFDKFA
-1178 SMSTGGVSSGAGI
+1178 SGA
-1191 LLTAS
+1191 LKLTGAM
-1196 ALYVLAAAVEK
+1196 AV
-1207 FAALDIGEL
+1207 I
-1216 LRGGIS
+1216 
-1222 ALLGLGSLVGG
+1222 
-1233 LVVFTKFGVAS
+1233 
-1244 ALDGL
+1244 
-1249 GSAMLKMS
+1249 
-1257 AALLILAPAIK
+1257 
-1268 LLGDADPETVGQAL
+1268 
-1282 QVFLDGM
+1282 
-1289 LITMLGGALLTAMPQ
+1289 
-1304 LAVGLELLAK
+1304 
-1314 AFWNFAKSLGV
+1314 
-1325 IALATAAMGVLSMF
+1325 GVLSMF
-1339 AGPICQAII
+1339 AGPICTAII

-1513 WGIHSPSDLAASD
+1513 WGIHSPSDVAASD
-1526 AKNILEGAILGIG
+1526 AENILEGAILGIG

-1544 DELRNSSYNAAL
+1544 DELRQASYSGAL
-1556 AVKDGMT
+1556 VMKDGVLQAM
-1563 TALDEATI
+1563 DETVI
-1571 AVQNS
+1571 AIQKK
-1576 MVGLYNAM
+1576 MPELYDAF
-1584 KMDSLHPG
+1584 KQSSLHPG
-1592 NPIYQNELKG
+1592 NLLYQNGLSG
-1602 AQNAAKQAAQDNV
+1602 AMNDFSDAMDDTIVIPGKTGMKRAGSSRNATKAEIAGAKQGNADAQKN
-1615 LIPSNSGIKKPG
+1615 LKNPYGIL
-1627 NKTPSTVKEI
+1627 S
-1637 KNAAESTWGKLNPFG
+1637 SW
-1652 ALTDYY
+1652 Y

-1667 GAGGTTTKSK
+1667 GAGGGTTKSK
-1677 ATKTGKTLADTLT
+1677 ASKAGKSLADTL
-1690 EAYSKQLKANKAKMD
+1690 ASAFSDKLKANKTEMSNAT
-1705 AASGEYD
+1705 GEYA
-1712 LWEAQNGET
+1712 LWEVTGGDT
-1721 ATAEELARKKGEN
+1721 ATVEELITKKTES
-1734 LAKEISLQTD
+1734 LTREIELQTK
-1744 RVAIAKEQYDELTR
+1744 RVAIAKEQYDTLLAK
-1758 QVGAENE
+1758 VGANNS

-1770 YTTLLSE
+1770 YGTLLSE
-1777 QKTLAELQRDQKK
+1777 QKTLAELQRSKQD
-1790 TLAETLSNLYDKKL
+1790 SIL
-1804 KTNKTASDT
+1804 K
-1813 ADSEYAL
+1813 
-1820 WEATGANTASVEEL
+1820 V
-1834 IRRKTDSLTGAISV
+1834 I
-1848 QTDRVT
+1848 Q
-1854 IAKEKYDTLLA
+1854 
-1865 EVGADNDETK
+1865 
-1875 DAYSDLLSEQ
+1875 
-1885 TTLAG
+1885 
-1890 LERDQNDAIF
+1890 
-1900 KMVKERYE
+1900 ERYE
-1908 ADSETAKD
+1908 TDAKTAED
-1916 EYALW
+1916 EYELW
-1921 SAIYE
+1921 SALYE
-1926 DSAAV
+1926 DSAEV
-1931 TEKTNRKLESITA
+1931 TEKSNKKIDYINRKI
-1944 QLTVQAKI
+1944 KN
-1952 LSQAE
+1952 QAE
-1957 RDYLDTKEQFGEA
+1957 ILLATEKDYIAIKNEFGEA
-1970 DVRTQEAYRQY
+1970 SQKTQAAYQQY
-1981 LETKTDWQELE
+1981 LEAQTEQQKLINEL
-1992 NDLTAAQLEA
+1992 NQAQLDA
-2002 YDNEVSYLEKQEKLV
+2002 YDSKVSYLEKQEKLV
-2017 TNRQNMLVKLYND
+2017 TNRQNMLAKLYGD
-2030 GELANREEAYK
+2030 GDLAGREDAYK
-2041 SAVEEYGEGTLE
+2041 AAVEQYGADSVQ
-2053 ARRAAATG
+2053 ARKAATQG
-2061 SMTAIMGVKSSLES
+2061 TMTAIIGVGTALDS
-2075 MSFSLKKVTNK
+2075 MSYSLKKVTNK
-2086 QAKYNKAVKQ
+2086 QLKYDEAVKK
-2096 FGKNSEKALDA
+2096 FGKNSETALDA
-2107 MADLQ
+2107 LADLQ
-2112 DEQSS
+2112 SEQYN
-2117 FVGFAEALG
+2117 FVGFAENLAD
-2126 EAFEM
+2126 AFEL
-2131 DDTGK
+2131 DDSGK
-2136 QIMSRLGYAIAKNW
+2136 RMMMQLGYSISKNW
-2150 EPIQSGFD
+2150 RPIQEGFNSIWA
-2158 QVWNRVEQQFPETAE
+2158 QVQKSAPEMAS
-2173 KLAKSFGIATKDGF
+2173 KLSRAFGVATKDG
-2187 GDVAT
+2187 VTEVIT
-2192 DLLAFFKDLAIG
+2192 DLFGTITALVNG
-2204 DWGSAISTGLVTVL
+2204 DWGGVVTGGITTVL
-2218 DFVGSEFGRNLM
+2218 DFMGSEFGQTMMNLGKT
-2230 SMLGDALWQLPK
+2230 MLTFNKLAQ
-2242 AFSALS
+2242 
-2248 AGGATVSVMGQ
+2248 GGGTLKVMGQ
-2259 TVQAAGAVESTG
+2259 VVK
-2271 SALMNIFSWL
+2271 
-2281 GEAAGTIGPAV
+2281 V
-2292 TGAIGN
+2292 TGATKNLGSILGN
-2298 IGTAL
+2298 MSGLLGSATGGTGLLGEAL
-2303 GGLGETL
+2303 GGLGSIGEMITGSGGLLGGLGELGGTL
-2310 MSALA
+2310 VSVLGS
-2315 AIGPE
+2315 IGPE
-2320 GWIIAAVVAAAGLI
+2320 GWLIGAAIAGGGLL
-2334 IANWDKVSDF
+2334 IANWDKIGDF

-2351 LGNAFSHLWDWISNG
+2351 LGNAFSNLWDWISNG

-2376 LISGLWQGITGAAG
+2376 LVSGLWQGITGAAG
-2390 AVWDGICNFGS
+2390 AVWNGICDFGS
-2401 AVVDGFCD
+2401 SIVNGFCD

-2436 NETDSVVQGVQDV
+2436 DETDSVVQGVQDV

-2506 NADRTAGL
+2506 NAERTAGL

-2521 AEVTKAQQEEANKAD
+2521 AEVTKAQQEELNKAD

-2556 DSIALA
+2556 DSIARA
-2562 VSRMQVSLDKRKLV
+2562 VANMKVQMNGRKLV

-2587 GKIASRR
+2587 GKINRRNNR

>member
-45 GFEKLDAAAEDVDFA
+45 GFEKLDAAAENVDFA
-60 AMQTSLDRLES
+60 TMQTSLDRLES
-71 KFSSLNIVATTA
+71 KFSNLNIVATTA
-83 LVNITNKFLDAGEK
+83 LVSITNKFVDAGEK

-104 EQVASGWDKYTEKT
+104 DQVASGWDKYTEKT

-169 IDKMVPMIMG
+169 IDKMIPMIMG

-243 KGAVTIGTF
+243 KGEVTIGTF

-325 STKDAVSS
+325 STKDTVSS

-346 EEATET
+346 EEATDT
-352 WTELSERLYD
+352 WTELSDRLYD

-405 LASGAVTEEQITEA
+405 LASGAVTEDQITEA

-443 QASAEKLLTL
+443 QTSAEKLLTL

-461 GYDREAIQRDAEAF
+461 HYDRETIQRDAEAF

-497 ELSGREHLMQSFWN
+497 ELSGREHLVQSFWN

-536 KRIYSFAERLD
+536 ERIYSFAERLD

-553 IITDQTAKKIKKTF
+553 IITDQTAEKIKKTF
-567 KGLFTVLKGITTILS
+567 KGLFTVLKGVTTILS

-590 AFSLLANAAEPVA
+590 AFSLLANAAKPVA

-614 DFLETIYEVA
+614 DFLETIYKVA

-665 TFLEKGEESTGLL
+665 TFLEKGEKSTGLL

-707 GTLDMV
+707 GALGMA

-724 GEKAVQVL
+724 GENAVQVL

-740 DFQQNLID
+740 NFQQNLID

-834 LTGMLNSISST
+834 LTGMLNSISGT

-852 IKTWQKNESAK
+852 IKTWQKNESTK
-863 TLTGMAAAILILA
+863 TLTGMATAILILA
-876 GAMYVMSRINPDR
+876 GAMYVMSRINPDQ
-889 FTEIAVTV
+889 FTEIASTV

-919 KAFDSLKASALNAA
+919 KAFDNLKASALNAA
-933 TLWGTAVALIGLGI
+933 TLWGTAAALVGLGI
-947 AIGSITKGLSRIME
+947 AIGSITKGLSRVME

-974 LAVVTVSIVAMML
+974 LAVVTASIVAMML

-1039 LVKAGMAVVSLGVL
+1039 LVKAGMAVVSLGGL
-1053 LTTMATALAAV
+1053 LTTMATALAVV
-1064 NKVIGP
+1064 NKVIGT

-1077 AITAMAGGIWIAAQ
+1077 AIAAMAGGIWIAAQ

-1119 TMSAFSSKTKFGS
+1119 TMSAFSAKTKFGS

-1141 SLIVLAG
+1141 SLVVLAG

-1153 AVMGD
+1153 AAMGD
-1158 AAIDGLIKVAAG
+1158 AAVIGLTEVGVAIAAITAASRLAGADGAASILTISSAMLVLAGAVAIYAALGNDAWVSFAKVAIGLGEMMAAVALLARMSGEGLQAAWVINTLSGGMIKLAAACAIFNFVKWGSLLSAGVALSGMIAILLGAGALNSMFPMLSAG
-1170 LTALTIAS
+1170 LTVLGTAFDKFA
-1178 SMSTGGVSSGAGI
+1178 SGA
-1191 LLTAS
+1191 LKLTGAM
-1196 ALYVLAAAVEK
+1196 AV
-1207 FAALDIGEL
+1207 I
-1216 LRGGIS
+1216 
-1222 ALLGLGSLVGG
+1222 
-1233 LVVFTKFGVAS
+1233 
-1244 ALDGL
+1244 
-1249 GSAMLKMS
+1249 
-1257 AALLILAPAIK
+1257 
-1268 LLGDADPETVGQAL
+1268 
-1282 QVFLDGM
+1282 
-1289 LITMLGGALLTAMPQ
+1289 
-1304 LAVGLELLAK
+1304 
-1314 AFWNFAKSLGV
+1314 
-1325 IALATAAMGVLSMF
+1325 GVLSMF
-1339 AGPICQAII
+1339 AGPICTAII

-1355 EALTTVVTMLC
+1355 EALIAVVKVLC
-1366 EVIKNCAGP
+1366 NTIIECAEPIALALTALGTAAIVAIVKLLANLWEMIEPALDDLWSKFKGWCAEHNPFDPANWGGTSDKISTNAQIVQKSFWQPFTDILDKLKNGDSFAAGIYQTFAGVGKNASEGVAKGQLEGKKDATDASEEVANAVIDTSKT
-1375 IVEAFDAL
+1375 AFD
-1383 VRAVIPECWQLAKD
+1383 
-1397 GLSFLGVPETWG
+1397 TH
-1409 ELFSGIGNAMKDAAL
+1409 
-1424 GIFDWFGEIFED
+1424 
-1436 DRPVGMAINGI
+1436 
-1447 KSLGGKI
+1447 
-1454 VDAFKSF
+1454 
-1461 FGIASPSKV
+1461 SPSKV
-1470 MAENGEYVML
+1470 MAQIGQYVTL
-1480 GVVEGLQNQSILAQ
+1480 GLAQGIADPSALAQ
-1494 AKAAMHSAAAAIRN
+1494 AKANMLHAATSIRN

-1513 WGIHSPSDLAASD
+1513 WGIHSPSDVAASD
-1526 AKNILEGAILGIG
+1526 AENILEGAILGIG

-1544 DELRNSSYNAAL
+1544 DELRNSAYNAAS
-1556 AVKDGMT
+1556 AIKEGMAK
-1563 TALDEATI
+1563 ALDEAT
-1571 AVQNS
+1571 ALVQTKIT
-1576 MVGLYNAM
+1576 GLYAAY
-1584 KMDSLHPG
+1584 KGETLHLG
-1592 NPIYQNELKG
+1592 NPIYQHGLKG
-1602 AQNAAKQAAQDNV
+1602 AQNAAKQAAQDTV
-1615 LIPSNSGIKKPG
+1615 PIPSNSGIKKPG
-1627 NKTPSTVKEI
+1627 NKTPSTVEEI
-1637 KNAAESTWGKLNPFG
+1637 KNAADSTWGKLNPFG

-1667 GAGGTTTKSK
+1667 GAGGGTTKSK
-1677 ATKTGKTLADTLT
+1677 ASKAGKSLADTL
-1690 EAYSKQLKANKAKMD
+1690 ASAFSDKLKANKTEMSNAT
-1705 AASGEYD
+1705 GEYA
-1712 LWEAQNGET
+1712 LWEVTGGDT
-1721 ATAEELARKKGEN
+1721 ATVEELITKKTES
-1734 LAKEISLQTD
+1734 LTREIKLQTK
-1744 RVAIAKEQYDELTR
+1744 RVAIAKEQYDTLLAK
-1758 QVGAENE
+1758 VGANNS

-1770 YTTLLSE
+1770 YGTLLSE
-1777 QKTLAELQRDQKK
+1777 QKTLAELQRSKQD
-1790 TLAETLSNLYDKKL
+1790 SIL
-1804 KTNKTASDT
+1804 K
-1813 ADSEYAL
+1813 
-1820 WEATGANTASVEEL
+1820 V
-1834 IRRKTDSLTGAISV
+1834 I
-1848 QTDRVT
+1848 Q
-1854 IAKEKYDTLLA
+1854 
-1865 EVGADNDETK
+1865 
-1875 DAYSDLLSEQ
+1875 
-1885 TTLAG
+1885 
-1890 LERDQNDAIF
+1890 
-1900 KMVKERYE
+1900 ERYE
-1908 ADSETAKD
+1908 TDAKTAED
-1916 EYALW
+1916 EYELW
-1921 SAIYE
+1921 SALYE
-1926 DSAAV
+1926 DSAEV
-1931 TEKTNRKLESITA
+1931 TEKSNKKIDYINRKI
-1944 QLTVQAKI
+1944 KN
-1952 LSQAE
+1952 QAE
-1957 RDYLDTKEQFGEA
+1957 ILLATEKDYIAIKNEFGEA
-1970 DVRTQEAYRQY
+1970 SQKTQAAYQQY
-1981 LETKTDWQELE
+1981 LEAQTEQQKLINEL
-1992 NDLTAAQLEA
+1992 NQAQLDA
-2002 YDNEVSYLEKQEKLV
+2002 YDSKVSYLEKQEKLV
-2017 TNRQNMLVKLYND
+2017 TNRQNMLAKLYGD
-2030 GELANREEAYK
+2030 GDLAGREDAYK
-2041 SAVEEYGEGTLE
+2041 AAVEQYGADSAQ
-2053 ARRAAATG
+2053 ARKAATQG
-2061 SMTAIMGVKSSLES
+2061 TMTAIIGVGTALDS
-2075 MSFSLKKVTNK
+2075 MSYSLKKVTNK
-2086 QAKYNKAVKQ
+2086 QLKYDEAVKK
-2096 FGKNSEKALDA
+2096 FGKNSETALDA
-2107 MADLQ
+2107 LADLQ
-2112 DEQSS
+2112 SEQYN
-2117 FVGFAEALG
+2117 FVGFAENLAD
-2126 EAFEM
+2126 AFEL
-2131 DDTGK
+2131 DDSGK
-2136 QIMSRLGYAIAKNW
+2136 RMMMQLGYSISKNW
-2150 EPIQSGFD
+2150 RPIQEGFNSVWA
-2158 QVWNRVEQQFPETAE
+2158 QVQKSAPEMAS
-2173 KLAKSFGIATKDGF
+2173 KLSRAFG
-2187 GDVAT
+2187 VAT
-2192 DLLAFFKDLAIG
+2192 QDGVTEVITDLFGTITALVSG
-2204 DWGSAISTGLVTVL
+2204 DWGGAVTGGITTVL
-2218 DFVGSEFGRNLM
+2218 DFMGSEFGQTMMNLGKT
-2230 SMLGDALWQLPK
+2230 MLTFNKLAQ
-2242 AFSALS
+2242 
-2248 AGGATVSVMGQ
+2248 GGGTLKVMGQ
-2259 TVQAAGAVESTG
+2259 VVK
-2271 SALMNIFSWL
+2271 
-2281 GEAAGTIGPAV
+2281 V
-2292 TGAIGN
+2292 TGATKNLGSILGN
-2298 IGTAL
+2298 MSGLLGSATGGTGLLGEAL
-2303 GGLGETL
+2303 GGLGSIGEMITGSGGLLGGLGELGGTL
-2310 MSALA
+2310 MSVLGS
-2315 AIGPE
+2315 IGPE
-2320 GWIIAAVVAAAGLI
+2320 GWLIGAAIAGGGLL
-2334 IANWDKVSDF
+2334 IANWDKIGDF

-2390 AVWDGICNFGS
+2390 AVWNGICDFGS
-2401 AVVDGFCD
+2401 SIVNGFCD

-2436 NETDSVVQGVQDV
+2436 DETGSVVQGVQDV
-2449 SDTALSTMMDLAQ
+2449 SDTALSTMMNLAQ

-2506 NADRTAGL
+2506 NAERTAGL

-2556 DSIALA
+2556 DSIARA
-2562 VSRMQVSLDKRKLV
+2562 VANMKVQMNGRKLV

-2587 GKIASRR
+2587 GKINRRNNR

>member
-45 GFEKLDAAAEDVDFA
+45 GFEKLDTAAENVDFA
-60 AMQTSLDRLES
+60 TMQTSLDRLES

-83 LVNITNKFLDAGEK
+83 LVNITNKFVDAGEK

-104 EQVASGWDKYTEKT
+104 DQVASGWDKYTEKT

-127 TGKSIDQVNGY
+127 TGNSIDQVNGY

-169 IDKMVPMIMG
+169 IDKMIPMIMG

-243 KGAVTIGTF
+243 KGEVTIGTF

-325 STKDAVSS
+325 ATKDAVSS

-381 GWAQLQGRLGD
+381 GWTQLQGRLGD

-405 LASGAVTEEQITEA
+405 LASGAVTEEQITKA

-443 QASAEKLLTL
+443 QTSAEKLLTL

-461 GYDREAIQRDAEAF
+461 HYDRETIQRDAEAF

-487 DLDEYAQKIG
+487 DLDEYAKKIG
-497 ELSGREHLMQSFWN
+497 ELSGREHLVQSFWN

-536 KRIYSFAERLD
+536 ERIYSFAERLD

-553 IITDQTAKKIKKTF
+553 IITDQTAEKIKKTF
-567 KGLFTVLKGITTILS
+567 KGLFTVLKGVTTILS

-590 AFSLLANAAEPVA
+590 AFSLLANAAKPVA

-614 DFLETIYEVA
+614 DFLETIYKVA
-624 TGSGTLREKLGGIK
+624 TGSGTLREKLGGIR

-647 VDALGSMLKNTK
+647 VDALGSMLKSTK

-665 TFLEKGEESTGLL
+665 TFLKKGEESTGLL

-707 GTLDMV
+707 GALGMA

-724 GEKAVQVL
+724 GENAVQVL

-748 MPKNLS
+748 MPKNLR

-823 TKSLKAMLETP
+823 TKSLKTMLETP
-834 LTGMLNSISST
+834 LTGMLNSISGT

-852 IKTWQKNESAK
+852 IKTWQKNESTK
-863 TLTGMAAAILILA
+863 TLTGMATAILILA

-889 FTEIAVTV
+889 FTEIAITV
-897 FGFVTLLTVS
+897 FGFVTMLTIS

-933 TLWGTAVALIGLGI
+933 TLWGTAAALIGLGI

-961 VLQKGDIAANAAA
+961 VMQKGHMAANVSA
-974 LAVVTVSIVAMML
+974 LVVATASIVAMML

-1141 SLIVLAG
+1141 SLVVLAG

-1207 FAALDIGEL
+1207 FAALGLVDLAKGVIA
-1216 LRGGIS
+1216 
-1222 ALLGLGSLVGG
+1222 ALFGLGG
-1233 LVVFTKFGVAS
+1233 LTTALIAFTKFGVAS

-1268 LLGDADPETVGQAL
+1268 LLGDADPKTVGQAL
-1282 QVFLDGM
+1282 QVFLDVM

-1355 EALTTVVTMLC
+1355 EVLITVVTMLC

-1397 GLSFLGVPETWG
+1397 GLSFLGVPETWS
-1409 ELFSGIGNAMKDAAL
+1409 ELFSDIGNAMKAAAL
-1424 GIFDWFGEIFED
+1424 GLFDWFGEIFED

-1447 KSLGGKI
+1447 KSLGGEI

-1480 GVVEGLQNQSILAQ
+1480 GVMEGLQNQSILAQ

-1513 WGIHSPSDLAASD
+1513 WGIHSPSDVAASD
-1526 AKNILEGAILGIG
+1526 AENILEGAILGIG

-1544 DELRNSSYNAAL
+1544 DELRNSAYNAAL

-1584 KMDSLHPG
+1584 KMDSLHLG
-1592 NPIYQNELKG
+1592 NPIYQHGLKG
-1602 AQNAAKQAAQDNV
+1602 AQNAAKQAAQDTV
-1615 LIPSNSGIKKPG
+1615 PIPSNSGIKKPR
-1627 NKTPSTVKEI
+1627 NKTPSTVEEI
-1637 KNAAESTWGKLNPFG
+1637 KNAVANTMGKMNPFG

-1658 QNAVDDALD
+1658 QNTVDDALD
-1667 GAGGTTTKSK
+1667 GAGGGTTKSK
-1677 ATKTGKTLADTLT
+1677 ASKAGKSLADTL
-1690 EAYSKQLKANKAKMD
+1690 ASAFSDKLKANKTEMSNAT
-1705 AASGEYD
+1705 GEYA
-1712 LWEAQNGET
+1712 LWEVTGGDT
-1721 ATAEELARKKGEN
+1721 ATVEELITKKTES
-1734 LAKEISLQTD
+1734 LTREIELQTK
-1744 RVAIAKEQYDELTR
+1744 RVAIAKEQYDTLLAK
-1758 QVGAENE
+1758 VGANNS

-1770 YTTLLSE
+1770 YGTLLSE
-1777 QKTLAELQRDQKK
+1777 QKTLAELQRSKQD
-1790 TLAETLSNLYDKKL
+1790 SIL
-1804 KTNKTASDT
+1804 K
-1813 ADSEYAL
+1813 
-1820 WEATGANTASVEEL
+1820 V
-1834 IRRKTDSLTGAISV
+1834 I
-1848 QTDRVT
+1848 Q
-1854 IAKEKYDTLLA
+1854 
-1865 EVGADNDETK
+1865 
-1875 DAYSDLLSEQ
+1875 
-1885 TTLAG
+1885 
-1890 LERDQNDAIF
+1890 
-1900 KMVKERYE
+1900 ERYE
-1908 ADSETAKD
+1908 TDAKTAED
-1916 EYALW
+1916 EYELW
-1921 SAIYE
+1921 SALYE
-1926 DSAAV
+1926 DSAEV
-1931 TEKTNRKLESITA
+1931 TEKSNKKIDYINRKI
-1944 QLTVQAKI
+1944 KN
-1952 LSQAE
+1952 QAE
-1957 RDYLDTKEQFGEA
+1957 ILLATEKEYIAIKNEFGEA
-1970 DVRTQEAYRQY
+1970 SQKTQAAYQQY
-1981 LETKTDWQELE
+1981 LEAQTEQQKLINEL
-1992 NDLTAAQLEA
+1992 NQAQLDA
-2002 YDNEVSYLEKQEKLV
+2002 YDSKVSYLEKQEKLV
-2017 TNRQNMLVKLYND
+2017 TNRQNMLAKLYGD
-2030 GELANREEAYK
+2030 GDLAGREDAYK
-2041 SAVEEYGEGTLE
+2041 AAVEQYGADSVQ
-2053 ARRAAATG
+2053 ARKAATQG
-2061 SMTAIMGVKSSLES
+2061 TMTAIIGVGTALDS
-2075 MSFSLKKVTNK
+2075 MSYSLKKVTNK
-2086 QAKYNKAVKQ
+2086 QLKYDEAVKK
-2096 FGKNSEKALDA
+2096 FGKNSETALDA
-2107 MADLQ
+2107 LADLQ
-2112 DEQSS
+2112 SEQYN
-2117 FVGFAEALG
+2117 FVGFAENLAD
-2126 EAFEM
+2126 AFEM
-2131 DDTGK
+2131 DDSGK
-2136 QIMSRLGYAIAKNW
+2136 RMMMQLGYSISKNW
-2150 EPIQSGFD
+2150 RPIQEGFNSVWA
-2158 QVWNRVEQQFPETAE
+2158 QVQKSAPEMAS
-2173 KLAKSFGIATKDGF
+2173 KLSRAFGVATKDG
-2187 GDVAT
+2187 VTEVIT
-2192 DLLAFFKDLAIG
+2192 DLFGTITALVSG
-2204 DWGSAISTGLVTVL
+2204 DWGGAVTGGITTVL
-2218 DFVGSEFGRNLM
+2218 DFMGSEFGQTMMNLGKT
-2230 SMLGDALWQLPK
+2230 MLTFNKLAQ
-2242 AFSALS
+2242 
-2248 AGGATVSVMGQ
+2248 GGGTLKVMGQ
-2259 TVQAAGAVESTG
+2259 VVK
-2271 SALMNIFSWL
+2271 
-2281 GEAAGTIGPAV
+2281 V
-2292 TGAIGN
+2292 TGATKNLGSILGN
-2298 IGTAL
+2298 MSGLLGSATGGTGLLGEAL
-2303 GGLGETL
+2303 GGLGSIGEMITGSGGLLGGLGELGGTL
-2310 MSALA
+2310 VSVLGS
-2315 AIGPE
+2315 IGPE
-2320 GWIIAAVVAAAGLI
+2320 GWLIGAAIAGGGLL
-2334 IANWDKVSDF
+2334 IANWDKIGDF

-2376 LISGLWQGITGAAG
+2376 LVSGLWQGITGAAG
-2390 AVWDGICNFGS
+2390 AVWDGITSFGG
-2401 AVVDGFCD
+2401 AIVDGFCS

-2436 NETDSVVQGVQDV
+2436 DETDSVVQGVQDV

-2506 NADRTAGL
+2506 NAERTAGL
-2514 AANVVRR
+2514 AANVVRK
-2521 AEVTKAQQEEANKAD
+2521 AEINKAQQEEANKPNPN
-2536 QKANPNADI
+2536 ANSNADI
-2545 VSSVEALGEHI
+2545 VESVETLADHI
-2556 DSIALA
+2556 DGIARA
-2562 VSRMQVSLDKRKLV
+2562 VANMKVQMNGRKLV

-2587 GKIASRR
+2587 GKINRRNNR

>member
-45 GFEKLDAAAEDVDFA
+45 GFEKLDAAAENVDFA
-60 AMQTSLDRLES
+60 TMQTSLDRLES

-83 LVNITNKFLDAGEK
+83 LVNITNKFVDAGEK

-104 EQVASGWDKYTEKT
+104 DQVASGWDKYTEKT

-169 IDKMVPMIMG
+169 IDKMIPMIMG

-243 KGAVTIGTF
+243 KGEVTIGTF

-352 WTELSERLYD
+352 WTELSDRLYD

-405 LASGAVTEEQITEA
+405 LASGAVTEEQITKA

-443 QASAEKLLTL
+443 QTSAEKLLTL

-461 GYDREAIQRDAEAF
+461 HYDRETIQRDAEAF

-497 ELSGREHLMQSFWN
+497 ELSGREHLVQSFWN

-536 KRIYSFAERLD
+536 ERIYSFAERLD

-553 IITDQTAKKIKKTF
+553 IITDQTAEKIKKTF
-567 KGLFTVLKGITTILS
+567 KGLFTVLKGVTTILS

-590 AFSLLANAAEPVA
+590 AFSLLANAAKPVA

-614 DFLETIYEVA
+614 DFLETIYKVA

-665 TFLEKGEESTGLL
+665 TFLKKGEESTGLL

-707 GTLDMV
+707 GTLEMA

-765 RSMNKINGSVGD
+765 CSMNKINGSVGD

-823 TKSLKAMLETP
+823 AKSLKTMLETP
-834 LTGMLNSISST
+834 LTGMLNSISGT

-852 IKTWQKNESAK
+852 IKTWQKNESTK
-863 TLTGMAAAILILA
+863 TLTGMATAILILA

-889 FTEIAVTV
+889 FTEIAITV
-897 FGFVTLLTVS
+897 FGFVTLLTIS

-933 TLWGTAVALIGLGI
+933 TLWGTAAALIGLGI

-1039 LVKAGMAVVSLGVL
+1039 LVKAGMAVVSLGGL

-1077 AITAMAGGIWIAAQ
+1077 AIAAMAGGIWIAAQ

-1170 LTALTIAS
+1170 LTALTVAS

-1207 FAALDIGEL
+1207 FAALNIGEL

-1268 LLGDADPETVGQAL
+1268 LLGDADPKTVGQAL

-1314 AFWNFAKSLGV
+1314 ALWNFAKSLGV

-1355 EALTTVVTMLC
+1355 EALTTVVVMLC

-1397 GLSFLGVPETWG
+1397 SLSFLGVPETWG

-1513 WGIHSPSDLAASD
+1513 WGIHSPSDVAASD
-1526 AKNILEGAILGIG
+1526 AENILEGAILGIG

-1544 DELRNSSYNAAL
+1544 DELRQASYSGAL
-1556 AVKDGMT
+1556 VMKDGVLQAM
-1563 TALDEATI
+1563 DETI
-1571 AVQNS
+1571 IAIQKK
-1576 MVGLYNAM
+1576 MPELYDAF
-1584 KMDSLHPG
+1584 KQSSLHPG
-1592 NPIYQNELKG
+1592 NLLYQNGLSG
-1602 AQNAAKQAAQDNV
+1602 AMNDFSDAMDDTIVIPGKTGMKRAGSSRNATKAEIAGAKQGNVDAQKN
-1615 LIPSNSGIKKPG
+1615 LKNPYGIL
-1627 NKTPSTVKEI
+1627 S
-1637 KNAAESTWGKLNPFG
+1637 SW
-1652 ALTDYY
+1652 Y

-1667 GAGGTTTKSK
+1667 GAGGGTTKSK
-1677 ATKTGKTLADTLT
+1677 ASKAGKSLADTL
-1690 EAYSKQLKANKAKMD
+1690 ASAFSDKLKANKTEMSNAT
-1705 AASGEYD
+1705 GEYA
-1712 LWEAQNGET
+1712 LWEVTGGDT
-1721 ATAEELARKKGEN
+1721 ATVEELITKKTES
-1734 LAKEISLQTD
+1734 LTREIELQTK
-1744 RVAIAKEQYDELTR
+1744 RVAIAKDQYDTLLAK
-1758 QVGAENE
+1758 VGANNS

-1770 YTTLLSE
+1770 YGTLLSE
-1777 QKTLAELQRDQKK
+1777 QKTLAELQRSKQD
-1790 TLAETLSNLYDKKL
+1790 SIL
-1804 KTNKTASDT
+1804 K
-1813 ADSEYAL
+1813 
-1820 WEATGANTASVEEL
+1820 V
-1834 IRRKTDSLTGAISV
+1834 I
-1848 QTDRVT
+1848 Q
-1854 IAKEKYDTLLA
+1854 
-1865 EVGADNDETK
+1865 
-1875 DAYSDLLSEQ
+1875 
-1885 TTLAG
+1885 
-1890 LERDQNDAIF
+1890 
-1900 KMVKERYE
+1900 ERYE
-1908 ADSETAKD
+1908 TDAKTAED
-1916 EYALW
+1916 EYELW
-1921 SAIYE
+1921 SALYE
-1926 DSAAV
+1926 DSAEV
-1931 TEKTNRKLESITA
+1931 TEKSNKKIDYINRKI
-1944 QLTVQAKI
+1944 KN
-1952 LSQAE
+1952 QAE
-1957 RDYLDTKEQFGEA
+1957 ILLATEKDYIAIKNEFGEA
-1970 DVRTQEAYRQY
+1970 SQKTQAAYQQY
-1981 LETKTDWQELE
+1981 LEAQTEQQKLINEL
-1992 NDLTAAQLEA
+1992 NQAQLDA
-2002 YDNEVSYLEKQEKLV
+2002 YDSKVSYLEKQEKLV
-2017 TNRQNMLVKLYND
+2017 TNRQNMLAKLYGD
-2030 GELANREEAYK
+2030 GDLAGREDAYK
-2041 SAVEEYGEGTLE
+2041 AAVEQYGADSVQ
-2053 ARRAAATG
+2053 ARKAATQG
-2061 SMTAIMGVKSSLES
+2061 TMTAIIGVGTALDS
-2075 MSFSLKKVTNK
+2075 MSYSLKKVTNK
-2086 QAKYNKAVKQ
+2086 QLKYDEAVKK
-2096 FGKNSEKALDA
+2096 FGKNSETALDA
-2107 MADLQ
+2107 LADLQ
-2112 DEQSS
+2112 SEQYS
-2117 FVGFAEALG
+2117 FVGFAENLAD
-2126 EAFEM
+2126 AFEL
-2131 DDTGK
+2131 DDSGK
-2136 QIMSRLGYAIAKNW
+2136 RMMMQLGYSISKNW
-2150 EPIQSGFD
+2150 RPIQEGFNSVWA
-2158 QVWNRVEQQFPETAE
+2158 QVQKSAPEMASKLSRV
-2173 KLAKSFGIATKDGF
+2173 FGVATKDG
-2187 GDVAT
+2187 VTEVIT
-2192 DLLAFFKDLAIG
+2192 DLFGTITALVSG
-2204 DWGSAISTGLVTVL
+2204 DWGGAVTGGITTVL
-2218 DFVGSEFGRNLM
+2218 DFMGTEFGRLLM
-2230 SMLGDALWQLPK
+2230 SKGMNALLGLPK
-2242 AFSALS
+2242 AFSAL
-2248 AGGATVSVMGQ
+2248 AQGGGTLKVMGQ
-2259 TVQAAGAVESTG
+2259 VVKVTGVTENLGSILGNMSGLLG
-2271 SALMNIFSWL
+2271 SATGGTGLL
-2281 GEAAGTIGPAV
+2281 GQ
-2292 TGAIGN
+2292 
-2298 IGTAL
+2298 AL
-2303 GGLGETL
+2303 GGLGSIGEMITGSGGLLGGLGELGGTL
-2310 MSALA
+2310 VSVLGS
-2315 AIGPE
+2315 IGPE
-2320 GWIIAAVVAAAGLI
+2320 GWLIGAAIAGGGLL
-2334 IANWDKVSDF
+2334 IANWDKIGDF

-2351 LGNAFSHLWDWISNG
+2351 LGNAFSNLWDWISNG

-2390 AVWDGICNFGS
+2390 AVWDGICDFGS
-2401 AVVDGFCD
+2401 SIVNGFCD

-2436 NETDSVVQGVQDV
+2436 DETDSVVQGVQDV

-2506 NADRTAGL
+2506 NAERTAGL

-2521 AEVTKAQQEEANKAD
+2521 AEVTKAQQEELNKAD
-2536 QKANPNADI
+2536 QKATPNADI

-2556 DSIALA
+2556 DSIARA
-2562 VSRMQVSLDKRKLV
+2562 VANMKVQMNGRKLV

-2587 GKIASRR
+2587 GKINRRNNR

>member
-45 GFEKLDAAAEDVDFA
+45 GFEKLDAAAKDVDFA
-60 AMQTSLDRLES
+60 TMQTSLDRLES

-83 LVNITNKFLDAGEK
+83 LVNITNKFVDAGEK

-104 EQVASGWDKYTEKT
+104 DQVASGWDKYTEKT

-169 IDKMVPMIMG
+169 IDKMIPMIMG

-243 KGAVTIGTF
+243 KGEVTIGTF

-352 WTELSERLYD
+352 WTELSDRLYD

-405 LASGAVTEEQITEA
+405 LASGAVTEEQITKA

-443 QASAEKLLTL
+443 QTSAEKLLTL

-461 GYDREAIQRDAEAF
+461 GYNRETIQRDAEAF

-497 ELSGREHLMQSFWN
+497 ELSGREHLVQSFWN

-536 KRIYSFAERLD
+536 ERIYSFAERLD

-553 IITDQTAKKIKKTF
+553 IITDQTAEKIKKTF
-567 KGLFTVLKGITTILS
+567 KGLFTVLKGVTTILS

-590 AFSLLANAAEPVA
+590 AFSLLANAAKPVA

-624 TGSGTLREKLGGIK
+624 TGSGTLREKLGGIR

-647 VDALGSMLKNTK
+647 VDALGSMLKSTK

-665 TFLEKGEESTGLL
+665 TFLKKGEESTGLL

-707 GTLDMV
+707 GALGMA

-724 GEKAVQVL
+724 GENAVQVL

-823 TKSLKAMLETP
+823 TKSLKTMLETP
-834 LTGMLNSISST
+834 LTGMLNSISGT

-852 IKTWQKNESAK
+852 IKTWQKNESTK
-863 TLTGMAAAILILA
+863 TLTGMATAILILA

-889 FTEIAVTV
+889 FTEIAITV
-897 FGFVTLLTVS
+897 FGFVTLLTIS

-933 TLWGTAVALIGLGI
+933 TLWGTAAALIGLGI

-961 VLQKGDIAANAAA
+961 VLQKGNIAANAAA

-992 SLALV
+992 SMALV

-1039 LVKAGMAVVSLGVL
+1039 LVKAGMAVASLGVL
-1053 LTTMATALAAV
+1053 LTAMATALAAV

-1077 AITAMAGGIWIAAQ
+1077 AIAAMAGGIWIAAQ

-1141 SLIVLAG
+1141 SLVVLAG

-1158 AAIDGLIKVAAG
+1158 AAVIGLTEVGVAIAAITAASRLAGADGAASILTISSAMLVLAGAVAIYARLGNAAWGAMFKCGVALAGMGVAVLALSKLQGDALQAAWVINTLSGGMIKLAAACAIFNFVKWGSLLSAGVALSGMIAILLGAGALNSVFPMLSAG
-1170 LTALTIAS
+1170 LTVLGTAFDKFA
-1178 SMSTGGVSSGAGI
+1178 SGA
-1191 LLTAS
+1191 LKLT
-1196 ALYVLAAAVEK
+1196 
-1207 FAALDIGEL
+1207 G
-1216 LRGGIS
+1216 
-1222 ALLGLGSLVGG
+1222 
-1233 LVVFTKFGVAS
+1233 
-1244 ALDGL
+1244 
-1249 GSAMLKMS
+1249 AM
-1257 AALLILAPAIK
+1257 AI
-1268 LLGDADPETVGQAL
+1268 
-1282 QVFLDGM
+1282 
-1289 LITMLGGALLTAMPQ
+1289 I
-1304 LAVGLELLAK
+1304 
-1314 AFWNFAKSLGV
+1314 
-1325 IALATAAMGVLSMF
+1325 GVLSMF
-1339 AGPICQAII
+1339 AGPICTAII

-1355 EALTTVVTMLC
+1355 EALIAVVKVLC
-1366 EVIKNCAGP
+1366 NTIIECAEPLTNALIGLIGILCNTLISTAPQIAQACRVVIESVASEVWQAIKDLFRPLGTGDWWMQIFNDDRP
-1375 IVEAFDAL
+1375 IGAFVNWVKEIFKGAEEQVDTSGFEDTGKN
-1383 VRAVIPECWQLAKD
+1383 ISEGLA
-1397 GLSFLGVPETWG
+1397 EG
-1409 ELFSGIGNAMKDAAL
+1409 ELKGKDQVEKASEEVAQAAVETTKDTVKTHSPSLVMEEIGRYITEGLAL
-1424 GIFDWFGEIFED
+1424 GIAD
-1436 DRPVGMAINGI
+1436 
-1447 KSLGGKI
+1447 
-1454 VDAFKSF
+1454 
-1461 FGIASPSKV
+1461 PS
-1470 MAENGEYVML
+1470 A
-1480 GVVEGLQNQSILAQ
+1480 LAQ
-1494 AKAAMHSAAAAIRN
+1494 AKANMLHAATSIRN

-1513 WGIHSPSDLAASD
+1513 WGIHSPSDVAASD
-1526 AKNILEGAILGIG
+1526 AENILEGAILGIG

-1584 KMDSLHPG
+1584 KMDSLHLG
-1592 NPIYQNELKG
+1592 NPIYQHGLKG
-1602 AQNAAKQAAQDNV
+1602 AQNAAKQAAQDTV
-1615 LIPSNSGIKKPG
+1615 PIPSNSGIKKPG
-1627 NKTPSTVKEI
+1627 NKTPSTVEEI
-1637 KNAAESTWGKLNPFG
+1637 KNAVDSTWGKMNPFG

-1667 GAGGTTTKSK
+1667 GAGGGTTKSK
-1677 ATKTGKTLADTLT
+1677 ASKTGKSLADTL
-1690 EAYSKQLKANKAKMD
+1690 ASAFSDKLKANKTEMSNAT
-1705 AASGEYD
+1705 GEYA
-1712 LWEAQNGET
+1712 LWEVTGGDT
-1721 ATAEELARKKGEN
+1721 ATVEELITKKTES
-1734 LAKEISLQTD
+1734 LTREIELQTK
-1744 RVAIAKEQYDELTR
+1744 RVAIAKDQYDTLLAK
-1758 QVGAENE
+1758 VGANNS

-1770 YTTLLSE
+1770 YGTLLSE
-1777 QKTLAELQRDQKK
+1777 QKTLAELQRNKQD
-1790 TLAETLSNLYDKKL
+1790 SIL
-1804 KTNKTASDT
+1804 K
-1813 ADSEYAL
+1813 
-1820 WEATGANTASVEEL
+1820 V
-1834 IRRKTDSLTGAISV
+1834 I
-1848 QTDRVT
+1848 Q
-1854 IAKEKYDTLLA
+1854 
-1865 EVGADNDETK
+1865 
-1875 DAYSDLLSEQ
+1875 
-1885 TTLAG
+1885 
-1890 LERDQNDAIF
+1890 
-1900 KMVKERYE
+1900 ERYE
-1908 ADSETAKD
+1908 TDAKTAED
-1916 EYALW
+1916 EYELW
-1921 SAIYE
+1921 SALYE
-1926 DSAAV
+1926 DSAEV
-1931 TEKTNRKLESITA
+1931 TEKSNKKIDYINRKI
-1944 QLTVQAKI
+1944 KN
-1952 LSQAE
+1952 QAE
-1957 RDYLDTKEQFGEA
+1957 ILLATEKDYIAIKNEFGEA
-1970 DVRTQEAYRQY
+1970 SQKTQAAYQQY
-1981 LETKTDWQELE
+1981 LEAQTEQQKLINEL
-1992 NDLTAAQLEA
+1992 NQAQLDV
-2002 YDNEVSYLEKQEKLV
+2002 YDSKVSYLEKQEKLV
-2017 TNRQNMLVKLYND
+2017 TNRQNMLAKLYGD
-2030 GELANREEAYK
+2030 GDLAGREDAYK
-2041 SAVEEYGEGTLE
+2041 AAVEQYGADSAQ
-2053 ARRAAATG
+2053 ARKAATQG
-2061 SMTAIMGVKSSLES
+2061 TMTAIIGVGTALDS
-2075 MSFSLKKVTNK
+2075 MSYSLKKVTNK
-2086 QAKYNKAVKQ
+2086 QLKYDEAVKK
-2096 FGKNSEKALDA
+2096 FGKNSETALDA
-2107 MADLQ
+2107 LADLQ
-2112 DEQSS
+2112 GEQYN
-2117 FVGFAEALG
+2117 FVGFAENLAD
-2126 EAFEM
+2126 AFEL
-2131 DDTGK
+2131 DDSGK
-2136 QIMSRLGYAIAKNW
+2136 RMMMQLGYSISKNW
-2150 EPIQSGFD
+2150 RPIQEGFNSVWA
-2158 QVWNRVEQQFPETAE
+2158 QVQKSAPEMAS
-2173 KLAKSFGIATKDGF
+2173 KLSRAFG
-2187 GDVAT
+2187 VAT
-2192 DLLAFFKDLAIG
+2192 QDGVTEVITDLFGTIAALVSG
-2204 DWGSAISTGLVTVL
+2204 DWGGAVTGGITTVL
-2218 DFVGSEFGRNLM
+2218 DFMGSEFGQTMMNLGKT
-2230 SMLGDALWQLPK
+2230 MLTFNKLAQ
-2242 AFSALS
+2242 
-2248 AGGATVSVMGQ
+2248 GGTVKVMGQ
-2259 TVQAAGAVESTG
+2259 VVKVTGVTENLGSILGNMSGLLG
-2271 SALMNIFSWL
+2271 SATGGTGLL
-2281 GEAAGTIGPAV
+2281 GE
-2292 TGAIGN
+2292 
-2298 IGTAL
+2298 AL
-2303 GGLGETL
+2303 GGLGSIGEMITGSGGLLGGLGELGGTL
-2310 MSALA
+2310 VSVLGS
-2315 AIGPE
+2315 IGPE
-2320 GWIIAAVVAAAGLI
+2320 GWLIGAAIAGGGLL
-2334 IANWDKVSDF
+2334 IANWDKIGDF

-2390 AVWDGICNFGS
+2390 AVWNGICNFGS

-2436 NETDSVVQGVQDV
+2436 DETDSVVQGVQDV

-2506 NADRTAGL
+2506 NAERTAGL

-2521 AEVTKAQQEEANKAD
+2521 AEVTKAQQEEANRTD

-2556 DSIALA
+2556 DSIARA
-2562 VSRMQVSLDKRKLV
+2562 VANMKVQMNGRKLV

-2587 GKIASRR
+2587 GKINRRNNR

>member
-45 GFEKLDAAAEDVDFA
+45 GFEKLDAAAENVDFA
-60 AMQTSLDRLES
+60 TMQTSLDRLES

-83 LVNITNKFLDAGEK
+83 LVNITNKFVDAGEK

-104 EQVASGWDKYTEKT
+104 DQVASGWDKYTEKT

-169 IDKMVPMIMG
+169 IDKMIPMIMG

-243 KGAVTIGTF
+243 KGEVTIGTF

-352 WTELSERLYD
+352 WTELSDRLYD

-443 QASAEKLLTL
+443 QTSAEKLLTL

-461 GYDREAIQRDAEAF
+461 GYNRETIQRDAEAF

-536 KRIYSFAERLD
+536 ERIYSFAERLD

-553 IITDQTAKKIKKTF
+553 IITDQTAEKIKKTF
-567 KGLFTVLKGITTILS
+567 NGLFTVLKGVTTILS
-582 KIGAVAKE
+582 KIGAVAKD
-590 AFSLLANAAEPVA
+590 AFSLLANAAKPVA

-624 TGSGTLREKLGGIK
+624 TGSGTLREKLGGIR
-638 TALTKLLSP
+638 TALTKLLNP
-647 VDALGSMLKNTK
+647 VDALGIMLKNTK

-692 SAVIR
+692 SAVIQ

-707 GTLDMV
+707 GTLGMA

-811 LLAFSIGQMAKA
+811 LLAFCIGQMAKA
-823 TKSLKAMLETP
+823 TKSLKTMLETP
-834 LTGMLNSISST
+834 LTGMLNSISGT

-852 IKTWQKNESAK
+852 IKTWQKNESTK
-863 TLTGMAAAILILA
+863 TL
-876 GAMYVMSRINPDR
+876 
-889 FTEIAVTV
+889 
-897 FGFVTLLTVS
+897 
-907 AKLLE
+907 
-912 PTTKRFT
+912 
-919 KAFDSLKASALNAA
+919 
-933 TLWGTAVALIGLGI
+933 
-947 AIGSITKGLSRIME
+947 
-961 VLQKGDIAANAAA
+961 
-974 LAVVTVSIVAMML
+974 
-987 AMRQL
+987 
-992 SLALV
+992 
-997 VGEKAMNHKV
+997 
-1007 ILSTAVELVALSGA
+1007 
-1021 IKVLSTALKPL
+1021 
-1032 SEIKFTS
+1032 
-1039 LVKAGMAVVSLGVL
+1039 
-1053 LTTMATALAAV
+1053 
-1064 NKVIGP
+1064 

-1077 AITAMAGGIWIAAQ
+1077 AIAAMAGGIWIAAQ

-1141 SLIVLAG
+1141 SLVVLAG

-1436 DRPVGMAINGI
+1436 DRPVGMAVNGI

-1454 VDAFKSF
+1454 VEAFKSF

-1480 GVVEGLQNQSILAQ
+1480 GVVEGLQNQSVLAQ

-1513 WGIHSPSDLAASD
+1513 WGIHSPSDVAASD
-1526 AKNILEGAILGIG
+1526 AENILEGAILGIG

-1584 KMDSLHPG
+1584 KMDSLHLG
-1592 NPIYQNELKG
+1592 NPIYQNGLKG

-1615 LIPSNSGIKKPG
+1615 PIPSNGGIKKPG
-1627 NKTPSTVKEI
+1627 NKTPSTVEEI
-1637 KNAAESTWGKLNPFG
+1637 KNAVESTWGKLNPFG

-1667 GAGGTTTKSK
+1667 GAGSDTTKSK
-1677 ATKTGKTLADTLT
+1677 ASKTGKSLADTL
-1690 EAYSKQLKANKAKMD
+1690 ASAFSDQLKANKTEMSNAT
-1705 AASGEYD
+1705 GEYA
-1712 LWEAQNGET
+1712 LWEVTGGDT
-1721 ATAEELARKKGEN
+1721 ATVEELITKKTES
-1734 LAKEISLQTD
+1734 LTREIELQTK
-1744 RVAIAKEQYDELTR
+1744 RVAIAKEQYDTLLAK
-1758 QVGAENE
+1758 VGANNS

-1770 YTTLLSE
+1770 YGTLLSE
-1777 QKTLAELQRDQKK
+1777 QKTLAELQRSKQD
-1790 TLAETLSNLYDKKL
+1790 SIL
-1804 KTNKTASDT
+1804 K
-1813 ADSEYAL
+1813 
-1820 WEATGANTASVEEL
+1820 V
-1834 IRRKTDSLTGAISV
+1834 I
-1848 QTDRVT
+1848 Q
-1854 IAKEKYDTLLA
+1854 
-1865 EVGADNDETK
+1865 
-1875 DAYSDLLSEQ
+1875 
-1885 TTLAG
+1885 
-1890 LERDQNDAIF
+1890 
-1900 KMVKERYE
+1900 ERYE
-1908 ADSETAKD
+1908 TDAKTAED
-1916 EYALW
+1916 EYELW
-1921 SAIYE
+1921 SALYE
-1926 DSAAV
+1926 DSAEV
-1931 TEKTNRKLESITA
+1931 TEKSNKKIDYINRKIRT
-1944 QLTVQAKI
+1944 
-1952 LSQAE
+1952 QAE
-1957 RDYLDTKEQFGEA
+1957 ILLATEKDYIAIKNEFGEA
-1970 DVRTQEAYRQY
+1970 SQKTQAAYQQY
-1981 LETKTDWQELE
+1981 LEAQTEQQKLINEL
-1992 NDLTAAQLEA
+1992 NQAQLDA
-2002 YDNEVSYLEKQEKLV
+2002 YDSKVSYLEKQEKLV
-2017 TNRQNMLVKLYND
+2017 TNRQNMLAKLYGD
-2030 GELANREEAYK
+2030 GDLAGREDAYK
-2041 SAVEEYGEGTLE
+2041 AAVEQYGADSAQ
-2053 ARRAAATG
+2053 ARKAATQG
-2061 SMTAIMGVKSSLES
+2061 TMTAIIGVGTALDS
-2075 MSFSLKKVTNK
+2075 MSYSLKKVTNK
-2086 QAKYNKAVKQ
+2086 QLKYDEAVKK
-2096 FGKNSEKALDA
+2096 FGKNSETALDA
-2107 MADLQ
+2107 LADLQ
-2112 DEQSS
+2112 SEQYN
-2117 FVGFAEALG
+2117 FVGFAENLAD
-2126 EAFEM
+2126 AFEL
-2131 DDTGK
+2131 DDSGK
-2136 QIMSRLGYAIAKNW
+2136 RMMMQLGYSISKNW
-2150 EPIQSGFD
+2150 RPIQEGFNSVWA
-2158 QVWNRVEQQFPETAE
+2158 QVQKSAPEMAS
-2173 KLAKSFGIATKDGF
+2173 KLSRAFG
-2187 GDVAT
+2187 VAT
-2192 DLLAFFKDLAIG
+2192 QDGVTEVITDLFGTIAALVSG
-2204 DWGSAISTGLVTVL
+2204 DWGGAVTGGITTVL
-2218 DFVGSEFGRNLM
+2218 DFMGSEFGQTMMNLGKT
-2230 SMLGDALWQLPK
+2230 MLTFNKLAQ
-2242 AFSALS
+2242 
-2248 AGGATVSVMGQ
+2248 GGTVKVMGQ
-2259 TVQAAGAVESTG
+2259 VVKVTGVTENLGSILGNMSGLLG
-2271 SALMNIFSWL
+2271 SATGGTGLL
-2281 GEAAGTIGPAV
+2281 GE
-2292 TGAIGN
+2292 
-2298 IGTAL
+2298 AL
-2303 GGLGETL
+2303 GGLGSIGEMITGSGGLLGGLGELGSTL
-2310 MSALA
+2310 VSVLGS
-2315 AIGPE
+2315 IGPE
-2320 GWIIAAVVAAAGLI
+2320 GWLIGAAIVGGGLL
-2334 IANWDKVSDF
+2334 IANWDQVSEF

-2351 LGNAFSHLWDWISNG
+2351 LGNAFSNLWDWISNG

-2376 LISGLWQGITGAAG
+2376 LISGLWEGITGAAG
-2390 AVWDGICNFGS
+2390 AVWNGICDFGS
-2401 AVVDGFCD
+2401 AVVNGFCD

-2436 NETDSVVQGVQDV
+2436 DETDSVVQGVQDV

-2506 NADRTAGL
+2506 NAERTAGL

-2521 AEVTKAQQEEANKAD
+2521 AEVTKAQQEEANKVD
-2536 QKANPNADI
+2536 PKANPNADI

-2556 DSIALA
+2556 DSIARA
-2562 VSRMQVSLDKRKLV
+2562 VANMKVQMNGRKLV

-2587 GKIASRR
+2587 GKINRRNNR

>member
-83 LVNITNKFLDAGEK
+83 LVNITNKFVDAGEK

-104 EQVASGWDKYTEKT
+104 DQVASGWDKYTEKT

-148 TSYSFSEM
+148 TSFSFSEM
-156 TSALSQM
+156 TSALSSM
-163 TAAGGN
+163 TATGGD
-169 IDKMVPMIMG
+169 IEKLIPMIMG
-179 IANATADAGKTGFA
+179 IANSVADAGQSGEA
-193 FQSTIRNLTQSYSA
+193 FVHTIRNLTQSYST
-207 GHLQLQDWK
+207 GFLNLQDWN
-216 SLNLMGTATKAL
+216 SLGIAKTNSKAL
-228 KQELIDTAVELGTLK
+228 VENLIEAGKELGTLDAQ
-243 KGAVTIGTF
+243 GRTSAGTLVDAGTF
-252 ESSLSKKWAN
+252 RNTLSDKWA
-262 TKVMEKTFEKY
+262 TKAVMEKAFNKY
-273 ASMMEAAYEMTQKN
+273 AQMTLDVYDLTQE
-287 KGMTSSEA
+287 KGITASEA
-295 LEKLSGQYGELAE
+295 IDELSGAYDNIAE
-308 RAALAA
+308 RSFKAA
-314 QQATSFGQAID
+314 QQAKSFNEAID
-325 STKDAVSS
+325 ATKDAVGSS
-333 KWMAV
+333 WMKV

-352 WTELSERLYD
+352 WTELANRLYD

-392 QADAYSYTLQQVA
+392 QADAYSYALQQVA

-429 GVSAQLLKASLDEA
+429 GVSAQLLKASLEEA

-453 SDKEMAAK
+453 SDKELAAK
-461 GYDREAIQRDAEAF
+461 GYVDRDTIQRDAEAF
-475 AKLNA
+475 AQLNA

-497 ELSGREHLMQSFWN
+497 ELSGREHLMQSLWN

-536 KRIYSFAERLD
+536 ERIYSIAERLD

-553 IITDQTAKKIKKTF
+553 IITDQTAEKINKTF
-567 KGLFTVLKGITTILS
+567 KGLFTVLKGVTTILS

-603 QVMLSVGAGLG
+603 QVVLSVGAGLG

-624 TGSGTLREKLGGIK
+624 TGSGTLREKLGGIRM
-638 TALTKLLSP
+638 ALTKLLSP

-678 GTLYSVGRR
+678 GALYSVGRR

-692 SAVIR
+692 SAVIQ

-707 GTLDMV
+707 GTLEMA

-765 RSMNKINGSVGD
+765 RSMSKINGSVGD

-823 TKSLKAMLETP
+823 TKSLKTMLETP
-834 LTGMLNSISST
+834 LTGMLNSISGT

-852 IKTWQKNESAK
+852 IKTWQKNESTK
-863 TLTGMAAAILILA
+863 TLTGMATAILILA
-876 GAMYVMSRINPDR
+876 GAMYVMSRINPDQ
-889 FTEIAVTV
+889 FTEIAITV
-897 FGFVTLLTVS
+897 FGFVTLLTIS

-933 TLWGTAVALIGLGI
+933 TLWGTAAALVGLGI

-961 VLQKGDIAANAAA
+961 VMQKDHIAANISA
-974 LAVVTVSIVAMML
+974 LVVVTASIVAMML

-1039 LVKAGMAVVSLGVL
+1039 LVKAGMAVASLGGL
-1053 LTTMATALAAV
+1053 LTTMAAVLAAV

-1077 AITAMAGGIWIAAQ
+1077 AITAMASGIWIAAQ

-1119 TMSAFSSKTKFGS
+1119 TMSAFSAKTKFGS

-1141 SLIVLAG
+1141 SLVVLAG

-1207 FAALDIGEL
+1207 FAALGIGEL

-1268 LLGDADPETVGQAL
+1268 LLGDADPESVGQAL

-1289 LITMLGGALLTAMPQ
+1289 LIAMLGGALLTAMPQ

-1339 AGPICQAII
+1339 AGPVCQAII

-1375 IVEAFDAL
+1375 IVEAVDAL
-1383 VRAVIPECWQLAKD
+1383 IRAVVPACWQLAKD

-1409 ELFSGIGNAMKDAAL
+1409 ELFSGIGNAMKEAAL
-1424 GIFDWFGEIFED
+1424 GIFGWFGEIFDD

-1454 VDAFKSF
+1454 VEAFKSF

-1513 WGIHSPSDLAASD
+1513 WGIHSPSDVAASD
-1526 AKNILEGAILGIG
+1526 AENILEGAILGIG

-1584 KMDSLHPG
+1584 KMDSLHLG
-1592 NPIYQNELKG
+1592 NPIYQNGLKG

-1627 NKTPSTVKEI
+1627 SKTPSTVEEI
-1637 KNAAESTWGKLNPFG
+1637 KNAVESTWGKLNPFG

-1658 QNAVDDALD
+1658 QNAVDEALD
-1667 GAGGTTTKSK
+1667 GAGADTTKSK
-1677 ATKTGKTLADTLT
+1677 ASKSGKTLADTL
-1690 EAYSKQLKANKAKMD
+1690 ASAFSDQLKANKTEMSNAT
-1705 AASGEYD
+1705 GEYA
-1712 LWEAQNGET
+1712 LWEVTGGDT
-1721 ATAEELARKKGEN
+1721 ATVEELITKKTES
-1734 LAKEISLQTD
+1734 LTKEIELQTE
-1744 RVAIAKEQYDELTR
+1744 RVAIAKEQYDTLLAK
-1758 QVGAENE
+1758 VGANNS

-1770 YTTLLSE
+1770 YGTLLSE
-1777 QKTLAELQRDQKK
+1777 QKTLAELQRSKQD
-1790 TLAETLSNLYDKKL
+1790 SIL
-1804 KTNKTASDT
+1804 K
-1813 ADSEYAL
+1813 
-1820 WEATGANTASVEEL
+1820 V
-1834 IRRKTDSLTGAISV
+1834 I
-1848 QTDRVT
+1848 Q
-1854 IAKEKYDTLLA
+1854 
-1865 EVGADNDETK
+1865 
-1875 DAYSDLLSEQ
+1875 
-1885 TTLAG
+1885 
-1890 LERDQNDAIF
+1890 
-1900 KMVKERYE
+1900 ERYE
-1908 ADSETAKD
+1908 TDAKTAED
-1916 EYALW
+1916 EYELW
-1921 SAIYE
+1921 SALYE
-1926 DSAAV
+1926 DSAEV
-1931 TEKTNRKLESITA
+1931 TEKANKKIDYINRKIRN
-1944 QLTVQAKI
+1944 
-1952 LSQAE
+1952 QAE
-1957 RDYLDTKEQFGEA
+1957 ILLATEKEYIAIKNEFGEA
-1970 DVRTQEAYRQY
+1970 SQKTQAAYQQY
-1981 LETKTDWQELE
+1981 LEAQTEQQKLINEL
-1992 NDLTAAQLEA
+1992 NQAQLDA
-2002 YDNEVSYLEKQEKLV
+2002 YDSKVSYLEKQEKLV
-2017 TNRQNMLVKLYND
+2017 TNRQNMLAKLYGD
-2030 GELANREEAYK
+2030 GDLAGREDAYK
-2041 SAVEEYGEGTLE
+2041 AAVEQYGADSAQ
-2053 ARRAAATG
+2053 ARKAATQG
-2061 SMTAIMGVKSSLES
+2061 TMTAIIGVGTALDS
-2075 MSFSLKKVTNK
+2075 MSYSLKKVTNK
-2086 QAKYNKAVKQ
+2086 QLKYDEAVKK
-2096 FGKNSEKALDA
+2096 FGKNSETALDA
-2107 MADLQ
+2107 LADLQ
-2112 DEQSS
+2112 SEQYS
-2117 FVGFAEALG
+2117 FVGFAENLAD
-2126 EAFEM
+2126 AFEL
-2131 DDTGK
+2131 DDSGK
-2136 QIMSRLGYAIAKNW
+2136 RMMMQLGYSISKNW
-2150 EPIQSGFD
+2150 RPIQEGFNSVWA
-2158 QVWNRVEQQFPETAE
+2158 QVQKSAPEMAS
-2173 KLAKSFGIATKDGF
+2173 KLSRAFGVATKDG
-2187 GDVAT
+2187 VTEVIT
-2192 DLLAFFKDLAIG
+2192 DLLGTITALVSG
-2204 DWGSAISTGLVTVL
+2204 DWGGAVTGGITTVL
-2218 DFVGSEFGRNLM
+2218 DFMGTEFGRLLM
-2230 SMLGDALWQLPK
+2230 SKGMNALLGLPK
-2242 AFSALS
+2242 AFSDLAQ
-2248 AGGATVSVMGQ
+2248 GGGTLKIMGQ
-2259 TVQAAGAVESTG
+2259 VVK
-2271 SALMNIFSWL
+2271 
-2281 GEAAGTIGPAV
+2281 V
-2292 TGAIGN
+2292 TGATKNLGGILGN
-2298 IGTAL
+2298 MSGLLGSATGGTGLLGQAL
-2303 GGLGETL
+2303 GGLGSIGEMITGSGGLLGGLGELGGTL
-2310 MSALA
+2310 MSVLGS
-2315 AIGPE
+2315 IGPE
-2320 GWIIAAVVAAAGLI
+2320 GWLIGAAIAGGGLL
-2334 IANWDKVSDF
+2334 IANWDKIGDF

-2376 LISGLWQGITGAAG
+2376 LISGLWNGITGAAG
-2390 AVWDGICNFGS
+2390 AVWNGICDFGS
-2401 AVVDGFCD
+2401 AIVDGFCD

-2436 NETDSVVQGVQDV
+2436 DETDAVAQGVQDV

-2506 NADRTAGL
+2506 NAERTAGL

-2521 AEVTKAQQEEANKAD
+2521 AEVTKAQQEEDNKAD

-2556 DSIALA
+2556 DSIARA
-2562 VSRMQVSLDKRKLV
+2562 VANMKVQMNGRKLV